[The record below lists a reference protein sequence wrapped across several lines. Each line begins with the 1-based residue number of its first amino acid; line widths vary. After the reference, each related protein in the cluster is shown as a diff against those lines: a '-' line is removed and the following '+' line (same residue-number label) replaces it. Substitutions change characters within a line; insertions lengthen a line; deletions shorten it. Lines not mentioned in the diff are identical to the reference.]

1 MFKDKVKVT
10 VVALVMVLLM
20 VLSITTD
27 LFVGL
32 ADVFRAKA
40 EEATPTDATPVTRD
54 VTVYKELNDSDK
66 DKNLA
71 GAVIKVFKDSAC
83 TESITEFVLSYDGK
97 SYGGDDRVVYK
108 SLEERANANASKAIA
123 KLQEDTYYYQLDKKL
138 FRSNDD
144 YSKTGYDYNN
154 TVGSFSI
161 VAGDG
166 VQEIKLDNNMFRP
179 TEKVAT
185 PTDASSEVSTEVT
198 TEAVT
203 EPDTQV
209 ATTSDASSE
218 ETEAT
223 TQIATPT
230 DSIPEV
236 KPVATLASVMRA
248 AGASYWIYGD
258 YSGMS
263 SGDYHVSTDKDNV
276 PMSGN
281 ASRVFCGTASKQ
293 GPGKPYYGSSQGY
306 TRRVVN
312 NSSTVKVLSYYYDV
326 LAKQSDHSA
335 NWQNHVTQTAH
346 ALSYI
351 NGYGASYKP
360 SWWSAAMARPV
371 YSMSETQI
379 YVGSNTTTSV
389 VNYTSSEIH
398 RGNREA
404 SDGLHTLYN
413 VQWTAVKTVSGT
425 SLKNYFTVKVPSNVR
440 IYVKRN
446 NGKWGSATN
455 TDVNLYSGDKFFFT
469 TSKLTDR
476 TTTIANSKAALTGFT
491 AYAYD
496 PVNTKNQTMYGNGVS
511 ETRSIQ
517 FSIPWKDVYHKL
529 TLDKL
534 VCVGGNYK
542 VDAST
547 AGTQYT
553 VYWVDKTTNS
563 NRFGKIAVFEI
574 QTNGKGKVK
583 YLRQNNYGTTFKPS
597 GFGTYTLDGLPT
609 GVYRIVETKTNDG
622 FETAKP
628 CRINFSNGAA
638 VDAEGNASGESKHF
652 EIAFKTNDNVKN
664 QVANFTSFEQKESGD
679 PLAIKI
685 QKIDADTK
693 ETVGL
698 GSGSLA
704 GAEFTI
710 KYYEDAE
717 GVGTIGISVP
727 TGTPTARWV
736 IKTDE
741 DGYASLANDEY
752 IVSKPS
758 KLPDSVK
765 IVKGKYNICKPG
777 TIVITESEA
786 PKNYNKFSK
795 VTTQAGT
802 STDVDNVV
810 IRADYND
817 KGEIKLYSCKK
828 DQSGK
833 LVKFGAS
840 MTGSAIKI
848 YEPVKRYN
856 LRLQKT
862 DGYEHPM
869 ANVAFVITCRET
881 GESHVMLTDSDGI
894 LDTSRVVTSGGKFK
908 VNANDDLYEQALT
921 DNSIIPEYVQTSVF
935 FNDDSDVAVTASRH
949 SEGALYAGT
958 YIIRELHR
966 QYVTVDGE
974 KCKLSEVYKIPA
986 AIKVTVP
993 GTDNNAVGEHDTKDA
1008 GTMTNIRIPSI
1019 SSVAMDADSATKMS
1033 ITSKDAKFRDIVTIH
1048 NPELDKTYTL
1058 MSIAVDTATGLAY
1071 VGADGQYVR
1080 TTEYL
1085 GKGSGLIGAD
1095 VPLELTANTTG
1106 TEVNQLTFFEYLVE
1120 GKTTNL
1126 VGVDSDG
1133 KPVEPAKCVAKD
1145 ASVSNK
1151 AQTVNVISLE
1161 TEVLVNSTKTNE
1173 SPAAISTVTDTVT
1186 THGLIAGESFTINS
1200 TIKVDGKS
1208 IGVQSTDFTADG
1220 KDKEVSVVF
1229 KDLDLSKLA
1238 NKRLSIVT
1246 ELIYKNKVI
1255 LTHNDDGKD
1264 LNEEFYTPE
1273 MHSNAIDVDTLT
1285 KMSKTS
1291 ETAKFKDTVDIK
1303 NLSAAT
1309 QYTLQSIAVDTA
1321 TGLAYKDAS
1330 GKYVVG
1336 HETFT
1341 TKTSK
1346 DNDRVGATAD
1356 IEFTA
1361 NTKDTNVTQITFY
1374 EYLVR
1379 GSVDSD
1385 ISVDENGYPVRPA
1398 NWIAE
1403 DASTSNVDQTLNL
1416 VNLETKVLVDSTKTN
1431 VAPADKKVD
1440 VTDTV
1445 TLHNLVAGTKFTL
1458 VGKVSDGENIK
1469 VENEVEFTAKGGDE
1483 TVSVPFKSLD
1493 LTKYAGK
1500 SLYVI
1505 CELKYDGEVIATHN
1519 EDGTDPDEV
1528 FYVPAVET
1536 NAIDATTNTQYSILD
1551 KTQIIDS
1558 VKYSNLPTEYEYEL
1572 ETTFVDST
1580 TGEEIKKTEIEKDP
1594 YWGMLR
1600 DLGYVTDETSSDS
1613 TGDSVAE
1620 DTGKIVSEVGKAFKR
1635 TQVLKPEK
1643 MDDMINVAFDID
1655 PRSFNLEGK
1664 TITIQQVIKL
1674 NGVVVAK
1681 HTDKDAESQQI
1692 SFPTGST
1699 LAVDNTSHN
1708 HTIAPTKNA
1717 DVVDTIFCKNLATGI
1732 SVDFYGI
1739 AIDKDTNKPV
1749 ELNGKPVVVK
1759 QNETISKADQEVQL
1773 HYVVDGTKLKGKRL
1787 TSFVFAVYNG
1797 KIVFKHTDLNSAEQ
1811 SFSFSSL
1818 RTKFLDDKNGTHA
1831 TMLTEDVHQTDT
1843 VTLDG
1848 LTKGEGF
1855 TLKGVVY
1862 NKSTRKPML
1871 VNGKQVTNSI
1881 DFTAKGNS
1889 EEVALK
1895 YQYNGLKSDAYHKDK
1910 NDDLVSFVYL
1920 YKDGVLIDKEED
1932 FDSFDQTI
1940 KLPSCGTSASD
1951 GITKLHVGYASKTAI
1966 FRDSVDYYNL
1976 IVGDWYSTTLTLH
1989 LNKNGKDAGPLKDAN
2004 GNLITATVKFQ
2015 AKTTDGSVKVEVKYD
2030 ASLLAGETI
2039 TAFETIRTKGY
2050 EVCGHTE
2057 ITDKGQQI
2065 HYPELKTS
2073 AKNSKDNS
2081 QHVKEGEVAKIVD
2094 TVNYSKLDSSVAYK
2108 VVTEA
2113 WDYNTQQ
2120 IVVSDGKKVRKVT
2133 ELHVDS
2139 KKPENG
2145 SFDVSMSFKTDG
2157 LGKHKV
2163 VIFEYV
2169 YDNKGNLISKEADFD
2184 AESQTIYIDKT
2195 PNKTG
2200 DRTAMFLSI
2209 LVGMLGLGV
2218 VTLFVTRRKKK

>member
-32 ADVFRAKA
+32 ADIFRAKA

-66 DKNLA
+66 DRNLA

-83 TESITEFVLSYDGK
+83 AESITEFVLSYDGK

-154 TVGSFSI
+154 TVGSFSV

-179 TEKVAT
+179 TEKVTT

-198 TEAVT
+198 TETTT

-218 ETEAT
+218 ETETT
-223 TQIATPT
+223 TQVATPT
-230 DSIPEV
+230 DSIPEA
-236 KPVATLASVMRA
+236 KPVATLASVFRMAKAATTTAVSRGTGYGYGGGTISYIFYINKGLTYNNTGYAFCMEEGKTGPTSGTGTVSSIGKSNITKALYYSFAGPGAGSYGGAPSSGGLNGNNVMALSCILNYYYTGYWDSGDFGAAYDDAILYEKWLKGKDMPNTLADTAFSIAGKSDDFTASRA
-248 AGASYWIYGD
+248 AYNI
-258 YSGMS
+258 
-263 SGDYHVSTDKDNV
+263 TDKTQTTNEWAVVSKKSVTVTIPTGVTMHKTDSNGKK
-276 PMSGN
+276 STHG
-281 ASRVFCGTASKQ
+281 AGTA
-293 GPGKPYYGSSQGY
+293 
-306 TRRVVN
+306 
-312 NSSTVKVLSYYYDV
+312 TVSNGDKIYFSASI
-326 LAKQSDHSA
+326 AKGGTSD
-335 NWQNHVTQTAH
+335 
-346 ALSYI
+346 I
-351 NGYGASYKP
+351 KF
-360 SWWSAAMARPV
+360 
-371 YSMSETQI
+371 
-379 YVGSNTTTSV
+379 TSV
-389 VNYTSSEIH
+389 KGYSAYKADFGAKLQVLGFLGEPTDKEFTAKLQWNSPNFSLRKTDSKTKQPVEGAEYLVYCAQDNEKVNVVRFKTNSNGVGEITSVNPTQASGEVGKTVVKLKAGVRYYIVETKAPEHYKLNKNKQVAIGGEKYPYEAHIGVNATDGHVDYTSITGATFSTTAT
-398 RGNREA
+398 GVTY
-404 SDGLHTLYN
+404 HT
-413 VQWTAVKTVSGT
+413 VDKVAHDPVSIVIRKIDSVSGRAVPAGT
-425 SLKNYFTVKVPSNVR
+425 AALAGAVFKMEYFK
-440 IYVKRN
+440 
-446 NGKWGSATN
+446 GKDSVSGSATN
-455 TDVNLYSGDKFFFT
+455 TWYLQTKLADGRYVARFARGYLYSDSTHKSDAAPAEVDASGVYELEAGCMRITEVIAPSGYEKVTADNAGWIKLGGSIDRLTESASITVKIGNGNIYYGNTAVKDGVVEIGEQKERYDFKLKKVDSYGNPMAGVAFLVTASNGDQHVVVTDKNGEFDSSKLDYTNVNGNDATLAKAMADTTLYPTYKETNVFFT
-469 TSKLTDR
+469 TPGSGKTAAAEIKEETVDG
-476 TTTIANSKAALTGFT
+476 KAPRPL
-491 AYAYD
+491 Y
-496 PVNTKNQTMYGNGVS
+496 
-511 ETRSIQ
+511 
-517 FSIPWKDVYHKL
+517 KD
-529 TLDKL
+529 
-534 VCVGGNYK
+534 
-542 VDAST
+542 
-547 AGTQYT
+547 
-553 VYWVDKTTNS
+553 
-563 NRFGKIAVFEI
+563 
-574 QTNGKGKVK
+574 
-583 YLRQNNYGTTFKPS
+583 
-597 GFGTYTLDGLPT
+597 TYT
-609 GVYRIVETKTNDG
+609 
-622 FETAKP
+622 
-628 CRINFSNGAA
+628 
-638 VDAEGNASGESKHF
+638 
-652 EIAFKTNDNVKN
+652 
-664 QVANFTSFEQKESGD
+664 
-679 PLAIKI
+679 
-685 QKIDADTK
+685 
-693 ETVGL
+693 
-698 GSGSLA
+698 
-704 GAEFTI
+704 
-710 KYYEDAE
+710 
-717 GVGTIGISVP
+717 
-727 TGTPTARWV
+727 
-736 IKTDE
+736 
-741 DGYASLANDEY
+741 
-752 IVSKPS
+752 
-758 KLPDSVK
+758 
-765 IVKGKYNICKPG
+765 
-777 TIVITESEA
+777 
-786 PKNYNKFSK
+786 
-795 VTTQAGT
+795 
-802 STDVDNVV
+802 
-810 IRADYND
+810 
-817 KGEIKLYSCKK
+817 
-828 DQSGK
+828 
-833 LVKFGAS
+833 
-840 MTGSAIKI
+840 
-848 YEPVKRYN
+848 
-856 LRLQKT
+856 
-862 DGYEHPM
+862 
-869 ANVAFVITCRET
+869 
-881 GESHVMLTDSDGI
+881 
-894 LDTSRVVTSGGKFK
+894 
-908 VNANDDLYEQALT
+908 
-921 DNSIIPEYVQTSVF
+921 
-935 FNDDSDVAVTASRH
+935 
-949 SEGALYAGT
+949 
-958 YIIRELHR
+958 IREIHR
-966 QYVTVDGE
+966 QYVTIDG
-974 KCKLSEVYKIPA
+974 KKYKLTQVYDLGPAQKI
-986 AIKVTVP
+986 TV
-993 GTDNNAVGEHDTKDA
+993 
-1008 GTMTNIRIPSI
+1008 S
-1019 SSVAMDADSATKMS
+1019 DSAKNGAVIDFGTYTNTAIPKMTSSAISTDTNTKMS
-1033 ITSKDAKFRDIVTIH
+1033 VAGKNSSFKDSVKATNLKALT
-1048 NPELDKTYTL
+1048 KYTL
-1058 MSIAVDTATGLAY
+1058 MSVAVDANTGKAY
-1071 VGADGQYVR
+1071 KDADGKYVAKNV
-1080 TTEYL
+1080 EF
-1085 GKGSGLIGAD
+1085 
-1095 VPLELTANTTG
+1095 TTG
-1106 TEVNQLTFFEYLVE
+1106 AVKKGTVFPETTASVTFTGVNTSNVKSRKLVFYEYLVE
-1120 GKTTNL
+1120 GSVTKTVSL
-1126 VGVDSDG
+1126 DSAG
-1133 KPVEPAKCVAKD
+1133 KPVEPANCVAKD

-1161 TEVLVNSTKTNE
+1161 T
-1173 SPAAISTVTDTVT
+1173 
-1186 THGLIAGESFTINS
+1186 
-1200 TIKVDGKS
+1200 
-1208 IGVQSTDFTADG
+1208 
-1220 KDKEVSVVF
+1220 
-1229 KDLDLSKLA
+1229 
-1238 NKRLSIVT
+1238 
-1246 ELIYKNKVI
+1246 
-1255 LTHNDDGKD
+1255 
-1264 LNEEFYTPE
+1264 
-1273 MHSNAIDVDTLT
+1273 
-1285 KMSKTS
+1285 
-1291 ETAKFKDTVDIK
+1291 
-1303 NLSAAT
+1303 
-1309 QYTLQSIAVDTA
+1309 
-1321 TGLAYKDAS
+1321 
-1330 GKYVVG
+1330 
-1336 HETFT
+1336 
-1341 TKTSK
+1341 
-1346 DNDRVGATAD
+1346 
-1356 IEFTA
+1356 
-1361 NTKDTNVTQITFY
+1361 
-1374 EYLVR
+1374 
-1379 GSVDSD
+1379 
-1385 ISVDENGYPVRPA
+1385 
-1398 NWIAE
+1398 
-1403 DASTSNVDQTLNL
+1403 
-1416 VNLETKVLVDSTKTN
+1416 KVLVDSTKTN
-1431 VAPADKKVD
+1431 VAPADEKVD

-1445 TLHNLVAGTKFTL
+1445 TLHNLVAETKFTL

-1469 VENEVEFTAKGGDE
+1469 VENEVEFTAKGDDE
-1483 TVSVPFKSLD
+1483 TVSVPLKGLN
-1493 LTKYAGK
+1493 LTEYAGK

-1519 EDGTDPDEV
+1519 EDGTDPDEK

-1572 ETTFVDST
+1572 ETTFVDSA
-1580 TGEEIKKTEIEKDP
+1580 TGEEIKKIEIEKDP
-1594 YWGMLR
+1594 YWNMLK

-1643 MDDMINVAFDID
+1643 MDDTVNVTFDID

-1664 TITIQQVIKL
+1664 TITIRQVIKL
-1674 NGVVVAK
+1674 NGVAVAK

-1708 HTIAPTKNA
+1708 HTIAPTKDA

-1759 QNETISKADQEVQL
+1759 QSETISKADQEVQL

-1797 KIVFKHTDLNSAEQ
+1797 KIVFKHTDPNSAEQ

-1848 LTKGEGF
+1848 LTKGERF

-1871 VNGKQVTNSI
+1871 VDGKQVTNSI

-1920 YKDGVLIDKEED
+1920 YKDGILIDKEED

-1989 LNKNGKDAGPLKDAN
+1989 LNKDGKDAGPLKDAN

-2057 ITDKGQQI
+2057 ITDEGQQI

-2157 LGKHKV
+2157 LGKHRI

-2200 DRTAMFLSI
+2200 DRTVMFLSI
-2209 LVGMLGLGV
+2209 LAGMLGLGV
-2218 VTLFVTRRKKK
+2218 VTLFVTKRKKK

>member
-66 DKNLA
+66 DRNLA

-108 SLEERANANASKAIA
+108 NLEERANANASKAIA
-123 KLQEDTYYYQLDKKL
+123 KLQEDTYYYQLDEKL

-185 PTDASSEVSTEVT
+185 STDASSEVSTEVT
-198 TEAVT
+198 TEAIT

-218 ETEAT
+218 ETETT
-223 TQIATPT
+223 TQVATPT

-236 KPVATLASVMRA
+236 KPVATLASVFRTAVADVYVWGTETQGCGNYHKTSSSANSANMSLDGDIGSRMFCVDW
-248 AGASYWIYGD
+248 GA
-258 YSGMS
+258 
-263 SGDYHVSTDKDNV
+263 N
-276 PMSGN
+276 
-281 ASRVFCGTASKQ
+281 
-293 GPGKPYYGSSQGY
+293 GPSLANGY
-306 TRRVVN
+306 TRPVKYSRGGGADVSLRKVVA
-312 NSSTVKVLSYYYDV
+312 YYYEV
-326 LAKQSDHSA
+326 LAKTSGNLAATEHYLSLL
-335 NWQNHVTQTAH
+335 NHKKGTTPTWA
-346 ALSYI
+346 
-351 NGYGASYKP
+351 
-360 SWWSAAMARPV
+360 SAAMKYTALASGEETISIDKTKPSMTYYKSYSFKANGEVFHKSTNVFVSEPV
-371 YSMSETQI
+371 TVTAEKSEQYFTASVPKDCAVYVYNYNSETKKYQWTRYGSTDNLKLKNGDKFRIVLPKSFANKTVSLSGTARYGGWDVYYYNLNDPAWLDCQQMVLATETDKPEFSLSVKTGNVPPDHDPINI
-379 YVGSNTTTSV
+379 YIRKIDSVSGKAVPAGKAALAGAVFKMEYFKGKDSASGSTTNTWYLQTVKNSKGDYEAKFARGYLYSDSTHKSDAAPTEVDASGVYELEAGCMRITEVIAPSGYEKVTADNAGYVKLFGSTTKITDSASITV
-389 VNYTSSEIH
+389 KISAGKVTY
-398 RGNREA
+398 GN
-404 SDGLHTLYN
+404 
-413 VQWTAVKTVSGT
+413 TAVKDGVVEIGEQKERYDFK
-425 SLKNYFTVKVPSNVR
+425 LKKVDSYGNPMAGVAFLVTASNGDQHV
-440 IYVKRN
+440 VVTDK
-446 NGKWGSATN
+446 NGEFDSSKLDYTNVNGNDATLAKAMAD
-455 TDVNLYSGDKFFFT
+455 TTLYPTYKETNVFFT
-469 TSKLTDR
+469 TPGSGKTAAAEIKEETVDG
-476 TTTIANSKAALTGFT
+476 KAPRPL
-491 AYAYD
+491 Y
-496 PVNTKNQTMYGNGVS
+496 
-511 ETRSIQ
+511 
-517 FSIPWKDVYHKL
+517 KD
-529 TLDKL
+529 
-534 VCVGGNYK
+534 
-542 VDAST
+542 
-547 AGTQYT
+547 
-553 VYWVDKTTNS
+553 
-563 NRFGKIAVFEI
+563 
-574 QTNGKGKVK
+574 
-583 YLRQNNYGTTFKPS
+583 
-597 GFGTYTLDGLPT
+597 TYT
-609 GVYRIVETKTNDG
+609 
-622 FETAKP
+622 
-628 CRINFSNGAA
+628 
-638 VDAEGNASGESKHF
+638 
-652 EIAFKTNDNVKN
+652 
-664 QVANFTSFEQKESGD
+664 
-679 PLAIKI
+679 
-685 QKIDADTK
+685 
-693 ETVGL
+693 
-698 GSGSLA
+698 
-704 GAEFTI
+704 
-710 KYYEDAE
+710 
-717 GVGTIGISVP
+717 
-727 TGTPTARWV
+727 
-736 IKTDE
+736 
-741 DGYASLANDEY
+741 
-752 IVSKPS
+752 
-758 KLPDSVK
+758 
-765 IVKGKYNICKPG
+765 
-777 TIVITESEA
+777 
-786 PKNYNKFSK
+786 
-795 VTTQAGT
+795 
-802 STDVDNVV
+802 
-810 IRADYND
+810 
-817 KGEIKLYSCKK
+817 
-828 DQSGK
+828 
-833 LVKFGAS
+833 
-840 MTGSAIKI
+840 
-848 YEPVKRYN
+848 
-856 LRLQKT
+856 
-862 DGYEHPM
+862 
-869 ANVAFVITCRET
+869 
-881 GESHVMLTDSDGI
+881 
-894 LDTSRVVTSGGKFK
+894 
-908 VNANDDLYEQALT
+908 
-921 DNSIIPEYVQTSVF
+921 
-935 FNDDSDVAVTASRH
+935 
-949 SEGALYAGT
+949 
-958 YIIRELHR
+958 IREIHR
-966 QYVTVDGE
+966 QYVTIDG
-974 KCKLSEVYKIPA
+974 KKYKLTQVYDLGPAQKI
-986 AIKVTVP
+986 TV
-993 GTDNNAVGEHDTKDA
+993 
-1008 GTMTNIRIPSI
+1008 S
-1019 SSVAMDADSATKMS
+1019 DSAKNGAVIDFGTYTNTAIPKMTSSAISTDTNTKMS
-1033 ITSKDAKFRDIVTIH
+1033 VEGKNSSFKDSVKATNLKAST
-1048 NPELDKTYTL
+1048 KYTL
-1058 MSIAVDTATGLAY
+1058 MSVAVDANTGKAY
-1071 VGADGQYVR
+1071 KDADGKYVAKNV
-1080 TTEYL
+1080 EF
-1085 GKGSGLIGAD
+1085 
-1095 VPLELTANTTG
+1095 TTG
-1106 TEVNQLTFFEYLVE
+1106 AVKKGTVFPETTASVTFTGVNTSNVKSRKLVFYEYLVE
-1120 GKTTNL
+1120 GSVTKTVSL
-1126 VGVDSDG
+1126 DSAG
-1133 KPVEPAKCVAKD
+1133 KPVEPANCVAKD

-1161 TEVLVNSTKTNE
+1161 T
-1173 SPAAISTVTDTVT
+1173 
-1186 THGLIAGESFTINS
+1186 
-1200 TIKVDGKS
+1200 
-1208 IGVQSTDFTADG
+1208 
-1220 KDKEVSVVF
+1220 
-1229 KDLDLSKLA
+1229 
-1238 NKRLSIVT
+1238 
-1246 ELIYKNKVI
+1246 
-1255 LTHNDDGKD
+1255 
-1264 LNEEFYTPE
+1264 
-1273 MHSNAIDVDTLT
+1273 
-1285 KMSKTS
+1285 
-1291 ETAKFKDTVDIK
+1291 
-1303 NLSAAT
+1303 
-1309 QYTLQSIAVDTA
+1309 
-1321 TGLAYKDAS
+1321 
-1330 GKYVVG
+1330 
-1336 HETFT
+1336 
-1341 TKTSK
+1341 
-1346 DNDRVGATAD
+1346 
-1356 IEFTA
+1356 
-1361 NTKDTNVTQITFY
+1361 
-1374 EYLVR
+1374 
-1379 GSVDSD
+1379 
-1385 ISVDENGYPVRPA
+1385 
-1398 NWIAE
+1398 
-1403 DASTSNVDQTLNL
+1403 
-1416 VNLETKVLVDSTKTN
+1416 KVLVDSTKTN
-1431 VAPADKKVD
+1431 VAPADEKVD

-1469 VENEVEFTAKGGDE
+1469 VENEVEFTAKGDDE
-1483 TVSVPFKSLD
+1483 TVSVPLKGLN
-1493 LTKYAGK
+1493 LTEYAGK

-1519 EDGTDPDEV
+1519 EDGTDPDEK

-1572 ETTFVDST
+1572 ETTFVDSA

-1594 YWGMLR
+1594 YWNMLK

-1643 MDDMINVAFDID
+1643 MDDTVNVTFDID

-1664 TITIQQVIKL
+1664 TITIRQVIKL
-1674 NGVVVAK
+1674 NGVAVAK

-1708 HTIAPTKNA
+1708 HTIAPTKDA

-1759 QNETISKADQEVQL
+1759 QSETISKADQEVQL

-1797 KIVFKHTDLNSAEQ
+1797 KIVFKHTDPNSAEQ

-1818 RTKFLDDKNGTHA
+1818 RTKFLDNKNGTHA

-1848 LTKGEGF
+1848 LTKGERF

-1871 VNGKQVTNSI
+1871 VDGKQVTNSI

-1920 YKDGVLIDKEED
+1920 YKDGILIDKEED

-1989 LNKNGKDAGPLKDAN
+1989 LNKDGKDAGPLKDAN

-2057 ITDKGQQI
+2057 ITDEGQQI

-2157 LGKHKV
+2157 LGKHRI

-2200 DRTAMFLSI
+2200 DRTVMFLSI
-2209 LVGMLGLGV
+2209 LAGMLGLGV

>member
-66 DKNLA
+66 DRNLA

-154 TVGSFSI
+154 IVGSFSI

-185 PTDASSEVSTEVT
+185 STDASSEVSTEVT
-198 TEAVT
+198 TETTT
-203 EPDTQV
+203 ESDTQV

-218 ETEAT
+218 ETETT
-223 TQIATPT
+223 TQVATPT

-236 KPVATLASVMRA
+236 KPVATLASVFRMAKA
-248 AGASYWIYGD
+248 AKAAFANNVWVNGSFGAGYGNYHIVASEYTD
-258 YSGMS
+258 GPSGTN
-263 SGDYHVSTDKDNV
+263 GDMGT
-276 PMSGN
+276 
-281 ASRVFCGTASKQ
+281 RVFCVQKDKYGPCSSNTGKGGVLYSKENI
-293 GPGKPYYGSSQGY
+293 GSEP
-306 TRRVVN
+306 TEIVMK
-312 NSSTVKVLSYYYDV
+312 KVLAYYYDE
-326 LAKQSDHSA
+326 LPKNGTTLKETEHY
-335 NWQNHVTQTAH
+335 
-346 ALSYI
+346 LSLLYS
-351 NGYGASYKP
+351 NSGETP
-360 SWWSAAMARPV
+360 SWAKAAKEHPLYTAAQAKISFTVDSTAAETKSYSSISFRNETYTNVFVSKRFIVTTSATKQYCTLTVPKGVTLWIRRASDNSTVTGKADTTVTLYKGDTVRLV
-371 YSMSETQI
+371 TSKSKHGSETTLSGTGHYGEWSFCYYI
-379 YVGSNTTTSV
+379 PNDIRYVGFQKLLTGSRT
-389 VNYTSSEIH
+389 
-398 RGNREA
+398 
-404 SDGLHTLYN
+404 
-413 VQWTAVKTVSGT
+413 QPTVSLSVT
-425 SLKNYFTVKVPSNVR
+425 WP
-440 IYVKRN
+440 
-446 NGKWGSATN
+446 
-455 TDVNLYSGDKFFFT
+455 
-469 TSKLTDR
+469 
-476 TTTIANSKAALTGFT
+476 
-491 AYAYD
+491 AYD
-496 PVNTKNQTMYGNGVS
+496 PINI
-511 ETRSIQ
+511 EI
-517 FSIPWKDVYHKL
+517 D
-529 TLDKL
+529 
-534 VCVGGNYK
+534 K
-542 VDAST
+542 VDSIRED
-547 AGTQYT
+547 GTQ
-553 VYWVDKTTNS
+553 VGKT
-563 NRFGKIAVFEI
+563 
-574 QTNGKGKVK
+574 
-583 YLRQNNYGTTFKPS
+583 
-597 GFGTYTLDGLPT
+597 
-609 GVYRIVETKTNDG
+609 
-622 FETAKP
+622 
-628 CRINFSNGAA
+628 
-638 VDAEGNASGESKHF
+638 
-652 EIAFKTNDNVKN
+652 
-664 QVANFTSFEQKESGD
+664 
-679 PLAIKI
+679 
-685 QKIDADTK
+685 
-693 ETVGL
+693 
-698 GSGSLA
+698 SLA
-704 GAEFTI
+704 GAIFKMEYFKGKTT
-710 KYYEDAE
+710 AS
-717 GVGTIGISVP
+717 GAP
-727 TGTPTARWV
+727 TNTWY
-736 IKTDE
+736 IKTVKNGSHYRAAFSKTCLVTGNKNYPSDAAPETVSNTGIYELE
-741 DGYASLANDEY
+741 DGAMR
-752 IVSKPS
+752 
-758 KLPDSVK
+758 
-765 IVKGKYNICKPG
+765 
-777 TIVITESEA
+777 ITEVKA
-786 PKNYNKFSK
+786 PSGYKVVDGKNKGFFKVKQTK
-795 VTTQAGT
+795 VTGSSITVRVTGGRTIYAGAEIT
-802 STDVDNVV
+802 ADAFKQYEQKERYDFRLKKVDSYGN
-810 IRADYND
+810 
-817 KGEIKLYSCKK
+817 
-828 DQSGK
+828 
-833 LVKFGAS
+833 
-840 MTGSAIKI
+840 
-848 YEPVKRYN
+848 
-856 LRLQKT
+856 
-862 DGYEHPM
+862 PM
-869 ANVAFVITCRET
+869 AGVAF
-881 GESHVMLTDSDGI
+881 L
-894 LDTSRVVTSGGKFK
+894 
-908 VNANDDLYEQALT
+908 
-921 DNSIIPEYVQTSVF
+921 
-935 FNDDSDVAVTASRH
+935 VTASNGDQH
-949 SEGALYAGT
+949 VVVTDKNGEFDSSKLGYTNVNGNDATLAKAIADTTLYPTYKETNVFFTTPGSGKTAAAEIKEETVGT
-958 YIIRELHR
+958 TAPRPLYKDTYTVREIHR
-966 QYVTVDGE
+966 QYVTIDG
-974 KCKLSEVYKIPA
+974 KKYKLTQVYDLGPAQKITVSDSA
-986 AIKVTVP
+986 KNGAVIDFGTYTNTAIPKMTSSAIS
-993 GTDNNAVGEHDTKDA
+993 TDTNTK
-1008 GTMTNIRIPSI
+1008 I
-1019 SSVAMDADSATKMS
+1019 SVAGKNASFKDSIKATNLKAS
-1033 ITSKDAKFRDIVTIH
+1033 TK
-1048 NPELDKTYTL
+1048 YTL
-1058 MSIAVDTATGLAY
+1058 MSVAVDANTGKAY
-1071 VGADGQYVR
+1071 KDADGKYVAKNV
-1080 TTEYL
+1080 EF
-1085 GKGSGLIGAD
+1085 
-1095 VPLELTANTTG
+1095 TTG
-1106 TEVNQLTFFEYLVE
+1106 AVKNGTVFPETTASVTFTGVNTSNVKSRKLVFYEYLVE
-1120 GKTTNL
+1120 GSVTKTVSL
-1126 VGVDSDG
+1126 DSAG
-1133 KPVEPAKCVAKD
+1133 KPVEPANCVAKD

-1161 TEVLVNSTKTNE
+1161 T
-1173 SPAAISTVTDTVT
+1173 
-1186 THGLIAGESFTINS
+1186 
-1200 TIKVDGKS
+1200 
-1208 IGVQSTDFTADG
+1208 
-1220 KDKEVSVVF
+1220 
-1229 KDLDLSKLA
+1229 
-1238 NKRLSIVT
+1238 
-1246 ELIYKNKVI
+1246 
-1255 LTHNDDGKD
+1255 
-1264 LNEEFYTPE
+1264 
-1273 MHSNAIDVDTLT
+1273 
-1285 KMSKTS
+1285 
-1291 ETAKFKDTVDIK
+1291 
-1303 NLSAAT
+1303 
-1309 QYTLQSIAVDTA
+1309 
-1321 TGLAYKDAS
+1321 
-1330 GKYVVG
+1330 
-1336 HETFT
+1336 
-1341 TKTSK
+1341 
-1346 DNDRVGATAD
+1346 
-1356 IEFTA
+1356 
-1361 NTKDTNVTQITFY
+1361 
-1374 EYLVR
+1374 
-1379 GSVDSD
+1379 
-1385 ISVDENGYPVRPA
+1385 
-1398 NWIAE
+1398 
-1403 DASTSNVDQTLNL
+1403 
-1416 VNLETKVLVDSTKTN
+1416 KVLVDSTKTN
-1431 VAPADKKVD
+1431 VAPADEKVD

-1469 VENEVEFTAKGGDE
+1469 VENEVEFTAKGDDE
-1483 TVSVPFKSLD
+1483 TVSVPLKGLN
-1493 LTKYAGK
+1493 LTEYAGK

-1572 ETTFVDST
+1572 ETTFVDSA

-1594 YWGMLR
+1594 YWSMLK

-1643 MDDMINVAFDID
+1643 MDDTVNVTFDID

-1664 TITIQQVIKL
+1664 TITIRQVIKL
-1674 NGVVVAK
+1674 NGVAVAK

-1708 HTIAPTKNA
+1708 HTIAPTKDA

-1759 QNETISKADQEVQL
+1759 QSETISKADQEVQL

-1797 KIVFKHTDLNSAEQ
+1797 KIVFKHTDPNSAEQ

-1848 LTKGEGF
+1848 LTKGERF

-1871 VNGKQVTNSI
+1871 VDGKQVTNSI

-1920 YKDGVLIDKEED
+1920 YKDGILIDKEED

-1989 LNKNGKDAGPLKDAN
+1989 LNKDGKDAGPLKDAN

-2057 ITDKGQQI
+2057 ITDEGQQI

-2157 LGKHKV
+2157 LGKHRI

-2200 DRTAMFLSI
+2200 DRTVMFLSI
-2209 LVGMLGLGV
+2209 LAGMLGLGV
-2218 VTLFVTRRKKK
+2218 VTLFVTKRKKK

>member
-66 DKNLA
+66 DRNLA

-97 SYGGDDRVVYK
+97 AYGGDDRVVYK
-108 SLEERANANASKAIA
+108 NLEERVNANASKAIA
-123 KLQEDTYYYQLDKKL
+123 KLQEDTYYYQLDEKL

-185 PTDASSEVSTEVT
+185 PTDASSEVSTEVSTEAT
-198 TEAVT
+198 TES
-203 EPDTQV
+203 DTQV

-218 ETEAT
+218 ETKAT
-223 TQIATPT
+223 TQVATPT

-236 KPVATLASVMRA
+236 KPIATLASVFRTAVADVYVWGTETQGCGNYHKTSSSANSANMSLDGDIGSRMFCVDW
-248 AGASYWIYGD
+248 GA
-258 YSGMS
+258 
-263 SGDYHVSTDKDNV
+263 N
-276 PMSGN
+276 
-281 ASRVFCGTASKQ
+281 
-293 GPGKPYYGSSQGY
+293 GPSLANGY
-306 TRRVVN
+306 TRPVKYSRGGGADVSLRKVVA
-312 NSSTVKVLSYYYDV
+312 YYYEV
-326 LAKQSDHSA
+326 LAKTSGNLAATEHYLSLL
-335 NWQNHVTQTAH
+335 NHKKGTTPTWA
-346 ALSYI
+346 
-351 NGYGASYKP
+351 
-360 SWWSAAMARPV
+360 SAAMKYTALASGEETINIDKTKPSMTYYKSYSFKANGEVFHTSTNVFVSEPV
-371 YSMSETQI
+371 TVTAEKSEQYFTASVPKDCAVYVYNYNSETKK
-379 YVGSNTTTSV
+379 Y
-389 VNYTSSEIH
+389 
-398 RGNREA
+398 
-404 SDGLHTLYN
+404 
-413 VQWTAVKTVSGT
+413 QWTRYGSTDNLKLKNGDKFRIVLPKSFANKTVSLSGT
-425 SLKNYFTVKVPSNVR
+425 AR
-440 IYVKRN
+440 
-446 NGKWGSATN
+446 
-455 TDVNLYSGDKFFFT
+455 
-469 TSKLTDR
+469 
-476 TTTIANSKAALTGFT
+476 
-491 AYAYD
+491 
-496 PVNTKNQTMYGNGVS
+496 YGG
-511 ETRSIQ
+511 
-517 FSIPWKDVYHKL
+517 WDVYYYNPNDPAW
-529 TLDKL
+529 LDCQQMVLATETDKPEFSL
-534 VCVGGNYK
+534 SVKTGNVPPEFDPINIVIDK
-542 VDAST
+542 VDSVRED
-547 AGTQYT
+547 GTQ
-553 VYWVDKTTNS
+553 VGKT
-563 NRFGKIAVFEI
+563 
-574 QTNGKGKVK
+574 
-583 YLRQNNYGTTFKPS
+583 
-597 GFGTYTLDGLPT
+597 
-609 GVYRIVETKTNDG
+609 
-622 FETAKP
+622 
-628 CRINFSNGAA
+628 
-638 VDAEGNASGESKHF
+638 
-652 EIAFKTNDNVKN
+652 
-664 QVANFTSFEQKESGD
+664 
-679 PLAIKI
+679 
-685 QKIDADTK
+685 
-693 ETVGL
+693 
-698 GSGSLA
+698 SLA
-704 GAEFTI
+704 GAIFKME
-710 KYYEDAE
+710 YYQGKTTA
-717 GVGTIGISVP
+717 S
-727 TGTPTARWV
+727 GTPTNTWYL
-736 IKTDE
+736 KTVKVGNQYKASFSKTCLVTGNKDYPSDAAPDTLQGDTYELE
-741 DGYASLANDEY
+741 DGAMR
-752 IVSKPS
+752 
-758 KLPDSVK
+758 
-765 IVKGKYNICKPG
+765 
-777 TIVITESEA
+777 ITEVKA
-786 PKNYNKFSK
+786 PSGYKVVDGKNKGFFKVKQTK
-795 VTTQAGT
+795 VTGSSITVRVTGGRTIYAGAEIT
-802 STDVDNVV
+802 ADAFKQYEQKERYDFRLKKVDSYGN
-810 IRADYND
+810 
-817 KGEIKLYSCKK
+817 
-828 DQSGK
+828 
-833 LVKFGAS
+833 
-840 MTGSAIKI
+840 
-848 YEPVKRYN
+848 
-856 LRLQKT
+856 
-862 DGYEHPM
+862 PM
-869 ANVAFVITCRET
+869 AGVAF
-881 GESHVMLTDSDGI
+881 L
-894 LDTSRVVTSGGKFK
+894 
-908 VNANDDLYEQALT
+908 
-921 DNSIIPEYVQTSVF
+921 
-935 FNDDSDVAVTASRH
+935 VTASNGDQH
-949 SEGALYAGT
+949 VVVTDKNGEFDSSKLGYTNVNGNDATLAKAIADTTLYPT
-958 YIIRELHR
+958 YKETNVFFTTPGSGKTAAAEIKEETVDGKAPRPLYKDTYTIREIHR
-966 QYVTVDGE
+966 QYVTIDG
-974 KCKLSEVYKIPA
+974 KKYKLTQVYDLGPAQKI
-986 AIKVTVP
+986 TV
-993 GTDNNAVGEHDTKDA
+993 
-1008 GTMTNIRIPSI
+1008 S
-1019 SSVAMDADSATKMS
+1019 DSAKNGAVIDFGTYTNTAIPKMTSSAISTDTNTKMS
-1033 ITSKDAKFRDIVTIH
+1033 VAGKNSSFKDSVKATNLKAST
-1048 NPELDKTYTL
+1048 KYTL
-1058 MSIAVDTATGLAY
+1058 MSVAVDANTGKAY
-1071 VGADGQYVR
+1071 KDADGKYVAKNV
-1080 TTEYL
+1080 EF
-1085 GKGSGLIGAD
+1085 
-1095 VPLELTANTTG
+1095 TTG
-1106 TEVNQLTFFEYLVE
+1106 AVKKGTVFPETTASVTFTGVNTSNVKSRKLVFYEYLVE
-1120 GKTTNL
+1120 GSVTKTVSL
-1126 VGVDSDG
+1126 DSAG
-1133 KPVEPAKCVAKD
+1133 KPVEPANCVAKD

-1161 TEVLVNSTKTNE
+1161 T
-1173 SPAAISTVTDTVT
+1173 
-1186 THGLIAGESFTINS
+1186 
-1200 TIKVDGKS
+1200 
-1208 IGVQSTDFTADG
+1208 
-1220 KDKEVSVVF
+1220 
-1229 KDLDLSKLA
+1229 
-1238 NKRLSIVT
+1238 
-1246 ELIYKNKVI
+1246 
-1255 LTHNDDGKD
+1255 
-1264 LNEEFYTPE
+1264 
-1273 MHSNAIDVDTLT
+1273 
-1285 KMSKTS
+1285 
-1291 ETAKFKDTVDIK
+1291 
-1303 NLSAAT
+1303 
-1309 QYTLQSIAVDTA
+1309 
-1321 TGLAYKDAS
+1321 
-1330 GKYVVG
+1330 
-1336 HETFT
+1336 
-1341 TKTSK
+1341 
-1346 DNDRVGATAD
+1346 
-1356 IEFTA
+1356 
-1361 NTKDTNVTQITFY
+1361 
-1374 EYLVR
+1374 
-1379 GSVDSD
+1379 
-1385 ISVDENGYPVRPA
+1385 
-1398 NWIAE
+1398 
-1403 DASTSNVDQTLNL
+1403 
-1416 VNLETKVLVDSTKTN
+1416 KVLVDSTKTN
-1431 VAPADKKVD
+1431 VAPADEKVD

-1469 VENEVEFTAKGGDE
+1469 VENEVEFTAKGDDE
-1483 TVSVPFKSLD
+1483 TVSVPLKGLN
-1493 LTKYAGK
+1493 LTEYAGK

-1519 EDGTDPDEV
+1519 EDGTDPDEK

-1572 ETTFVDST
+1572 ETTFVDSA

-1594 YWGMLR
+1594 YWNMLK
-1600 DLGYVTDETSSDS
+1600 DLGYVTDETSSDG

-1643 MDDMINVAFDID
+1643 MDDTVNVTFDID

-1664 TITIQQVIKL
+1664 TITIRQVIKL
-1674 NGVVVAK
+1674 NGVAVAK

-1708 HTIAPTKNA
+1708 HTIAPTKDA

-1759 QNETISKADQEVQL
+1759 QSETISKADQEVQL

-1797 KIVFKHTDLNSAEQ
+1797 KIVFKHTDPNSAEQ

-1848 LTKGEGF
+1848 LTKGERF

-1871 VNGKQVTNSI
+1871 VDGKQVTNSI

-1920 YKDGVLIDKEED
+1920 YKDGILIDKEED

-1989 LNKNGKDAGPLKDAN
+1989 LNKDGKDAGPLKDAN

-2057 ITDKGQQI
+2057 ITDEGQQI

-2157 LGKHKV
+2157 LGKHRI

-2200 DRTAMFLSI
+2200 DRTVMFLSI
-2209 LVGMLGLGV
+2209 LAGMLGLGV
-2218 VTLFVTRRKKK
+2218 VTLFVTKRKKK

>member
-66 DKNLA
+66 DRNLA

-108 SLEERANANASKAIA
+108 NLEERANANASKAIA
-123 KLQEDTYYYQLDKKL
+123 KLQEDTYYYQLDEKL

-185 PTDASSEVSTEVT
+185 STDASSEVSTEVT
-198 TEAVT
+198 TEVTT

-218 ETEAT
+218 ETETT
-223 TQIATPT
+223 TQVATPT

-236 KPVATLASVMRA
+236 KPVATLASVFRMAKA
-248 AGASYWIYGD
+248 AKIAEDVYIYGSEED
-258 YSGMS
+258 GC
-263 SGDYHVSTDKDNV
+263 GNYHITAEN
-276 PMSGN
+276 GN
-281 ASRVFCGTASKQ
+281 ANPSLNGDIGSRMFCVDWGAN
-293 GPGKPYYGSSQGY
+293 GPSLANGY
-306 TRRVVN
+306 TRPVKYSRGGGADVSLRKVVA
-312 NSSTVKVLSYYYDV
+312 YYYEV
-326 LAKQSDHSA
+326 LAKTSGNLAATEHYLSLL
-335 NWQNHVTQTAH
+335 NHKKGTTPTWA
-346 ALSYI
+346 
-351 NGYGASYKP
+351 
-360 SWWSAAMARPV
+360 SAAMKYTALASGEETINIDKTKPSMTYYKSYSFKANGEVFHTSTNVFVSEPV
-371 YSMSETQI
+371 TVTAEKSEQYFTASVPKDCAVYVYNYNSETKK
-379 YVGSNTTTSV
+379 Y
-389 VNYTSSEIH
+389 
-398 RGNREA
+398 
-404 SDGLHTLYN
+404 
-413 VQWTAVKTVSGT
+413 QWTRYGSTDNLKLKNGDKFRIVLPKSFANKTVSLSGT
-425 SLKNYFTVKVPSNVR
+425 ARYGGWDVYYYNPNDPTWLDCQQMVLATETDKPEFSLSVKTGNVPPDHDPVNVEIRKIDSVSGKAVPAGTAALAGAVFKMEYFK
-440 IYVKRN
+440 
-446 NGKWGSATN
+446 GKDSVSGSATN
-455 TDVNLYSGDKFFFT
+455 TWYLQTAYDSSIKGYVAKFARGYLYSDSTHKSDAAPAEVDASGVYELEAGCMRITEVIAPSGYEKVTASNKGWIKLGGSIDRLTGSASITVKIGNGNIYYGNTAVKDGVVDIGEQKERYDFKLKKVDSYGNPMAGVAFLVTASNGDQHVVVTDKNGEFDSSKLDYKDVNGNDATLAKAMADTTLYPTYKETNVFFT
-469 TSKLTDR
+469 TPGSGKT
-476 TTTIANSKAALTGFT
+476 AAAEIKEDTVDGKTPRPL
-491 AYAYD
+491 Y
-496 PVNTKNQTMYGNGVS
+496 
-511 ETRSIQ
+511 
-517 FSIPWKDVYHKL
+517 KD
-529 TLDKL
+529 
-534 VCVGGNYK
+534 
-542 VDAST
+542 
-547 AGTQYT
+547 
-553 VYWVDKTTNS
+553 
-563 NRFGKIAVFEI
+563 
-574 QTNGKGKVK
+574 
-583 YLRQNNYGTTFKPS
+583 
-597 GFGTYTLDGLPT
+597 TYT
-609 GVYRIVETKTNDG
+609 
-622 FETAKP
+622 
-628 CRINFSNGAA
+628 
-638 VDAEGNASGESKHF
+638 
-652 EIAFKTNDNVKN
+652 
-664 QVANFTSFEQKESGD
+664 
-679 PLAIKI
+679 
-685 QKIDADTK
+685 
-693 ETVGL
+693 
-698 GSGSLA
+698 
-704 GAEFTI
+704 
-710 KYYEDAE
+710 
-717 GVGTIGISVP
+717 
-727 TGTPTARWV
+727 
-736 IKTDE
+736 
-741 DGYASLANDEY
+741 
-752 IVSKPS
+752 
-758 KLPDSVK
+758 
-765 IVKGKYNICKPG
+765 
-777 TIVITESEA
+777 
-786 PKNYNKFSK
+786 
-795 VTTQAGT
+795 
-802 STDVDNVV
+802 
-810 IRADYND
+810 
-817 KGEIKLYSCKK
+817 
-828 DQSGK
+828 
-833 LVKFGAS
+833 
-840 MTGSAIKI
+840 
-848 YEPVKRYN
+848 
-856 LRLQKT
+856 
-862 DGYEHPM
+862 
-869 ANVAFVITCRET
+869 
-881 GESHVMLTDSDGI
+881 
-894 LDTSRVVTSGGKFK
+894 
-908 VNANDDLYEQALT
+908 
-921 DNSIIPEYVQTSVF
+921 
-935 FNDDSDVAVTASRH
+935 
-949 SEGALYAGT
+949 
-958 YIIRELHR
+958 IREIHR
-966 QYVTVDGE
+966 QYVTIDD
-974 KCKLSEVYKIPA
+974 KKYKLTQVYDLGPAQKI
-986 AIKVTVP
+986 TV
-993 GTDNNAVGEHDTKDA
+993 
-1008 GTMTNIRIPSI
+1008 S
-1019 SSVAMDADSATKMS
+1019 DSAKNGAVIDFGTYTNTAIPKMTSSAISTDTNTKMS
-1033 ITSKDAKFRDIVTIH
+1033 VAGKNSSFKDSVKATNLKAST
-1048 NPELDKTYTL
+1048 KYTL
-1058 MSIAVDTATGLAY
+1058 MSVAVDANTGKAY
-1071 VGADGQYVR
+1071 KDADGKYVAKNV
-1080 TTEYL
+1080 EF
-1085 GKGSGLIGAD
+1085 
-1095 VPLELTANTTG
+1095 TTG
-1106 TEVNQLTFFEYLVE
+1106 AVKKGTVFPETTASVTFTGVNTSNVKSRKLVFYEYLVE
-1120 GKTTNL
+1120 GSVTKTVSL
-1126 VGVDSDG
+1126 DSAG
-1133 KPVEPAKCVAKD
+1133 KPVEPANCVAKD

-1161 TEVLVNSTKTNE
+1161 T
-1173 SPAAISTVTDTVT
+1173 
-1186 THGLIAGESFTINS
+1186 
-1200 TIKVDGKS
+1200 
-1208 IGVQSTDFTADG
+1208 
-1220 KDKEVSVVF
+1220 
-1229 KDLDLSKLA
+1229 
-1238 NKRLSIVT
+1238 
-1246 ELIYKNKVI
+1246 
-1255 LTHNDDGKD
+1255 
-1264 LNEEFYTPE
+1264 
-1273 MHSNAIDVDTLT
+1273 
-1285 KMSKTS
+1285 
-1291 ETAKFKDTVDIK
+1291 
-1303 NLSAAT
+1303 
-1309 QYTLQSIAVDTA
+1309 
-1321 TGLAYKDAS
+1321 
-1330 GKYVVG
+1330 
-1336 HETFT
+1336 
-1341 TKTSK
+1341 
-1346 DNDRVGATAD
+1346 
-1356 IEFTA
+1356 
-1361 NTKDTNVTQITFY
+1361 
-1374 EYLVR
+1374 
-1379 GSVDSD
+1379 
-1385 ISVDENGYPVRPA
+1385 
-1398 NWIAE
+1398 
-1403 DASTSNVDQTLNL
+1403 
-1416 VNLETKVLVDSTKTN
+1416 KVLVDSTKTN
-1431 VAPADKKVD
+1431 VAPADKKAD

-1572 ETTFVDST
+1572 ETTFVDSA
-1580 TGEEIKKTEIEKDP
+1580 TGEEMKKTEIEKDP
-1594 YWGMLR
+1594 YWSMLK

-1635 TQVLKPEK
+1635 TQILKPEK

-1773 HYVVDGTKLKGKRL
+1773 HYIVDGTKLKGKRL

-1881 DFTAKGNS
+1881 DFTANGNS

-1920 YKDGVLIDKEED
+1920 YKDGILIDKEED

-1989 LNKNGKDAGPLKDAN
+1989 LNKDGKDAGPLKDAN

-2057 ITDKGQQI
+2057 ITDEGQQI

-2157 LGKHKV
+2157 LGKHRI

-2200 DRTAMFLSI
+2200 DRTVMFLSI
-2209 LVGMLGLGV
+2209 LAGMLGLGV

>member
-66 DKNLA
+66 DRNLA

-108 SLEERANANASKAIA
+108 NLEERADANASKAIA
-123 KLQEDTYYYQLDKKL
+123 KLQEDTYYYQLDEKL

-185 PTDASSEVSTEVT
+185 STDASSEVSTEVN
-198 TEAVT
+198 TEATT

-218 ETEAT
+218 ETETT

-236 KPVATLASVMRA
+236 KPVATLASVFRMAKAAKAATTTAVSRGTGYGYDGGTISYIFYINKGLTYNNTGYAFCMEEDKTGPTSGTGTVSSIGKSNITKALYYSFAGPGAGSYDGAPSSGGLNGDNVMTLSCILDYYYTGYWDSGDFGTAYDNAISYEKWLKGKDMPNTLADTAFSIAGKSDDFTASRA
-248 AGASYWIYGD
+248 AYNI
-258 YSGMS
+258 
-263 SGDYHVSTDKDNV
+263 TDKTQTTNEWAVVSKKSVTVTIPTGVTMHKTD
-276 PMSGN
+276 SKGKKSTHG
-281 ASRVFCGTASKQ
+281 AGTA
-293 GPGKPYYGSSQGY
+293 
-306 TRRVVN
+306 
-312 NSSTVKVLSYYYDV
+312 TVSNGDKIYFSASI
-326 LAKQSDHSA
+326 AKGGTSD
-335 NWQNHVTQTAH
+335 
-346 ALSYI
+346 I
-351 NGYGASYKP
+351 KF
-360 SWWSAAMARPV
+360 
-371 YSMSETQI
+371 
-379 YVGSNTTTSV
+379 TSV
-389 VNYTSSEIH
+389 KGYSAYKADFGAKLQVLGFLGEPTDKEFTAKLQWNSPNFSLRKTDSKTKQPVEGAEYLVYCAQDNEKVNVVRFKTNSNGVGEITSVNPTQASGEVGKTVVKLKAGVRYYIVETKAPEHYKLNKNKQVAIGGEKYPYEAHIGVNAIDGHVDYTSITGATFSTTAT
-398 RGNREA
+398 GVTY
-404 SDGLHTLYN
+404 HT
-413 VQWTAVKTVSGT
+413 VDKVAHDPVSIVIRKIDSVSGRAVPAGT
-425 SLKNYFTVKVPSNVR
+425 AALAGAVFKMEYFK
-440 IYVKRN
+440 
-446 NGKWGSATN
+446 GKDSVSGSATN
-455 TDVNLYSGDKFFFT
+455 TWYLQTKLADGRYVARFARGYLYSDSTHKSDAAPAEVDASGVYELEAGCMRITEVIAPSGYEKVTADNAGWIKLGGSIDRLTESASITVKIGNGNIYYGNTAVKDGVVEIGEQKERYDFKLKKVDSYGNPMAGVAFLVTASNGDQHVVVTDKNGEFDSSKLDYTNVNGNDATLAKAMADTTLYPTYKETNVFFT
-469 TSKLTDR
+469 TPGSGKTAAAEIKEETVDG
-476 TTTIANSKAALTGFT
+476 KAPRPL
-491 AYAYD
+491 Y
-496 PVNTKNQTMYGNGVS
+496 
-511 ETRSIQ
+511 
-517 FSIPWKDVYHKL
+517 KD
-529 TLDKL
+529 
-534 VCVGGNYK
+534 
-542 VDAST
+542 
-547 AGTQYT
+547 
-553 VYWVDKTTNS
+553 
-563 NRFGKIAVFEI
+563 
-574 QTNGKGKVK
+574 
-583 YLRQNNYGTTFKPS
+583 
-597 GFGTYTLDGLPT
+597 TYT
-609 GVYRIVETKTNDG
+609 
-622 FETAKP
+622 
-628 CRINFSNGAA
+628 
-638 VDAEGNASGESKHF
+638 
-652 EIAFKTNDNVKN
+652 
-664 QVANFTSFEQKESGD
+664 
-679 PLAIKI
+679 
-685 QKIDADTK
+685 
-693 ETVGL
+693 
-698 GSGSLA
+698 
-704 GAEFTI
+704 
-710 KYYEDAE
+710 
-717 GVGTIGISVP
+717 
-727 TGTPTARWV
+727 
-736 IKTDE
+736 
-741 DGYASLANDEY
+741 
-752 IVSKPS
+752 
-758 KLPDSVK
+758 
-765 IVKGKYNICKPG
+765 
-777 TIVITESEA
+777 
-786 PKNYNKFSK
+786 
-795 VTTQAGT
+795 
-802 STDVDNVV
+802 
-810 IRADYND
+810 
-817 KGEIKLYSCKK
+817 
-828 DQSGK
+828 
-833 LVKFGAS
+833 
-840 MTGSAIKI
+840 
-848 YEPVKRYN
+848 
-856 LRLQKT
+856 
-862 DGYEHPM
+862 
-869 ANVAFVITCRET
+869 
-881 GESHVMLTDSDGI
+881 
-894 LDTSRVVTSGGKFK
+894 
-908 VNANDDLYEQALT
+908 
-921 DNSIIPEYVQTSVF
+921 
-935 FNDDSDVAVTASRH
+935 
-949 SEGALYAGT
+949 
-958 YIIRELHR
+958 IREIHR
-966 QYVTVDGE
+966 QYVTIDG
-974 KCKLSEVYKIPA
+974 KKYKLTQVYDLGPAQKI
-986 AIKVTVP
+986 TV
-993 GTDNNAVGEHDTKDA
+993 
-1008 GTMTNIRIPSI
+1008 S
-1019 SSVAMDADSATKMS
+1019 DSAKNGAVIDFGTYTNTAIPKMTSSAISTDTNTKMS
-1033 ITSKDAKFRDIVTIH
+1033 VAGKNSSFKDSVKATNLKAST
-1048 NPELDKTYTL
+1048 KYTL
-1058 MSIAVDTATGLAY
+1058 MSVAVDANTGKAY
-1071 VGADGQYVR
+1071 KDADGKYVAKNV
-1080 TTEYL
+1080 EF
-1085 GKGSGLIGAD
+1085 
-1095 VPLELTANTTG
+1095 TTG
-1106 TEVNQLTFFEYLVE
+1106 AVKKGTVFPETTASVTFTGVNTSNVKSRKLVFYEYLVE
-1120 GKTTNL
+1120 GSVTKTVSL
-1126 VGVDSDG
+1126 DSAG
-1133 KPVEPAKCVAKD
+1133 KPVEPANCVAKD

-1161 TEVLVNSTKTNE
+1161 T
-1173 SPAAISTVTDTVT
+1173 
-1186 THGLIAGESFTINS
+1186 
-1200 TIKVDGKS
+1200 
-1208 IGVQSTDFTADG
+1208 
-1220 KDKEVSVVF
+1220 
-1229 KDLDLSKLA
+1229 
-1238 NKRLSIVT
+1238 
-1246 ELIYKNKVI
+1246 
-1255 LTHNDDGKD
+1255 
-1264 LNEEFYTPE
+1264 
-1273 MHSNAIDVDTLT
+1273 
-1285 KMSKTS
+1285 
-1291 ETAKFKDTVDIK
+1291 
-1303 NLSAAT
+1303 
-1309 QYTLQSIAVDTA
+1309 
-1321 TGLAYKDAS
+1321 
-1330 GKYVVG
+1330 
-1336 HETFT
+1336 
-1341 TKTSK
+1341 
-1346 DNDRVGATAD
+1346 
-1356 IEFTA
+1356 
-1361 NTKDTNVTQITFY
+1361 
-1374 EYLVR
+1374 
-1379 GSVDSD
+1379 
-1385 ISVDENGYPVRPA
+1385 
-1398 NWIAE
+1398 
-1403 DASTSNVDQTLNL
+1403 
-1416 VNLETKVLVDSTKTN
+1416 KVLVDSTKTN
-1431 VAPADKKVD
+1431 VAPADEKVD

-1445 TLHNLVAGTKFTL
+1445 TLHNLVAETKFTL

-1469 VENEVEFTAKGGDE
+1469 VENEVEFTAKGDDE
-1483 TVSVPFKSLD
+1483 TVSVPLKGLN
-1493 LTKYAGK
+1493 LTEYAGK

-1519 EDGTDPDEV
+1519 EDGTDPDEK

-1572 ETTFVDST
+1572 ETTFVDSA

-1594 YWGMLR
+1594 YWNMLK

-1643 MDDMINVAFDID
+1643 MDDTVNVTFDID

-1664 TITIQQVIKL
+1664 TITIRQVIKL
-1674 NGVVVAK
+1674 NGVAVAK

-1708 HTIAPTKNA
+1708 HTIAPTKDA

-1759 QNETISKADQEVQL
+1759 QSETISKADQEVQL

-1797 KIVFKHTDLNSAEQ
+1797 KIVFKHTDPNSAEQ

-1848 LTKGEGF
+1848 LTKGERF

-1871 VNGKQVTNSI
+1871 VDGKQVTNSI

-1920 YKDGVLIDKEED
+1920 YKDGILIDKEED

-1989 LNKNGKDAGPLKDAN
+1989 LNKDGKDAGPLKDAN

-2057 ITDKGQQI
+2057 ITDEGQQI

-2157 LGKHKV
+2157 LGKHRI

-2200 DRTAMFLSI
+2200 DRTVMFLSI
-2209 LVGMLGLGV
+2209 LAGMLGLGV
-2218 VTLFVTRRKKK
+2218 VTLFVTKRKKK

>member
-66 DKNLA
+66 DRNLA

-108 SLEERANANASKAIA
+108 NLEERADANASKAIA
-123 KLQEDTYYYQLDKKL
+123 KLQEDTYYYQLDEKL

-185 PTDASSEVSTEVT
+185 STDASSEVSTEVN
-198 TEAVT
+198 TEATT

-218 ETEAT
+218 ETETT

-236 KPVATLASVMRA
+236 KPVATLASVFRMAKAAKAATTTAVSRGTGYGYDGGTISYIFYINKGLTYNNTGYAFCMEEGKTGPTSGTGTVSSIGKSNITKALYYSFAGPGAGSYDGAPSSGGLNGDNVMTLSCILDYYYTGYWDSGDFGTAYDNAISYEKWLKGKDMPNTLADTAFSIAGKSDDFTASRA
-248 AGASYWIYGD
+248 AYNI
-258 YSGMS
+258 
-263 SGDYHVSTDKDNV
+263 TDKTQTTNEWAVVSKKSVTVTIPTGVTMHKTD
-276 PMSGN
+276 SKGKKSTHG
-281 ASRVFCGTASKQ
+281 AGTA
-293 GPGKPYYGSSQGY
+293 
-306 TRRVVN
+306 
-312 NSSTVKVLSYYYDV
+312 TVSNGDKIYFSASI
-326 LAKQSDHSA
+326 AKGGTSD
-335 NWQNHVTQTAH
+335 
-346 ALSYI
+346 I
-351 NGYGASYKP
+351 KF
-360 SWWSAAMARPV
+360 
-371 YSMSETQI
+371 
-379 YVGSNTTTSV
+379 TSV
-389 VNYTSSEIH
+389 KGYSAYKADFGAKLQVLGFLGEPTDKEFTAKLQWNSPNFSLRKTDSKTKQPVEGAEYLVYCAQDNEKVNVVRFKTNSNGVGEITSVNPTQASGEVGKTVVKLKAGVRYYIVETKAPEHYKLNKNKQVAIGGEKYPYEAHIGVNATDGHVDYTSITGATFSTTAT
-398 RGNREA
+398 GVTY
-404 SDGLHTLYN
+404 HT
-413 VQWTAVKTVSGT
+413 VDKVAHDPVSIVIRKIDSVSGRAVPAGT
-425 SLKNYFTVKVPSNVR
+425 AALAGAVFKMEYFK
-440 IYVKRN
+440 
-446 NGKWGSATN
+446 GKDSVSGSATN
-455 TDVNLYSGDKFFFT
+455 TWYLQTKLADGRYVARFARGYLYSDSTHKSDAAPAEVDASGVYELEAGCMRITEVIAPSGYEKVTADNAGWIKLGGSIDRLTESASITVKIGNGNIYYGNTAVKDGVVEIGEQKERYDFKLKKVDSYGNPMAGVAFLVTASNGDQHVVVTDKNGEFDSSKLDYTNVNGNDATLAKAMADTTLYPTYKETNVFFT
-469 TSKLTDR
+469 TPGSGKTAAAEIKEETVDG
-476 TTTIANSKAALTGFT
+476 KAPRPL
-491 AYAYD
+491 Y
-496 PVNTKNQTMYGNGVS
+496 
-511 ETRSIQ
+511 
-517 FSIPWKDVYHKL
+517 KD
-529 TLDKL
+529 
-534 VCVGGNYK
+534 
-542 VDAST
+542 
-547 AGTQYT
+547 
-553 VYWVDKTTNS
+553 
-563 NRFGKIAVFEI
+563 
-574 QTNGKGKVK
+574 
-583 YLRQNNYGTTFKPS
+583 
-597 GFGTYTLDGLPT
+597 TYT
-609 GVYRIVETKTNDG
+609 
-622 FETAKP
+622 
-628 CRINFSNGAA
+628 
-638 VDAEGNASGESKHF
+638 
-652 EIAFKTNDNVKN
+652 
-664 QVANFTSFEQKESGD
+664 
-679 PLAIKI
+679 
-685 QKIDADTK
+685 
-693 ETVGL
+693 
-698 GSGSLA
+698 
-704 GAEFTI
+704 
-710 KYYEDAE
+710 
-717 GVGTIGISVP
+717 
-727 TGTPTARWV
+727 
-736 IKTDE
+736 
-741 DGYASLANDEY
+741 
-752 IVSKPS
+752 
-758 KLPDSVK
+758 
-765 IVKGKYNICKPG
+765 
-777 TIVITESEA
+777 
-786 PKNYNKFSK
+786 
-795 VTTQAGT
+795 
-802 STDVDNVV
+802 
-810 IRADYND
+810 
-817 KGEIKLYSCKK
+817 
-828 DQSGK
+828 
-833 LVKFGAS
+833 
-840 MTGSAIKI
+840 
-848 YEPVKRYN
+848 
-856 LRLQKT
+856 
-862 DGYEHPM
+862 
-869 ANVAFVITCRET
+869 
-881 GESHVMLTDSDGI
+881 
-894 LDTSRVVTSGGKFK
+894 
-908 VNANDDLYEQALT
+908 
-921 DNSIIPEYVQTSVF
+921 
-935 FNDDSDVAVTASRH
+935 
-949 SEGALYAGT
+949 
-958 YIIRELHR
+958 IREIHR
-966 QYVTVDGE
+966 QYVTIDG
-974 KCKLSEVYKIPA
+974 KKYKLTQVYDLGPAQKI
-986 AIKVTVP
+986 TV
-993 GTDNNAVGEHDTKDA
+993 
-1008 GTMTNIRIPSI
+1008 S
-1019 SSVAMDADSATKMS
+1019 DSAKNGAVIDFGTYTNTAIPKMTSSAISTDTNTKMS
-1033 ITSKDAKFRDIVTIH
+1033 VAGKNSSFKDSVKATNLKAST
-1048 NPELDKTYTL
+1048 KYTL
-1058 MSIAVDTATGLAY
+1058 MSVAVDANTGKAY
-1071 VGADGQYVR
+1071 KDADGKYVAKNV
-1080 TTEYL
+1080 EF
-1085 GKGSGLIGAD
+1085 
-1095 VPLELTANTTG
+1095 TTG
-1106 TEVNQLTFFEYLVE
+1106 AVKKGTVFPETTASVTFTGVNTSNVKSRKLVFYEYLVE
-1120 GKTTNL
+1120 GSVTKTVSL
-1126 VGVDSDG
+1126 DSAG
-1133 KPVEPAKCVAKD
+1133 KPVEPANCVAKD

-1161 TEVLVNSTKTNE
+1161 T
-1173 SPAAISTVTDTVT
+1173 
-1186 THGLIAGESFTINS
+1186 
-1200 TIKVDGKS
+1200 
-1208 IGVQSTDFTADG
+1208 
-1220 KDKEVSVVF
+1220 
-1229 KDLDLSKLA
+1229 
-1238 NKRLSIVT
+1238 
-1246 ELIYKNKVI
+1246 
-1255 LTHNDDGKD
+1255 
-1264 LNEEFYTPE
+1264 
-1273 MHSNAIDVDTLT
+1273 
-1285 KMSKTS
+1285 
-1291 ETAKFKDTVDIK
+1291 
-1303 NLSAAT
+1303 
-1309 QYTLQSIAVDTA
+1309 
-1321 TGLAYKDAS
+1321 
-1330 GKYVVG
+1330 
-1336 HETFT
+1336 
-1341 TKTSK
+1341 
-1346 DNDRVGATAD
+1346 
-1356 IEFTA
+1356 
-1361 NTKDTNVTQITFY
+1361 
-1374 EYLVR
+1374 
-1379 GSVDSD
+1379 
-1385 ISVDENGYPVRPA
+1385 
-1398 NWIAE
+1398 
-1403 DASTSNVDQTLNL
+1403 
-1416 VNLETKVLVDSTKTN
+1416 KVLVDSTKTN
-1431 VAPADKKVD
+1431 VAPADEKVD

-1445 TLHNLVAGTKFTL
+1445 TLHNLVAETKFTL

-1469 VENEVEFTAKGGDE
+1469 VENEVEFTAKGDDE
-1483 TVSVPFKSLD
+1483 TVSVPLKGLN
-1493 LTKYAGK
+1493 LTEYAGK

-1519 EDGTDPDEV
+1519 EDGTDPDEK

-1572 ETTFVDST
+1572 ETTFVDSA

-1594 YWGMLR
+1594 YWNMLK

-1643 MDDMINVAFDID
+1643 MDDTVNVTFDID

-1664 TITIQQVIKL
+1664 TITIRQVIKL
-1674 NGVVVAK
+1674 NGVAVAK

-1708 HTIAPTKNA
+1708 HTIAPTKDA

-1759 QNETISKADQEVQL
+1759 QSETISKADQEVQL

-1797 KIVFKHTDLNSAEQ
+1797 KIVFKHTDPNSAEQ

-1848 LTKGEGF
+1848 LTKGERF

-1871 VNGKQVTNSI
+1871 VDGKQVTNSI

-1920 YKDGVLIDKEED
+1920 YKDGILIDKEED

-1989 LNKNGKDAGPLKDAN
+1989 LNKDGKDAGPLKDAN

-2057 ITDKGQQI
+2057 ITDEGQQI
-2065 HYPELKTS
+2065 HYPKLKTS

-2139 KKPENG
+2139 KKPENS

-2157 LGKHKV
+2157 LGKHRI

-2200 DRTAMFLSI
+2200 DRTVVFLSI
-2209 LVGMLGLGV
+2209 LAGMLGLGV

>member
-32 ADVFRAKA
+32 ADIFRAKA

-66 DKNLA
+66 DRNLA

-123 KLQEDTYYYQLDKKL
+123 KLQEDTYYYQLDEKL

-144 YSKTGYDYNN
+144 YGKTGYDYNN

-185 PTDASSEVSTEVT
+185 PTDASSGVTTEVT
-198 TEAVT
+198 T

-218 ETEAT
+218 ETETT
-223 TQIATPT
+223 TQVATST
-230 DSIPEV
+230 DSISEV
-236 KPVATLASVMRA
+236 KPVATLASVFRMAKAAKAATTTAVSRGTGYGYGGETISYIFYINKGLTYNSTGYAFCMEEGKTGPTSGTGTVSSIGKGNITKALYYSFAGPGAGSYDGAPSSGGLNGDNVMTLSCILDYYYTGYWDSGDFGAAYDDAILYEKWLKGKDMPNTLADTAFSIAGKSDDFTASRA
-248 AGASYWIYGD
+248 AYNI
-258 YSGMS
+258 
-263 SGDYHVSTDKDNV
+263 TDKTQTTNEWAVVSKKSVTVTIPTGVTMHKTDSNGKK
-276 PMSGN
+276 STHG
-281 ASRVFCGTASKQ
+281 AGTA
-293 GPGKPYYGSSQGY
+293 
-306 TRRVVN
+306 
-312 NSSTVKVLSYYYDV
+312 TVSNGDKIYFSASI
-326 LAKQSDHSA
+326 AKGGTSD
-335 NWQNHVTQTAH
+335 
-346 ALSYI
+346 I
-351 NGYGASYKP
+351 KF
-360 SWWSAAMARPV
+360 
-371 YSMSETQI
+371 
-379 YVGSNTTTSV
+379 TSV
-389 VNYTSSEIH
+389 KGYSAYKADFGAKLQVLGFLGEPTDKEFTAKLQWNSPNFSLRKTDSKTKQPVEGAEYLVYCAQDNEKVNVVRFKTNSNGVGEITSVNPTQASGEVGKTVVKLKAGVRYYIVETKAPEHYKLNKNKQVAIGGEKYPYEAHIGVNATDGHVDYTSITGATFSTTAT
-398 RGNREA
+398 GVTY
-404 SDGLHTLYN
+404 HT
-413 VQWTAVKTVSGT
+413 VDKVAHDPVSIVIRKIDSVSGRAVPAGT
-425 SLKNYFTVKVPSNVR
+425 AALAGAVFKMEYFK
-440 IYVKRN
+440 
-446 NGKWGSATN
+446 GKDSVSGSATN
-455 TDVNLYSGDKFFFT
+455 TWYLQTKLADGRYVARFARGYLYSDSTHKSDAAPAEVDASGVYELEAGCMRITEVIAPSGYEKVTADNAGWIKLGGSIDRLTESASITVKIGNGNIYYGNTAVKDGVVEIGEQKERYDFKLKKVDSYGNPMAGVAFLVTASNGDQHVVVTDKNGEFDSSKLDYTNVNGNDATLAKAMADTTLYPTYKETNVFFT
-469 TSKLTDR
+469 TPGSGKTAAAEIKEETVDG
-476 TTTIANSKAALTGFT
+476 KAPRPL
-491 AYAYD
+491 Y
-496 PVNTKNQTMYGNGVS
+496 
-511 ETRSIQ
+511 
-517 FSIPWKDVYHKL
+517 KD
-529 TLDKL
+529 
-534 VCVGGNYK
+534 
-542 VDAST
+542 
-547 AGTQYT
+547 
-553 VYWVDKTTNS
+553 
-563 NRFGKIAVFEI
+563 
-574 QTNGKGKVK
+574 
-583 YLRQNNYGTTFKPS
+583 
-597 GFGTYTLDGLPT
+597 TYT
-609 GVYRIVETKTNDG
+609 
-622 FETAKP
+622 
-628 CRINFSNGAA
+628 
-638 VDAEGNASGESKHF
+638 
-652 EIAFKTNDNVKN
+652 
-664 QVANFTSFEQKESGD
+664 
-679 PLAIKI
+679 
-685 QKIDADTK
+685 
-693 ETVGL
+693 
-698 GSGSLA
+698 
-704 GAEFTI
+704 
-710 KYYEDAE
+710 
-717 GVGTIGISVP
+717 
-727 TGTPTARWV
+727 
-736 IKTDE
+736 
-741 DGYASLANDEY
+741 
-752 IVSKPS
+752 
-758 KLPDSVK
+758 
-765 IVKGKYNICKPG
+765 
-777 TIVITESEA
+777 
-786 PKNYNKFSK
+786 
-795 VTTQAGT
+795 
-802 STDVDNVV
+802 
-810 IRADYND
+810 
-817 KGEIKLYSCKK
+817 
-828 DQSGK
+828 
-833 LVKFGAS
+833 
-840 MTGSAIKI
+840 
-848 YEPVKRYN
+848 
-856 LRLQKT
+856 
-862 DGYEHPM
+862 
-869 ANVAFVITCRET
+869 
-881 GESHVMLTDSDGI
+881 
-894 LDTSRVVTSGGKFK
+894 
-908 VNANDDLYEQALT
+908 
-921 DNSIIPEYVQTSVF
+921 
-935 FNDDSDVAVTASRH
+935 
-949 SEGALYAGT
+949 
-958 YIIRELHR
+958 IREIHR
-966 QYVTVDGE
+966 QYVTIDG
-974 KCKLSEVYKIPA
+974 KKYKLTQVYDLGPAQKI
-986 AIKVTVP
+986 TV
-993 GTDNNAVGEHDTKDA
+993 
-1008 GTMTNIRIPSI
+1008 S
-1019 SSVAMDADSATKMS
+1019 DSAKNGAVIDFGTYTNTAIPKMTSSAISTDTNTKMS
-1033 ITSKDAKFRDIVTIH
+1033 VAGKNSSFKDSVKATNLKAST
-1048 NPELDKTYTL
+1048 KYTL
-1058 MSIAVDTATGLAY
+1058 MSVAVDANTGKAY
-1071 VGADGQYVR
+1071 KDADGKYVAKNV
-1080 TTEYL
+1080 EF
-1085 GKGSGLIGAD
+1085 
-1095 VPLELTANTTG
+1095 TTG
-1106 TEVNQLTFFEYLVE
+1106 AVKKGTVFPETTASVTFTGVNTSNVKSRKLVFYEYLVE
-1120 GKTTNL
+1120 GSVTKTVSL
-1126 VGVDSDG
+1126 DSAG
-1133 KPVEPAKCVAKD
+1133 KPVEPANCVAKD

-1161 TEVLVNSTKTNE
+1161 T
-1173 SPAAISTVTDTVT
+1173 
-1186 THGLIAGESFTINS
+1186 
-1200 TIKVDGKS
+1200 
-1208 IGVQSTDFTADG
+1208 
-1220 KDKEVSVVF
+1220 
-1229 KDLDLSKLA
+1229 
-1238 NKRLSIVT
+1238 
-1246 ELIYKNKVI
+1246 
-1255 LTHNDDGKD
+1255 
-1264 LNEEFYTPE
+1264 
-1273 MHSNAIDVDTLT
+1273 
-1285 KMSKTS
+1285 
-1291 ETAKFKDTVDIK
+1291 
-1303 NLSAAT
+1303 
-1309 QYTLQSIAVDTA
+1309 
-1321 TGLAYKDAS
+1321 
-1330 GKYVVG
+1330 
-1336 HETFT
+1336 
-1341 TKTSK
+1341 
-1346 DNDRVGATAD
+1346 
-1356 IEFTA
+1356 
-1361 NTKDTNVTQITFY
+1361 
-1374 EYLVR
+1374 
-1379 GSVDSD
+1379 
-1385 ISVDENGYPVRPA
+1385 
-1398 NWIAE
+1398 
-1403 DASTSNVDQTLNL
+1403 
-1416 VNLETKVLVDSTKTN
+1416 KVLVDSTKTN
-1431 VAPADKKVD
+1431 VAPADEKVD

-1469 VENEVEFTAKGGDE
+1469 VENEVEFTAKGDDE
-1483 TVSVPFKSLD
+1483 TVSVPLKGLN
-1493 LTKYAGK
+1493 LTEYAGK

-1519 EDGTDPDEV
+1519 EDGTDPDEK

-1572 ETTFVDST
+1572 ETTFVDSA

-1594 YWGMLR
+1594 YWNMLK

-1643 MDDMINVAFDID
+1643 MDDTVNVTFDID

-1664 TITIQQVIKL
+1664 TITIRQVIKL
-1674 NGVVVAK
+1674 NGVAVAK

-1708 HTIAPTKNA
+1708 HTIAPTKDA

-1848 LTKGEGF
+1848 LTKGEKF

-1862 NKSTRKPML
+1862 NRSTRKPML
-1871 VNGKQVTNSI
+1871 VGGKQVTNSI

-1951 GITKLHVGYASKTAI
+1951 DITKLHVGYASKTAI

-1989 LNKNGKDAGPLKDAN
+1989 LNKDGKDAGPLKDAN

-2030 ASLLAGETI
+2030 ASLLVGETI

-2057 ITDKGQQI
+2057 ITDEGQQI

-2184 AESQTIYIDKT
+2184 AESQTIYIDK
-2195 PNKTG
+2195 PNQTG

-2209 LVGMLGLGV
+2209 LAGMLGLGV
-2218 VTLFVTRRKKK
+2218 ITLFVTRRKKK

>member
-66 DKNLA
+66 DRNLA

-108 SLEERANANASKAIA
+108 NLEERVNANASKAIA
-123 KLQEDTYYYQLDKKL
+123 KLQEDTYYYQLDEKL

-185 PTDASSEVSTEVT
+185 PTDASSEVSTEVS
-198 TEAVT
+198 TEATT

-218 ETEAT
+218 ETETT
-223 TQIATPT
+223 TQVATPT

-236 KPVATLASVMRA
+236 KPVATLASVFRTAVADVYVWGTETQGCGNYHKTSSSANSANMSLDGDIGSRMFCVDW
-248 AGASYWIYGD
+248 GA
-258 YSGMS
+258 
-263 SGDYHVSTDKDNV
+263 N
-276 PMSGN
+276 
-281 ASRVFCGTASKQ
+281 
-293 GPGKPYYGSSQGY
+293 GPSLANGY
-306 TRRVVN
+306 TRPVKYSRGGGADVSLRKVVA
-312 NSSTVKVLSYYYDV
+312 YYYEV
-326 LAKQSDHSA
+326 LAKTSGNLAATEHYLSLL
-335 NWQNHVTQTAH
+335 NHKKGTTPTWA
-346 ALSYI
+346 
-351 NGYGASYKP
+351 
-360 SWWSAAMARPV
+360 SAAMKYTALASGEETINIDKTKPSMTYYKSYSFKANGEVFHTSTNVFVSEPV
-371 YSMSETQI
+371 TVTAEKSEQYFTASVPKDCAVYVYNYNSETKKYQWTRYGSTDNLKLKNGDKFRIVLPKSFANKTVSLSGTARYGGWDVYYYNPNDPAWLDCQQMVLATETDKPEFSLSVKTGNVPPDHDPINI
-379 YVGSNTTTSV
+379 YIRKIDSVSGKAVPAGKAALAGAVFKMEYFKGKDSASGSTTNTWYLQTVKNSKGDYEAKFARGYLYSDSTHKSDAAPTEVDASGVYELEAGCMRITEVIAPSGYEKVTADNAGYVNLFGSTTKITDSASITV
-389 VNYTSSEIH
+389 KISAGKVTY
-398 RGNREA
+398 GN
-404 SDGLHTLYN
+404 
-413 VQWTAVKTVSGT
+413 TAVKDGVVEIGEQKERYDFK
-425 SLKNYFTVKVPSNVR
+425 LKKVDSYGNPMAGVAFLVTASNGDQHV
-440 IYVKRN
+440 VVTDK
-446 NGKWGSATN
+446 NGEFDSSKLDYTNVNGNDATLAKAMAD
-455 TDVNLYSGDKFFFT
+455 TTLYPTYKETNVFFT
-469 TSKLTDR
+469 TPGSGKTAAAEIKEETVDG
-476 TTTIANSKAALTGFT
+476 KAPRPL
-491 AYAYD
+491 Y
-496 PVNTKNQTMYGNGVS
+496 
-511 ETRSIQ
+511 
-517 FSIPWKDVYHKL
+517 KD
-529 TLDKL
+529 
-534 VCVGGNYK
+534 
-542 VDAST
+542 
-547 AGTQYT
+547 
-553 VYWVDKTTNS
+553 
-563 NRFGKIAVFEI
+563 
-574 QTNGKGKVK
+574 
-583 YLRQNNYGTTFKPS
+583 
-597 GFGTYTLDGLPT
+597 TYT
-609 GVYRIVETKTNDG
+609 
-622 FETAKP
+622 
-628 CRINFSNGAA
+628 
-638 VDAEGNASGESKHF
+638 
-652 EIAFKTNDNVKN
+652 
-664 QVANFTSFEQKESGD
+664 
-679 PLAIKI
+679 
-685 QKIDADTK
+685 
-693 ETVGL
+693 
-698 GSGSLA
+698 
-704 GAEFTI
+704 
-710 KYYEDAE
+710 
-717 GVGTIGISVP
+717 
-727 TGTPTARWV
+727 
-736 IKTDE
+736 
-741 DGYASLANDEY
+741 
-752 IVSKPS
+752 
-758 KLPDSVK
+758 
-765 IVKGKYNICKPG
+765 
-777 TIVITESEA
+777 
-786 PKNYNKFSK
+786 
-795 VTTQAGT
+795 
-802 STDVDNVV
+802 
-810 IRADYND
+810 
-817 KGEIKLYSCKK
+817 
-828 DQSGK
+828 
-833 LVKFGAS
+833 
-840 MTGSAIKI
+840 
-848 YEPVKRYN
+848 
-856 LRLQKT
+856 
-862 DGYEHPM
+862 
-869 ANVAFVITCRET
+869 
-881 GESHVMLTDSDGI
+881 
-894 LDTSRVVTSGGKFK
+894 
-908 VNANDDLYEQALT
+908 
-921 DNSIIPEYVQTSVF
+921 
-935 FNDDSDVAVTASRH
+935 
-949 SEGALYAGT
+949 
-958 YIIRELHR
+958 IREIHR
-966 QYVTVDGE
+966 QYVTIDG
-974 KCKLSEVYKIPA
+974 KKYKLTQVYDLGPAQKI
-986 AIKVTVP
+986 TV
-993 GTDNNAVGEHDTKDA
+993 
-1008 GTMTNIRIPSI
+1008 S
-1019 SSVAMDADSATKMS
+1019 DSAKNGAVIDFGTYTNTAIPKMTSSAISTDTNTKMS
-1033 ITSKDAKFRDIVTIH
+1033 VAGKNASFKDSIKATNLKAST
-1048 NPELDKTYTL
+1048 KYTL
-1058 MSIAVDTATGLAY
+1058 MSVAVDANTGKAY
-1071 VGADGQYVR
+1071 KDADGKYVA
-1080 TTEYL
+1080 
-1085 GKGSGLIGAD
+1085 KNVA
-1095 VPLELTANTTG
+1095 VTTG
-1106 TEVNQLTFFEYLVE
+1106 AVKKGTVFPETTASVTFTGVNTSNVKSRKLVFYEYLVE
-1120 GKTTNL
+1120 GSVTKTVSL
-1126 VGVDSDG
+1126 DSDG
-1133 KPVEPAKCVAKD
+1133 KPVEPANCVAKD

-1161 TEVLVNSTKTNE
+1161 T
-1173 SPAAISTVTDTVT
+1173 
-1186 THGLIAGESFTINS
+1186 
-1200 TIKVDGKS
+1200 
-1208 IGVQSTDFTADG
+1208 
-1220 KDKEVSVVF
+1220 
-1229 KDLDLSKLA
+1229 
-1238 NKRLSIVT
+1238 
-1246 ELIYKNKVI
+1246 
-1255 LTHNDDGKD
+1255 
-1264 LNEEFYTPE
+1264 
-1273 MHSNAIDVDTLT
+1273 
-1285 KMSKTS
+1285 
-1291 ETAKFKDTVDIK
+1291 
-1303 NLSAAT
+1303 
-1309 QYTLQSIAVDTA
+1309 
-1321 TGLAYKDAS
+1321 
-1330 GKYVVG
+1330 
-1336 HETFT
+1336 
-1341 TKTSK
+1341 
-1346 DNDRVGATAD
+1346 
-1356 IEFTA
+1356 
-1361 NTKDTNVTQITFY
+1361 
-1374 EYLVR
+1374 
-1379 GSVDSD
+1379 
-1385 ISVDENGYPVRPA
+1385 
-1398 NWIAE
+1398 
-1403 DASTSNVDQTLNL
+1403 
-1416 VNLETKVLVDSTKTN
+1416 KVLVDSTKTN
-1431 VAPADKKVD
+1431 VAPADEKVD
-1440 VTDTV
+1440 ITDTV

-1469 VENEVEFTAKGGDE
+1469 VENEVEFTAKGDDE
-1483 TVSVPFKSLD
+1483 TISVPLKGLN
-1493 LTKYAGK
+1493 LTEYAGK

-1519 EDGTDPDEV
+1519 EDGTDPDEK

-1572 ETTFVDST
+1572 ETTFVDSA

-1594 YWGMLR
+1594 YWNMLK

-1643 MDDMINVAFDID
+1643 MDDTVNVTFDID

-1664 TITIQQVIKL
+1664 TITIRQVIKL
-1674 NGVVVAK
+1674 NGVAVAK

-1708 HTIAPTKNA
+1708 HTIAPTKDA

-1759 QNETISKADQEVQL
+1759 QSETISKADQEVQL

-1797 KIVFKHTDLNSAEQ
+1797 KIVFKHTDPNSAEQ

-1848 LTKGEGF
+1848 LTKGERF

-1871 VNGKQVTNSI
+1871 VDGKQVTNSI

-1920 YKDGVLIDKEED
+1920 YKDGILIDKEED

-1989 LNKNGKDAGPLKDAN
+1989 LNKDGKDAGPLKDAN

-2057 ITDKGQQI
+2057 ITDEGQQI

-2157 LGKHKV
+2157 LGKHRI

-2200 DRTAMFLSI
+2200 DRTVMFLSI
-2209 LVGMLGLGV
+2209 LAGMLGLGV
-2218 VTLFVTRRKKK
+2218 VTLFVTKRKKK

>member
-66 DKNLA
+66 DRNLA

-154 TVGSFSI
+154 IVGSFSI

-185 PTDASSEVSTEVT
+185 STDASSEVSTEVT
-198 TEAVT
+198 TETTT
-203 EPDTQV
+203 ESGTQV

-218 ETEAT
+218 ETETT
-223 TQIATPT
+223 TQVATPT

-236 KPVATLASVMRA
+236 KPVATLASVFRMAKA
-248 AGASYWIYGD
+248 AKAAFANNVWVNGSFGAGYGNYHIVASEYTD
-258 YSGMS
+258 GPSGTN
-263 SGDYHVSTDKDNV
+263 GDMGT
-276 PMSGN
+276 
-281 ASRVFCGTASKQ
+281 RVFCVQKDKYGPCSSNTGKGGVLYSKENI
-293 GPGKPYYGSSQGY
+293 GSEP
-306 TRRVVN
+306 TEIVMK
-312 NSSTVKVLSYYYDV
+312 KVLAYYYDE
-326 LAKQSDHSA
+326 LPKNGTTLKETEHY
-335 NWQNHVTQTAH
+335 
-346 ALSYI
+346 LSLLYS
-351 NGYGASYKP
+351 NSGETP
-360 SWWSAAMARPV
+360 SWAKAAKEHPLYTAAQAKISFTVDSTAAETKSYSSISFRNETYTNVFVSKRFIVTTSATKQYCTLTVPKGVTLWIRRASDNSTVTGKADTTVTLYKGDTVRLV
-371 YSMSETQI
+371 TSKSKHGSETTLSGTGHYGEWSFCYYI
-379 YVGSNTTTSV
+379 PNDIRYVGFQKLLTGSRT
-389 VNYTSSEIH
+389 
-398 RGNREA
+398 
-404 SDGLHTLYN
+404 
-413 VQWTAVKTVSGT
+413 QPTVSLSVT
-425 SLKNYFTVKVPSNVR
+425 WP
-440 IYVKRN
+440 
-446 NGKWGSATN
+446 
-455 TDVNLYSGDKFFFT
+455 
-469 TSKLTDR
+469 
-476 TTTIANSKAALTGFT
+476 
-491 AYAYD
+491 AYD
-496 PVNTKNQTMYGNGVS
+496 PINI
-511 ETRSIQ
+511 EI
-517 FSIPWKDVYHKL
+517 D
-529 TLDKL
+529 
-534 VCVGGNYK
+534 K
-542 VDAST
+542 VDSIRED
-547 AGTQYT
+547 GTQ
-553 VYWVDKTTNS
+553 VGKT
-563 NRFGKIAVFEI
+563 
-574 QTNGKGKVK
+574 
-583 YLRQNNYGTTFKPS
+583 
-597 GFGTYTLDGLPT
+597 
-609 GVYRIVETKTNDG
+609 
-622 FETAKP
+622 
-628 CRINFSNGAA
+628 
-638 VDAEGNASGESKHF
+638 
-652 EIAFKTNDNVKN
+652 
-664 QVANFTSFEQKESGD
+664 
-679 PLAIKI
+679 
-685 QKIDADTK
+685 
-693 ETVGL
+693 
-698 GSGSLA
+698 SLA
-704 GAEFTI
+704 GAIFKMEYFKGKTT
-710 KYYEDAE
+710 AS
-717 GVGTIGISVP
+717 GAP
-727 TGTPTARWV
+727 TNTWY
-736 IKTDE
+736 IKTVKNGSHYRAEFSKTCLVTGNKNYPSDAAPETVSNTGIYELE
-741 DGYASLANDEY
+741 DGAMR
-752 IVSKPS
+752 
-758 KLPDSVK
+758 
-765 IVKGKYNICKPG
+765 
-777 TIVITESEA
+777 ITEVKA
-786 PKNYNKFSK
+786 PSGYKVVDGKNKGFFKVKQTK
-795 VTTQAGT
+795 VTGSSITVRVTGGRTIYAGAEIT
-802 STDVDNVV
+802 ADAFKQYEQKERYDFRLKKVDSYGN
-810 IRADYND
+810 
-817 KGEIKLYSCKK
+817 
-828 DQSGK
+828 
-833 LVKFGAS
+833 
-840 MTGSAIKI
+840 
-848 YEPVKRYN
+848 
-856 LRLQKT
+856 
-862 DGYEHPM
+862 PM
-869 ANVAFVITCRET
+869 AGVAF
-881 GESHVMLTDSDGI
+881 L
-894 LDTSRVVTSGGKFK
+894 
-908 VNANDDLYEQALT
+908 
-921 DNSIIPEYVQTSVF
+921 
-935 FNDDSDVAVTASRH
+935 VTASNGDQH
-949 SEGALYAGT
+949 VVVTDKNGEFDSSKLGYTNVNGNDATLAKAIADTTLYPT
-958 YIIRELHR
+958 YKETNVFFTTPGSGKTAAAEIKEETVDGKAPRPLYKDTYTIREIHR
-966 QYVTVDGE
+966 QYVTIDG
-974 KCKLSEVYKIPA
+974 KKYKLTQVYDLGPAQKITVSDSVKNGA
-986 AIKVTVP
+986 VIDFGTYTNTAIPKMTSSAIS
-993 GTDNNAVGEHDTKDA
+993 TD
-1008 GTMTNIRIPSI
+1008 TN
-1019 SSVAMDADSATKMS
+1019 TKMS
-1033 ITSKDAKFRDIVTIH
+1033 VAGKNASFKDSIKATNLKAST
-1048 NPELDKTYTL
+1048 KYTL
-1058 MSIAVDTATGLAY
+1058 MSVAVDANTGKAY
-1071 VGADGQYVR
+1071 KDADGKYVAKNV
-1080 TTEYL
+1080 EF
-1085 GKGSGLIGAD
+1085 
-1095 VPLELTANTTG
+1095 TTG
-1106 TEVNQLTFFEYLVE
+1106 AVKKGTVFPETTASVTFTGVNTSNVKSRKLVFYEYLVE
-1120 GKTTNL
+1120 GSVTKTVSL
-1126 VGVDSDG
+1126 DSAG
-1133 KPVEPAKCVAKD
+1133 KPVEPANCVAKD

-1161 TEVLVNSTKTNE
+1161 T
-1173 SPAAISTVTDTVT
+1173 
-1186 THGLIAGESFTINS
+1186 
-1200 TIKVDGKS
+1200 
-1208 IGVQSTDFTADG
+1208 
-1220 KDKEVSVVF
+1220 
-1229 KDLDLSKLA
+1229 
-1238 NKRLSIVT
+1238 
-1246 ELIYKNKVI
+1246 
-1255 LTHNDDGKD
+1255 
-1264 LNEEFYTPE
+1264 
-1273 MHSNAIDVDTLT
+1273 
-1285 KMSKTS
+1285 
-1291 ETAKFKDTVDIK
+1291 
-1303 NLSAAT
+1303 
-1309 QYTLQSIAVDTA
+1309 
-1321 TGLAYKDAS
+1321 
-1330 GKYVVG
+1330 
-1336 HETFT
+1336 
-1341 TKTSK
+1341 
-1346 DNDRVGATAD
+1346 
-1356 IEFTA
+1356 
-1361 NTKDTNVTQITFY
+1361 
-1374 EYLVR
+1374 
-1379 GSVDSD
+1379 
-1385 ISVDENGYPVRPA
+1385 
-1398 NWIAE
+1398 
-1403 DASTSNVDQTLNL
+1403 
-1416 VNLETKVLVDSTKTN
+1416 KVLVDSTKTN
-1431 VAPADKKVD
+1431 VAPADEKVD

-1469 VENEVEFTAKGGDE
+1469 VENEVEFTAKGDDE
-1483 TVSVPFKSLD
+1483 TVSVPLKGLN
-1493 LTKYAGK
+1493 LTEYAGK

-1519 EDGTDPDEV
+1519 EDGTDPDEK

-1572 ETTFVDST
+1572 ETTFVDSA

-1594 YWGMLR
+1594 YWNMLK

-1643 MDDMINVAFDID
+1643 MDDTVNVTFDID

-1664 TITIQQVIKL
+1664 TITIRQVIKL
-1674 NGVVVAK
+1674 NGVAVAK

-1708 HTIAPTKNA
+1708 HTIAPTKDA

-1759 QNETISKADQEVQL
+1759 QSETISKADQEVQL

-1797 KIVFKHTDLNSAEQ
+1797 KIVFKHTDPNSAEQ

-1848 LTKGEGF
+1848 LTKGERF

-1871 VNGKQVTNSI
+1871 VDGKQVTNSI

-1920 YKDGVLIDKEED
+1920 YKDGILIDKEED

-1989 LNKNGKDAGPLKDAN
+1989 LNKDGKDAGPLKDAN

-2057 ITDKGQQI
+2057 ITDEGQQI

-2157 LGKHKV
+2157 LGKHRI

-2200 DRTAMFLSI
+2200 DRTVMFLSI
-2209 LVGMLGLGV
+2209 LAGMLGLGV
-2218 VTLFVTRRKKK
+2218 VTLFVTKRKKK

>member
-66 DKNLA
+66 DRNLA

-108 SLEERANANASKAIA
+108 NLEERANANASKAIA
-123 KLQEDTYYYQLDKKL
+123 KLQEDTYYYQLDEKL

-185 PTDASSEVSTEVT
+185 STDASSEVSTEVT
-198 TEAVT
+198 TEAIT

-218 ETEAT
+218 ETETT
-223 TQIATPT
+223 TQVATPT

-236 KPVATLASVMRA
+236 KPVATLASVFRMAKAAKAATTTAVSRGTGYGYGGETISYIFYINKGLTYNNTGYAFCMEEGKTGPTSGTGTVSSIGKGNITKALYYSFAGPGAGSYDGAPSSGGLNGDNVMTLSCILDYYYTGYWDSGDFGTAYDNAISYEKWLKGKDMPNTLADTAFSIAGKSDDFTASRA
-248 AGASYWIYGD
+248 AYNI
-258 YSGMS
+258 
-263 SGDYHVSTDKDNV
+263 TDKTQTTNEWAVVSKKSVTVTIPTGVTMHKTDSNGKK
-276 PMSGN
+276 STHG
-281 ASRVFCGTASKQ
+281 AGTA
-293 GPGKPYYGSSQGY
+293 
-306 TRRVVN
+306 
-312 NSSTVKVLSYYYDV
+312 TVSNGDKIYFSASI
-326 LAKQSDHSA
+326 AKGGTSD
-335 NWQNHVTQTAH
+335 
-346 ALSYI
+346 I
-351 NGYGASYKP
+351 KF
-360 SWWSAAMARPV
+360 
-371 YSMSETQI
+371 
-379 YVGSNTTTSV
+379 TSV
-389 VNYTSSEIH
+389 KGY
-398 RGNREA
+398 
-404 SDGLHTLYN
+404 
-413 VQWTAVKTVSGT
+413 
-425 SLKNYFTVKVPSNVR
+425 
-440 IYVKRN
+440 
-446 NGKWGSATN
+446 SAYKADFGAELQVLGFLGEP
-455 TDVNLYSGDKFFFT
+455 TDKE
-469 TSKLTDR
+469 
-476 TTTIANSKAALTGFT
+476 FT
-491 AYAYD
+491 AKLQWNSPD
-496 PVNTKNQTMYGNGVS
+496 FSLRKTDSKTKQPVEGAEYL
-511 ETRSIQ
+511 
-517 FSIPWKDVYHKL
+517 VYCAQ
-529 TLDKL
+529 D
-534 VCVGGNYK
+534 NEK
-542 VDAST
+542 VN
-547 AGTQYT
+547 
-553 VYWVDKTTNS
+553 VVRFKTNS
-563 NRFGKIAVFEI
+563 NGVGEITSVNPTQASGEVGKTV
-574 QTNGKGKVK
+574 VK
-583 YLRQNNYGTTFKPS
+583 LKA
-597 GFGTYTLDGLPT
+597 
-609 GVYRIVETKTNDG
+609 GVRYYIVETKAPEHYKLN
-622 FETAKP
+622 
-628 CRINFSNGAA
+628 
-638 VDAEGNASGESKHF
+638 
-652 EIAFKTNDNVKN
+652 KN
-664 QVANFTSFEQKESGD
+664 KQVAIGGEKYPYEAHIGVNATGGHVDYTSITGATFSTTATGVTYHTVDKVAHD
-679 PLAIKI
+679 PINI
-685 QKIDADTK
+685 VIDKVDSIREDGTQ
-693 ETVGL
+693 VGKT
-698 GSGSLA
+698 SLA
-704 GAEFTI
+704 GAIFKME
-710 KYYEDAE
+710 YYQGKTTA
-717 GVGTIGISVP
+717 S
-727 TGTPTARWV
+727 GTPTNTWY
-736 IKTDE
+736 IKTVKNVAGDYKAKFAKGFIVNEGTYKSDAAPNVVDASGVYELE
-741 DGYASLANDEY
+741 DGAMR
-752 IVSKPS
+752 
-758 KLPDSVK
+758 
-765 IVKGKYNICKPG
+765 
-777 TIVITESEA
+777 ITEVKA
-786 PKNYNKFSK
+786 PSGYKVVDGKNKGFFKVKRTK
-795 VTTQAGT
+795 VTGSSITVQVMGGRTIYAGT
-802 STDVDNVV
+802 EITADAFKQYEQKERYDFKLKKVDSYGN
-810 IRADYND
+810 
-817 KGEIKLYSCKK
+817 
-828 DQSGK
+828 
-833 LVKFGAS
+833 
-840 MTGSAIKI
+840 
-848 YEPVKRYN
+848 
-856 LRLQKT
+856 
-862 DGYEHPM
+862 PM
-869 ANVAFVITCRET
+869 AGVAF
-881 GESHVMLTDSDGI
+881 L
-894 LDTSRVVTSGGKFK
+894 
-908 VNANDDLYEQALT
+908 
-921 DNSIIPEYVQTSVF
+921 
-935 FNDDSDVAVTASRH
+935 VTASNGNQH
-949 SEGALYAGT
+949 VVVTDKNGEFDSSKLDYTNVNDNDATLAKAMADTTLYPT
-958 YIIRELHR
+958 YKETNVFFTTPGSGKTAAAEIKEETVDGKAPRPLYKDTYTIREIHR
-966 QYVTVDGE
+966 QYVTIDG
-974 KCKLSEVYKIPA
+974 KKYKLTQVYDIGPA
-986 AIKVTVP
+986 QTITVP
-993 GTDNNAVGEHDTKDA
+993 
-1008 GTMTNIRIPSI
+1008 
-1019 SSVAMDADSATKMS
+1019 DSAKDGAVIDFGTYTNTAIPKMTSSAISTDTNTKMS
-1033 ITSKDAKFRDIVTIH
+1033 VVGKNASFKDSIKATNLKAST
-1048 NPELDKTYTL
+1048 KYTL
-1058 MSIAVDTATGLAY
+1058 MSVAVDANTGKAY
-1071 VGADGQYVR
+1071 KDADGKYVAKNV
-1080 TTEYL
+1080 EF
-1085 GKGSGLIGAD
+1085 
-1095 VPLELTANTTG
+1095 TTG
-1106 TEVNQLTFFEYLVE
+1106 AVKKGTVFPETTASVTFTGVNTSNVKSRKLVFYEYLVE
-1120 GKTTNL
+1120 GSVTKTVSL
-1126 VGVDSDG
+1126 DSAG
-1133 KPVEPAKCVAKD
+1133 KPVEPANCVAKD

-1161 TEVLVNSTKTNE
+1161 T
-1173 SPAAISTVTDTVT
+1173 
-1186 THGLIAGESFTINS
+1186 
-1200 TIKVDGKS
+1200 
-1208 IGVQSTDFTADG
+1208 
-1220 KDKEVSVVF
+1220 
-1229 KDLDLSKLA
+1229 
-1238 NKRLSIVT
+1238 
-1246 ELIYKNKVI
+1246 
-1255 LTHNDDGKD
+1255 
-1264 LNEEFYTPE
+1264 
-1273 MHSNAIDVDTLT
+1273 
-1285 KMSKTS
+1285 
-1291 ETAKFKDTVDIK
+1291 
-1303 NLSAAT
+1303 
-1309 QYTLQSIAVDTA
+1309 
-1321 TGLAYKDAS
+1321 
-1330 GKYVVG
+1330 
-1336 HETFT
+1336 
-1341 TKTSK
+1341 
-1346 DNDRVGATAD
+1346 
-1356 IEFTA
+1356 
-1361 NTKDTNVTQITFY
+1361 
-1374 EYLVR
+1374 
-1379 GSVDSD
+1379 
-1385 ISVDENGYPVRPA
+1385 
-1398 NWIAE
+1398 
-1403 DASTSNVDQTLNL
+1403 
-1416 VNLETKVLVDSTKTN
+1416 KVLVDSTKTN
-1431 VAPADKKVD
+1431 VAPADEKVD

-1445 TLHNLVAGTKFTL
+1445 TLHNLLAGTKFTL

-1469 VENEVEFTAKGGDE
+1469 VENEVEFTAKGDDE
-1483 TVSVPFKSLD
+1483 TVSVPLKGLD
-1493 LTKYAGK
+1493 LTEYAGK

-1519 EDGTDPDEV
+1519 EDGTDPDEK

-1572 ETTFVDST
+1572 ETTFVDSA

-1594 YWGMLR
+1594 YWNMLK

-1643 MDDMINVAFDID
+1643 MDDTVNVTFDID

-1664 TITIQQVIKL
+1664 TITIRQVIKL
-1674 NGVVVAK
+1674 NGVAVAK

-1699 LAVDNTSHN
+1699 LAADNTSHN

-1739 AIDKDTNKPV
+1739 AVDKDTNKPV
-1749 ELNGKPVVVK
+1749 EFNGKPVVVK

-1797 KIVFKHTDLNSAEQ
+1797 KIVFKHTDPNSAEQ

-1848 LTKGEGF
+1848 LTKGERF

-1920 YKDGVLIDKEED
+1920 YKDGILIDKEED

-1989 LNKNGKDAGPLKDAN
+1989 LNKDGKDAGPLKDAN

-2057 ITDKGQQI
+2057 ITDEGQQI

-2157 LGKHKV
+2157 LGKHRI

-2200 DRTAMFLSI
+2200 DRTVMFLSI
-2209 LVGMLGLGV
+2209 LAGMLGLGV
-2218 VTLFVTRRKKK
+2218 VTLFVTKRKKK

>member
-66 DKNLA
+66 DRNLA

-154 TVGSFSI
+154 IVGSFSI

-185 PTDASSEVSTEVT
+185 STDASSEVSTEVT
-198 TEAVT
+198 TETTT
-203 EPDTQV
+203 ESDTQV

-218 ETEAT
+218 ETETT
-223 TQIATPT
+223 TQVATPT

-236 KPVATLASVMRA
+236 KPVATLASVFRMAKA
-248 AGASYWIYGD
+248 AKAAFANNVWVNGSFGAGYGNYHIVASEYTD
-258 YSGMS
+258 GPSGTN
-263 SGDYHVSTDKDNV
+263 GDMGT
-276 PMSGN
+276 
-281 ASRVFCGTASKQ
+281 RVFCVQKDKYGPCSSNTGKGGVLYSKENI
-293 GPGKPYYGSSQGY
+293 GSEP
-306 TRRVVN
+306 TEIVMK
-312 NSSTVKVLSYYYDV
+312 KVLAYYYDE
-326 LAKQSDHSA
+326 LPKNGTTLKETEHY
-335 NWQNHVTQTAH
+335 
-346 ALSYI
+346 LSLLYS
-351 NGYGASYKP
+351 NSGETP
-360 SWWSAAMARPV
+360 SWAKAAKEHPLYTAAQAKISFTVDSTAAETKSYSSISFRNETYTNVFVSKRFIVTTSATKQYCTLTVPKGVTLWIRRASDNSTVTGKADTTVTLYKGDTVRLV
-371 YSMSETQI
+371 TSKSKHGSETTLSGTGHYGEWSFCYYI
-379 YVGSNTTTSV
+379 PNDIRYVGFQKLLTGSRT
-389 VNYTSSEIH
+389 
-398 RGNREA
+398 
-404 SDGLHTLYN
+404 
-413 VQWTAVKTVSGT
+413 QPTVSLSVT
-425 SLKNYFTVKVPSNVR
+425 WP
-440 IYVKRN
+440 
-446 NGKWGSATN
+446 
-455 TDVNLYSGDKFFFT
+455 
-469 TSKLTDR
+469 
-476 TTTIANSKAALTGFT
+476 
-491 AYAYD
+491 AYD
-496 PVNTKNQTMYGNGVS
+496 PINI
-511 ETRSIQ
+511 EI
-517 FSIPWKDVYHKL
+517 D
-529 TLDKL
+529 
-534 VCVGGNYK
+534 K
-542 VDAST
+542 VDSIRED
-547 AGTQYT
+547 GTQ
-553 VYWVDKTTNS
+553 VGKT
-563 NRFGKIAVFEI
+563 
-574 QTNGKGKVK
+574 
-583 YLRQNNYGTTFKPS
+583 
-597 GFGTYTLDGLPT
+597 
-609 GVYRIVETKTNDG
+609 
-622 FETAKP
+622 
-628 CRINFSNGAA
+628 
-638 VDAEGNASGESKHF
+638 
-652 EIAFKTNDNVKN
+652 
-664 QVANFTSFEQKESGD
+664 
-679 PLAIKI
+679 
-685 QKIDADTK
+685 
-693 ETVGL
+693 
-698 GSGSLA
+698 SLA
-704 GAEFTI
+704 GAIFKMEYFKGKTT
-710 KYYEDAE
+710 AS
-717 GVGTIGISVP
+717 GAP
-727 TGTPTARWV
+727 TNTWY
-736 IKTDE
+736 IKTVKNGSHYRAAFSKTCLVTGNKNYPSDAAPETVSNTGIYELE
-741 DGYASLANDEY
+741 DGAMR
-752 IVSKPS
+752 
-758 KLPDSVK
+758 
-765 IVKGKYNICKPG
+765 
-777 TIVITESEA
+777 ITEVKA
-786 PKNYNKFSK
+786 PSGYKVVDGKNKGFFKVKQTK
-795 VTTQAGT
+795 VTGSSITVRVTGGRTIYAGAEIT
-802 STDVDNVV
+802 ADAFKQYEQKERYDFRLKKVDSYGN
-810 IRADYND
+810 
-817 KGEIKLYSCKK
+817 
-828 DQSGK
+828 
-833 LVKFGAS
+833 
-840 MTGSAIKI
+840 
-848 YEPVKRYN
+848 
-856 LRLQKT
+856 
-862 DGYEHPM
+862 PM
-869 ANVAFVITCRET
+869 AGVAF
-881 GESHVMLTDSDGI
+881 L
-894 LDTSRVVTSGGKFK
+894 
-908 VNANDDLYEQALT
+908 
-921 DNSIIPEYVQTSVF
+921 
-935 FNDDSDVAVTASRH
+935 VTASNGDQH
-949 SEGALYAGT
+949 VVVTDKNGEFDSSKLGYTNVNGNDATLAKAIADTTLYPTYKETNVFFTTPGSGKTAAAEIKEETVGT
-958 YIIRELHR
+958 TAPRPLYKDTYTVREIHR
-966 QYVTVDGE
+966 QYVTIDG
-974 KCKLSEVYKIPA
+974 KKYKLTQVYDLGPAQKITVSDSA
-986 AIKVTVP
+986 KNGAVIDFGTYTNTAIPKMTSSAIS
-993 GTDNNAVGEHDTKDA
+993 TDTNTK
-1008 GTMTNIRIPSI
+1008 I
-1019 SSVAMDADSATKMS
+1019 SVAGKNASFKDSIKATNLKAS
-1033 ITSKDAKFRDIVTIH
+1033 TK
-1048 NPELDKTYTL
+1048 YTL
-1058 MSIAVDTATGLAY
+1058 MSVAVDANTGKAY
-1071 VGADGQYVR
+1071 KDADGKYVAKNV
-1080 TTEYL
+1080 EF
-1085 GKGSGLIGAD
+1085 
-1095 VPLELTANTTG
+1095 TTG
-1106 TEVNQLTFFEYLVE
+1106 AVKKGTVFPETTASVTFTGVNTSNVKSRKLVFYEYLVE
-1120 GKTTNL
+1120 GSVTKTVSL
-1126 VGVDSDG
+1126 DSAG
-1133 KPVEPAKCVAKD
+1133 KPVEPANCVAKD

-1161 TEVLVNSTKTNE
+1161 T
-1173 SPAAISTVTDTVT
+1173 
-1186 THGLIAGESFTINS
+1186 
-1200 TIKVDGKS
+1200 
-1208 IGVQSTDFTADG
+1208 
-1220 KDKEVSVVF
+1220 
-1229 KDLDLSKLA
+1229 
-1238 NKRLSIVT
+1238 
-1246 ELIYKNKVI
+1246 
-1255 LTHNDDGKD
+1255 
-1264 LNEEFYTPE
+1264 
-1273 MHSNAIDVDTLT
+1273 
-1285 KMSKTS
+1285 
-1291 ETAKFKDTVDIK
+1291 
-1303 NLSAAT
+1303 
-1309 QYTLQSIAVDTA
+1309 
-1321 TGLAYKDAS
+1321 
-1330 GKYVVG
+1330 
-1336 HETFT
+1336 
-1341 TKTSK
+1341 
-1346 DNDRVGATAD
+1346 
-1356 IEFTA
+1356 
-1361 NTKDTNVTQITFY
+1361 
-1374 EYLVR
+1374 
-1379 GSVDSD
+1379 
-1385 ISVDENGYPVRPA
+1385 
-1398 NWIAE
+1398 
-1403 DASTSNVDQTLNL
+1403 
-1416 VNLETKVLVDSTKTN
+1416 KVLVDSTKTN
-1431 VAPADKKVD
+1431 VAPADEKVD

-1469 VENEVEFTAKGGDE
+1469 VENEVEFTAKGDDE
-1483 TVSVPFKSLD
+1483 TVSVPLKGLN
-1493 LTKYAGK
+1493 LTEYAGK

-1519 EDGTDPDEV
+1519 EDGTDPDEK

-1572 ETTFVDST
+1572 ETTFVDSA

-1594 YWGMLR
+1594 YWNMLK

-1643 MDDMINVAFDID
+1643 MDDTVNVTFDID

-1664 TITIQQVIKL
+1664 TITIRQVIKL
-1674 NGVVVAK
+1674 NGVAVAK

-1708 HTIAPTKNA
+1708 HTIAPTKDA

-1759 QNETISKADQEVQL
+1759 QSETISKADQEVQL

-1797 KIVFKHTDLNSAEQ
+1797 KIVFKHTDPNSAEQ

-1848 LTKGEGF
+1848 LTKGERF

-1871 VNGKQVTNSI
+1871 VDGKQVTNSI

-1920 YKDGVLIDKEED
+1920 YKDGILIDKEED

-1989 LNKNGKDAGPLKDAN
+1989 LNKDGKDAGPLKDAN

-2057 ITDKGQQI
+2057 ITDEGQQI

-2157 LGKHKV
+2157 LGKHRI

-2200 DRTAMFLSI
+2200 DRTVMFLSI
-2209 LVGMLGLGV
+2209 LAGMLGLGV
-2218 VTLFVTRRKKK
+2218 VTLFVTKRKKK

>member
-66 DKNLA
+66 GRNLA

-108 SLEERANANASKAIA
+108 NLEERANANASKAIA
-123 KLQEDTYYYQLDKKL
+123 KLQEDTYYYQLDEKL

-185 PTDASSEVSTEVT
+185 STDASSEVSTEVT
-198 TEAVT
+198 TEAIT

-218 ETEAT
+218 ETETT
-223 TQIATPT
+223 TQVATPT

-236 KPVATLASVMRA
+236 KPVATLASVFRTAVADVYVWGTETQGCGNYHKTSSSANSANMSLDGDIGSRMFCVDW
-248 AGASYWIYGD
+248 GA
-258 YSGMS
+258 
-263 SGDYHVSTDKDNV
+263 N
-276 PMSGN
+276 
-281 ASRVFCGTASKQ
+281 
-293 GPGKPYYGSSQGY
+293 GPSLANGY
-306 TRRVVN
+306 TRPVKYSRGGGADVSLRKVVA
-312 NSSTVKVLSYYYDV
+312 YYYEV
-326 LAKQSDHSA
+326 LAKTSGNLAATEHYLSLL
-335 NWQNHVTQTAH
+335 NHKKGTTPTWA
-346 ALSYI
+346 
-351 NGYGASYKP
+351 
-360 SWWSAAMARPV
+360 SAAMKYTALASGEETISIDKTKPSMTYYKSYSFKANGEVFHKSTNVFVSEPV
-371 YSMSETQI
+371 TVTAEKSEQYFTASVPKDCAVYVYNYNSETKKYQWTRYGSTDNLKLKNGDKFRIVLPKSFANKTVSLSGTARYGGWDVYYYNLNDPAWLDCQQMVLATETDKPEFSLSVKTGNVPPDHDPINI
-379 YVGSNTTTSV
+379 YIRKIDSVSGKAVPAGKAALAGAVFKMEYFKGKDSASGSTTNTWYLQTVKNSKGDYEAKFARGYLYSDSTHKSDAAPTEVDASGVYELEAGCMRITEVIAPSGYEKVTADNAGYVKLFGSTTKITDSASITV
-389 VNYTSSEIH
+389 KISAGKVTY
-398 RGNREA
+398 GN
-404 SDGLHTLYN
+404 
-413 VQWTAVKTVSGT
+413 TAVKDGVVEIGEQKERYDFR
-425 SLKNYFTVKVPSNVR
+425 LKKVDSYGNPMAGVAFLVTASNGDQHV
-440 IYVKRN
+440 VVTDK
-446 NGKWGSATN
+446 NGEFDSSKLGYTNVNGNDATLAKAIAD
-455 TDVNLYSGDKFFFT
+455 TTLYPTYKETNVFFT
-469 TSKLTDR
+469 TPGSGKTAAAEIKEETVDG
-476 TTTIANSKAALTGFT
+476 KAPRPL
-491 AYAYD
+491 Y
-496 PVNTKNQTMYGNGVS
+496 
-511 ETRSIQ
+511 
-517 FSIPWKDVYHKL
+517 KD
-529 TLDKL
+529 
-534 VCVGGNYK
+534 
-542 VDAST
+542 
-547 AGTQYT
+547 
-553 VYWVDKTTNS
+553 
-563 NRFGKIAVFEI
+563 
-574 QTNGKGKVK
+574 
-583 YLRQNNYGTTFKPS
+583 
-597 GFGTYTLDGLPT
+597 TYT
-609 GVYRIVETKTNDG
+609 
-622 FETAKP
+622 
-628 CRINFSNGAA
+628 
-638 VDAEGNASGESKHF
+638 
-652 EIAFKTNDNVKN
+652 
-664 QVANFTSFEQKESGD
+664 
-679 PLAIKI
+679 
-685 QKIDADTK
+685 
-693 ETVGL
+693 
-698 GSGSLA
+698 
-704 GAEFTI
+704 
-710 KYYEDAE
+710 
-717 GVGTIGISVP
+717 
-727 TGTPTARWV
+727 
-736 IKTDE
+736 
-741 DGYASLANDEY
+741 
-752 IVSKPS
+752 
-758 KLPDSVK
+758 
-765 IVKGKYNICKPG
+765 
-777 TIVITESEA
+777 
-786 PKNYNKFSK
+786 
-795 VTTQAGT
+795 
-802 STDVDNVV
+802 
-810 IRADYND
+810 
-817 KGEIKLYSCKK
+817 
-828 DQSGK
+828 
-833 LVKFGAS
+833 
-840 MTGSAIKI
+840 
-848 YEPVKRYN
+848 
-856 LRLQKT
+856 
-862 DGYEHPM
+862 
-869 ANVAFVITCRET
+869 
-881 GESHVMLTDSDGI
+881 
-894 LDTSRVVTSGGKFK
+894 
-908 VNANDDLYEQALT
+908 
-921 DNSIIPEYVQTSVF
+921 
-935 FNDDSDVAVTASRH
+935 
-949 SEGALYAGT
+949 
-958 YIIRELHR
+958 IREIHR
-966 QYVTVDGE
+966 QYVTIDG
-974 KCKLSEVYKIPA
+974 KKYKLTQVYDLGPAQKITVSDSVKNGA
-986 AIKVTVP
+986 VIDFGTYTNTAIPKMTSSAIS
-993 GTDNNAVGEHDTKDA
+993 TD
-1008 GTMTNIRIPSI
+1008 TN
-1019 SSVAMDADSATKMS
+1019 TKMS
-1033 ITSKDAKFRDIVTIH
+1033 VAGKNASFKDSIKATNLKAST
-1048 NPELDKTYTL
+1048 KYTL
-1058 MSIAVDTATGLAY
+1058 MSVAVDANTGKAY
-1071 VGADGQYVR
+1071 KDADGKYVAKNV
-1080 TTEYL
+1080 EF
-1085 GKGSGLIGAD
+1085 
-1095 VPLELTANTTG
+1095 TTG
-1106 TEVNQLTFFEYLVE
+1106 AVKKGTVFPETTASVTFTGVNTSNVKSRKLVFYEYLVE
-1120 GKTTNL
+1120 GSVTKTVSL
-1126 VGVDSDG
+1126 DSAG
-1133 KPVEPAKCVAKD
+1133 KPVEPANCVAKD

-1161 TEVLVNSTKTNE
+1161 T
-1173 SPAAISTVTDTVT
+1173 
-1186 THGLIAGESFTINS
+1186 
-1200 TIKVDGKS
+1200 
-1208 IGVQSTDFTADG
+1208 
-1220 KDKEVSVVF
+1220 
-1229 KDLDLSKLA
+1229 
-1238 NKRLSIVT
+1238 
-1246 ELIYKNKVI
+1246 
-1255 LTHNDDGKD
+1255 
-1264 LNEEFYTPE
+1264 
-1273 MHSNAIDVDTLT
+1273 
-1285 KMSKTS
+1285 
-1291 ETAKFKDTVDIK
+1291 
-1303 NLSAAT
+1303 
-1309 QYTLQSIAVDTA
+1309 
-1321 TGLAYKDAS
+1321 
-1330 GKYVVG
+1330 
-1336 HETFT
+1336 
-1341 TKTSK
+1341 
-1346 DNDRVGATAD
+1346 
-1356 IEFTA
+1356 
-1361 NTKDTNVTQITFY
+1361 
-1374 EYLVR
+1374 
-1379 GSVDSD
+1379 
-1385 ISVDENGYPVRPA
+1385 
-1398 NWIAE
+1398 
-1403 DASTSNVDQTLNL
+1403 
-1416 VNLETKVLVDSTKTN
+1416 KVLVDSTKTN
-1431 VAPADKKVD
+1431 VAPADEKVD

-1469 VENEVEFTAKGGDE
+1469 VENEVEFIAKGGDE

-1519 EDGTDPDEV
+1519 EDGTDPDEK

-1572 ETTFVDST
+1572 ETTFVDSA

-1594 YWGMLR
+1594 YWNMLK

-1643 MDDMINVAFDID
+1643 MDDTVNVTFDID

-1664 TITIQQVIKL
+1664 TITIRQVIKL
-1674 NGVVVAK
+1674 NGVAVAK

-1708 HTIAPTKNA
+1708 HTIAPTKDA

-1759 QNETISKADQEVQL
+1759 QSETISKADQEVQL

-1797 KIVFKHTDLNSAEQ
+1797 KIVFKHTDPNSAEQ

-1848 LTKGEGF
+1848 LTKGERF

-1871 VNGKQVTNSI
+1871 VDGKQVTNSI

-1920 YKDGVLIDKEED
+1920 YKDGILIDKEED

-1989 LNKNGKDAGPLKDAN
+1989 LNKDGKDAGPLKDAN

-2057 ITDKGQQI
+2057 ITDEGQQI

-2157 LGKHKV
+2157 LGKHRI

-2200 DRTAMFLSI
+2200 DRTVMFLSI
-2209 LVGMLGLGV
+2209 LAGMLGLGV
-2218 VTLFVTRRKKK
+2218 VTLFVTKRKKK

>member
-66 DKNLA
+66 DRNLA

-154 TVGSFSI
+154 IVGSFSI

-185 PTDASSEVSTEVT
+185 STDASSEVSTEVT
-198 TEAVT
+198 TETTT
-203 EPDTQV
+203 ESDTQV

-218 ETEAT
+218 ETETT
-223 TQIATPT
+223 TQVATPT

-236 KPVATLASVMRA
+236 KPVATLASVFRMAKA
-248 AGASYWIYGD
+248 AKAAFANNVWVNGSFGAGYGNYHIVASEYTD
-258 YSGMS
+258 GPSGTN
-263 SGDYHVSTDKDNV
+263 GDMGT
-276 PMSGN
+276 
-281 ASRVFCGTASKQ
+281 RVFCVQKDKYGPCSSNTGKGGVLYSKENI
-293 GPGKPYYGSSQGY
+293 GSEP
-306 TRRVVN
+306 TEIVMK
-312 NSSTVKVLSYYYDV
+312 KVLAYYYDE
-326 LAKQSDHSA
+326 LPKNGTTLKETEHY
-335 NWQNHVTQTAH
+335 
-346 ALSYI
+346 LSLLYS
-351 NGYGASYKP
+351 NSGETP
-360 SWWSAAMARPV
+360 SWAKAAKEHPLYTAAQAKISFTVDSTAAETKSYSSISFRNETYTNVFVSKRFIVTTSATKQYCTLTVPKGVTLWIRRASDNSTVTGKADTTVTLYKGDTVRLV
-371 YSMSETQI
+371 TSKSKHGSETTLSGTGHYGEWSFCYYI
-379 YVGSNTTTSV
+379 PNDIRYVGFQKLLTGSRT
-389 VNYTSSEIH
+389 
-398 RGNREA
+398 
-404 SDGLHTLYN
+404 
-413 VQWTAVKTVSGT
+413 QPTVSLSVT
-425 SLKNYFTVKVPSNVR
+425 WP
-440 IYVKRN
+440 
-446 NGKWGSATN
+446 
-455 TDVNLYSGDKFFFT
+455 
-469 TSKLTDR
+469 
-476 TTTIANSKAALTGFT
+476 
-491 AYAYD
+491 AYD
-496 PVNTKNQTMYGNGVS
+496 PINI
-511 ETRSIQ
+511 EI
-517 FSIPWKDVYHKL
+517 D
-529 TLDKL
+529 
-534 VCVGGNYK
+534 K
-542 VDAST
+542 VDSIRED
-547 AGTQYT
+547 GTQ
-553 VYWVDKTTNS
+553 VGKT
-563 NRFGKIAVFEI
+563 
-574 QTNGKGKVK
+574 
-583 YLRQNNYGTTFKPS
+583 
-597 GFGTYTLDGLPT
+597 
-609 GVYRIVETKTNDG
+609 
-622 FETAKP
+622 
-628 CRINFSNGAA
+628 
-638 VDAEGNASGESKHF
+638 
-652 EIAFKTNDNVKN
+652 
-664 QVANFTSFEQKESGD
+664 
-679 PLAIKI
+679 
-685 QKIDADTK
+685 
-693 ETVGL
+693 
-698 GSGSLA
+698 SLA
-704 GAEFTI
+704 GAIFKMEYFKGKTT
-710 KYYEDAE
+710 AS
-717 GVGTIGISVP
+717 GAP
-727 TGTPTARWV
+727 TNTWY
-736 IKTDE
+736 IKTVKNGSHYRAAFSKTCLVTGNKNYPSDAAPETVSNTGIYELE
-741 DGYASLANDEY
+741 DGAMR
-752 IVSKPS
+752 
-758 KLPDSVK
+758 
-765 IVKGKYNICKPG
+765 
-777 TIVITESEA
+777 ITEVKA
-786 PKNYNKFSK
+786 PSGYKVVDGKNKGFFKVKQTK
-795 VTTQAGT
+795 VTGSSITVRVTGGRTIYAGAEIT
-802 STDVDNVV
+802 ADAFKQYEQKERYDFKLKKVDSYGN
-810 IRADYND
+810 
-817 KGEIKLYSCKK
+817 
-828 DQSGK
+828 
-833 LVKFGAS
+833 
-840 MTGSAIKI
+840 
-848 YEPVKRYN
+848 
-856 LRLQKT
+856 
-862 DGYEHPM
+862 PM
-869 ANVAFVITCRET
+869 AGVAF
-881 GESHVMLTDSDGI
+881 L
-894 LDTSRVVTSGGKFK
+894 
-908 VNANDDLYEQALT
+908 
-921 DNSIIPEYVQTSVF
+921 
-935 FNDDSDVAVTASRH
+935 VTASNGDQH
-949 SEGALYAGT
+949 VVVTDKNGEFDSSKLGYKDVNGNDATLAKAMADTTLYPTYKETNVFFTTPGSGKTAATEIKEETVGT
-958 YIIRELHR
+958 TAPRPLYKDTYTVREIHR
-966 QYVTVDGE
+966 QYVTIDG
-974 KCKLSEVYKIPA
+974 KKYKLTQVYNLGSAQTI
-986 AIKVTVP
+986 TVP
-993 GTDNNAVGEHDTKDA
+993 
-1008 GTMTNIRIPSI
+1008 
-1019 SSVAMDADSATKMS
+1019 DSAKDGAVIDFGTYTNTAIPKMTSSAISTDTNTKMS
-1033 ITSKDAKFRDIVTIH
+1033 VAGKNSSFKDSVKATNLKAST
-1048 NPELDKTYTL
+1048 KYTL
-1058 MSIAVDTATGLAY
+1058 MSVAVDANTGKAY
-1071 VGADGQYVR
+1071 KDADGKYVAKNV
-1080 TTEYL
+1080 EF
-1085 GKGSGLIGAD
+1085 
-1095 VPLELTANTTG
+1095 TTG
-1106 TEVNQLTFFEYLVE
+1106 AVKKGTVFPETTASVTFTGVNTSNVKSRKLVFYEYLVE
-1120 GKTTNL
+1120 GSVTKTVSL
-1126 VGVDSDG
+1126 DSAG
-1133 KPVEPAKCVAKD
+1133 KPVEPANCVAKD

-1161 TEVLVNSTKTNE
+1161 T
-1173 SPAAISTVTDTVT
+1173 
-1186 THGLIAGESFTINS
+1186 
-1200 TIKVDGKS
+1200 
-1208 IGVQSTDFTADG
+1208 
-1220 KDKEVSVVF
+1220 
-1229 KDLDLSKLA
+1229 
-1238 NKRLSIVT
+1238 
-1246 ELIYKNKVI
+1246 
-1255 LTHNDDGKD
+1255 
-1264 LNEEFYTPE
+1264 
-1273 MHSNAIDVDTLT
+1273 
-1285 KMSKTS
+1285 
-1291 ETAKFKDTVDIK
+1291 
-1303 NLSAAT
+1303 
-1309 QYTLQSIAVDTA
+1309 
-1321 TGLAYKDAS
+1321 
-1330 GKYVVG
+1330 
-1336 HETFT
+1336 
-1341 TKTSK
+1341 
-1346 DNDRVGATAD
+1346 
-1356 IEFTA
+1356 
-1361 NTKDTNVTQITFY
+1361 
-1374 EYLVR
+1374 
-1379 GSVDSD
+1379 
-1385 ISVDENGYPVRPA
+1385 
-1398 NWIAE
+1398 
-1403 DASTSNVDQTLNL
+1403 
-1416 VNLETKVLVDSTKTN
+1416 KVLVDSTKTN
-1431 VAPADKKVD
+1431 VAPADEKVD

-1469 VENEVEFTAKGGDE
+1469 VENEVEFTAKGDDE

-1519 EDGTDPDEV
+1519 EDGTDPNEV

-1572 ETTFVDST
+1572 ETTFVDSA

-1594 YWGMLR
+1594 YWSMLK

-1613 TGDSVAE
+1613 TGDSVSE

-1635 TQVLKPEK
+1635 TQILKPEK
-1643 MDDMINVAFDID
+1643 MNDMVNVAFDID

-1848 LTKGEGF
+1848 LTKGEKF

-1871 VNGKQVTNSI
+1871 VGGKQVTNSI

-1989 LNKNGKDAGPLKDAN
+1989 LNKDGKDAGPLKDAN

-2057 ITDKGQQI
+2057 ITDEGQQI

-2184 AESQTIYIDKT
+2184 AESQTIYIDK
-2195 PNKTG
+2195 PNQTG
-2200 DRTAMFLSI
+2200 DRTVMFLSI
-2209 LVGMLGLGV
+2209 LAGMLGLGV

>member
-66 DKNLA
+66 DRNLA

-97 SYGGDDRVVYK
+97 SYGVDDRVVYK
-108 SLEERANANASKAIA
+108 NLEERANANASKAIA
-123 KLQEDTYYYQLDKKL
+123 KLQEDTYYYQLDEKL

-144 YSKTGYDYNN
+144 YNKTGYDYNN

-185 PTDASSEVSTEVT
+185 PTDVSSEVSTEVS
-198 TEAVT
+198 TEATT

-218 ETEAT
+218 ETETT
-223 TQIATPT
+223 TQVATPT

-236 KPVATLASVMRA
+236 KPVATLASVFRMAKA
-248 AGASYWIYGD
+248 AKIAEDVYIYGSEED
-258 YSGMS
+258 GC
-263 SGDYHVSTDKDNV
+263 GNYHITAEN
-276 PMSGN
+276 GN
-281 ASRVFCGTASKQ
+281 ANPSLNGDMGSRTFCVDWGAN
-293 GPGKPYYGSSQGY
+293 GPSAKNNY
-306 TRRVVN
+306 TRP
-312 NSSTVKVLSYYYDV
+312 VKYRLGNGAKESMRKAVAYYYDV
-326 LAKQSDHSA
+326 LVPAADTKGKKVTALTETEHYLSSLKGNKGTTPSWASA
-335 NWQNHVTQTAH
+335 AQNHVALAKGDQAISISNSKPTVTCVDSKTFGTFTEKNVFVSEKLTVTAKSDEQYFNYEVPSGCTVYVH
-346 ALSYI
+346 RSKTW
-351 NGYGASYKP
+351 YKLT
-360 SWWSAAMARPV
+360 ADDK
-371 YSMSETQI
+371 T
-379 YVGSNTTTSV
+379 
-389 VNYTSSEIH
+389 
-398 RGNREA
+398 
-404 SDGLHTLYN
+404 HTLRKNDVFYVVTPKSN
-413 VQWTAVKTVSGT
+413 ANKTFSISGT
-425 SLKNYFTVKVPSNVR
+425 
-440 IYVKRN
+440 
-446 NGKWGSATN
+446 AA
-455 TDVNLYSGDKFFFT
+455 SG
-469 TSKLTDR
+469 
-476 TTTIANSKAALTGFT
+476 G
-491 AYAYD
+491 
-496 PVNTKNQTMYGNGVS
+496 
-511 ETRSIQ
+511 
-517 FSIPWKDVYHKL
+517 WDVYYYEPNDPAWLGCQEMMLAAETDKPKF
-529 TLDKL
+529 TLKFKTEELPDPI
-534 VCVGGNYK
+534 NIEIDK
-542 VDAST
+542 VDSVRED
-547 AGTQYT
+547 GTQ
-553 VYWVDKTTNS
+553 VGKT
-563 NRFGKIAVFEI
+563 
-574 QTNGKGKVK
+574 
-583 YLRQNNYGTTFKPS
+583 
-597 GFGTYTLDGLPT
+597 
-609 GVYRIVETKTNDG
+609 
-622 FETAKP
+622 
-628 CRINFSNGAA
+628 
-638 VDAEGNASGESKHF
+638 
-652 EIAFKTNDNVKN
+652 
-664 QVANFTSFEQKESGD
+664 
-679 PLAIKI
+679 
-685 QKIDADTK
+685 
-693 ETVGL
+693 
-698 GSGSLA
+698 SLA
-704 GAEFTI
+704 GAIFKMEYFKGKTT
-710 KYYEDAE
+710 A
-717 GVGTIGISVP
+717 S
-727 TGTPTARWV
+727 GTPTNTWY
-736 IKTDE
+736 IKTVK
-741 DGYASLANDEY
+741 DGSHYRAAFRKACLVTGDKNY
-752 IVSKPS
+752 PS
-758 KLPDSVK
+758 DTAPKDIDPTGLYELYD
-765 IVKGKYNICKPG
+765 GAMR
-777 TIVITESEA
+777 ITEVKA
-786 PKNYNKFSK
+786 PSGYKVVDGKNKGFFKVKQTK
-795 VTTQAGT
+795 VTGSSITVRVTGGKTIYAGAEIT
-802 STDVDNVV
+802 ADAFKQYEQKERYDFKLKKVDSYGN
-810 IRADYND
+810 
-817 KGEIKLYSCKK
+817 
-828 DQSGK
+828 
-833 LVKFGAS
+833 
-840 MTGSAIKI
+840 
-848 YEPVKRYN
+848 
-856 LRLQKT
+856 
-862 DGYEHPM
+862 PM
-869 ANVAFVITCRET
+869 AGVAF
-881 GESHVMLTDSDGI
+881 L
-894 LDTSRVVTSGGKFK
+894 
-908 VNANDDLYEQALT
+908 
-921 DNSIIPEYVQTSVF
+921 
-935 FNDDSDVAVTASRH
+935 VTASNGDQH
-949 SEGALYAGT
+949 VVVTDKNGEFDSSKLGYTNVNGNDATLAKAMADTTLYPTYKETNVFFTTPGSGKTAAAEIKEETVGT
-958 YIIRELHR
+958 TAPRPLYKDTYTIREIHR
-966 QYVTVDGE
+966 QYVTIDG
-974 KCKLSEVYKIPA
+974 KKYKLTQVYDLGPAQKI
-986 AIKVTVP
+986 TV
-993 GTDNNAVGEHDTKDA
+993 
-1008 GTMTNIRIPSI
+1008 S
-1019 SSVAMDADSATKMS
+1019 DSAKNGAVIDFGTYTNTAIPKMTSSAISTDTNTKMS
-1033 ITSKDAKFRDIVTIH
+1033 VAGKNSSFKDSVKATNLKAST
-1048 NPELDKTYTL
+1048 KYTL
-1058 MSIAVDTATGLAY
+1058 MSVAVDANTGKAY
-1071 VGADGQYVR
+1071 KDADGKYVAKNV
-1080 TTEYL
+1080 EF
-1085 GKGSGLIGAD
+1085 
-1095 VPLELTANTTG
+1095 TTG
-1106 TEVNQLTFFEYLVE
+1106 AVKKGTVFPETTASVTFTGVNTSNVKSRKLVFYEYLVE
-1120 GKTTNL
+1120 GSVTKTVSL
-1126 VGVDSDG
+1126 DSAG
-1133 KPVEPAKCVAKD
+1133 KPVEPANCVAKD

-1161 TEVLVNSTKTNE
+1161 T
-1173 SPAAISTVTDTVT
+1173 
-1186 THGLIAGESFTINS
+1186 
-1200 TIKVDGKS
+1200 
-1208 IGVQSTDFTADG
+1208 
-1220 KDKEVSVVF
+1220 
-1229 KDLDLSKLA
+1229 
-1238 NKRLSIVT
+1238 
-1246 ELIYKNKVI
+1246 
-1255 LTHNDDGKD
+1255 
-1264 LNEEFYTPE
+1264 
-1273 MHSNAIDVDTLT
+1273 
-1285 KMSKTS
+1285 
-1291 ETAKFKDTVDIK
+1291 
-1303 NLSAAT
+1303 
-1309 QYTLQSIAVDTA
+1309 
-1321 TGLAYKDAS
+1321 
-1330 GKYVVG
+1330 
-1336 HETFT
+1336 
-1341 TKTSK
+1341 
-1346 DNDRVGATAD
+1346 
-1356 IEFTA
+1356 
-1361 NTKDTNVTQITFY
+1361 
-1374 EYLVR
+1374 
-1379 GSVDSD
+1379 
-1385 ISVDENGYPVRPA
+1385 
-1398 NWIAE
+1398 
-1403 DASTSNVDQTLNL
+1403 
-1416 VNLETKVLVDSTKTN
+1416 KVLVDSTKTN
-1431 VAPADKKVD
+1431 VAPADEKVD

-1469 VENEVEFTAKGGDE
+1469 VENEVEFTAKGDDE
-1483 TVSVPFKSLD
+1483 TVSVPLKGLN
-1493 LTKYAGK
+1493 LTEYAGK

-1519 EDGTDPDEV
+1519 EDGTDPDEK

-1572 ETTFVDST
+1572 ETTFVDSA

-1594 YWGMLR
+1594 YWNMLK

-1635 TQVLKPEK
+1635 TQVIKPEK

-1708 HTIAPTKNA
+1708 HTIVPTKNA

-1759 QNETISKADQEVQL
+1759 QSETIGKADQEVQL

-1848 LTKGEGF
+1848 LTKGERF

-1871 VNGKQVTNSI
+1871 VDGKQVTNSI

-1920 YKDGVLIDKEED
+1920 YKDGILIDKEED

-2057 ITDKGQQI
+2057 ITDEGQQI

-2157 LGKHKV
+2157 LGKHRI

-2209 LVGMLGLGV
+2209 LAGMLGLGV

>member
-66 DKNLA
+66 DRNLA

-108 SLEERANANASKAIA
+108 NLEERANANASKAIA
-123 KLQEDTYYYQLDKKL
+123 KLQEDTYYYQLDEKL

-185 PTDASSEVSTEVT
+185 STDASSEVSTEVT
-198 TEAVT
+198 TEAIT

-218 ETEAT
+218 ETETT
-223 TQIATPT
+223 TQVATPT

-236 KPVATLASVMRA
+236 KPVATLASVFRTAVADVYVWGTETQGCGNYHKTSSSANSANMSLDGDIGSRMFCVDW
-248 AGASYWIYGD
+248 GA
-258 YSGMS
+258 
-263 SGDYHVSTDKDNV
+263 N
-276 PMSGN
+276 
-281 ASRVFCGTASKQ
+281 
-293 GPGKPYYGSSQGY
+293 GPSLANGY
-306 TRRVVN
+306 TRPVKYSRGGGADVSLRKVVA
-312 NSSTVKVLSYYYDV
+312 YYYEV
-326 LAKQSDHSA
+326 LAKTSGNLAATEHYLSLL
-335 NWQNHVTQTAH
+335 NHKKGTTPTWA
-346 ALSYI
+346 
-351 NGYGASYKP
+351 
-360 SWWSAAMARPV
+360 SAAMKYTALASGEETINIDKTKPSMTYYKSYSFKANGEVFHTSTNVFVSEPV
-371 YSMSETQI
+371 TVTAEKSEQYFTASVPKDCAVYVYNYNSETKK
-379 YVGSNTTTSV
+379 Y
-389 VNYTSSEIH
+389 
-398 RGNREA
+398 
-404 SDGLHTLYN
+404 
-413 VQWTAVKTVSGT
+413 QWTRYGSTDNLKLKNGDKFRIVLPKSFANKTVSLSGT
-425 SLKNYFTVKVPSNVR
+425 ARYGGWDIYYYNPNDPAWLDCQQMVLATETDKPEFSLSVKTGNVPPDHDPVNVEIRKIDSVSGKAVPAGTAALAGAVFKMEYFK
-440 IYVKRN
+440 
-446 NGKWGSATN
+446 GKDSVSGSATN
-455 TDVNLYSGDKFFFT
+455 TWYLQTAYDSSIKGYVAKFARGYLYSDSTHKSDAAPAEVDASGVYELEAGCMRITEVIAPSGYEKVTADNAGYVKLFGSTTKITDSASITVKISAGNVTYGNTAVKDGAIEIGEQKERYDFKLKKVDSYGNPMAGVAFLVTASNGDQHVVVTDKNGEFDSSKLGYKDVNGNDATLAKAMADTTLYPTYKETNVFFT
-469 TSKLTDR
+469 TPGSGKT
-476 TTTIANSKAALTGFT
+476 AAT
-491 AYAYD
+491 
-496 PVNTKNQTMYGNGVS
+496 
-511 ETRSIQ
+511 
-517 FSIPWKDVYHKL
+517 
-529 TLDKL
+529 
-534 VCVGGNYK
+534 
-542 VDAST
+542 
-547 AGTQYT
+547 
-553 VYWVDKTTNS
+553 
-563 NRFGKIAVFEI
+563 EI
-574 QTNGKGKVK
+574 
-583 YLRQNNYGTTFKPS
+583 
-597 GFGTYTLDGLPT
+597 
-609 GVYRIVETKTNDG
+609 
-622 FETAKP
+622 
-628 CRINFSNGAA
+628 
-638 VDAEGNASGESKHF
+638 
-652 EIAFKTNDNVKN
+652 
-664 QVANFTSFEQKESGD
+664 KE
-679 PLAIKI
+679 
-685 QKIDADTK
+685 
-693 ETVGL
+693 ETVG
-698 GSGSLA
+698 
-704 GAEFTI
+704 T
-710 KYYEDAE
+710 
-717 GVGTIGISVP
+717 
-727 TGTPTARWV
+727 TAPRPLYKDTYTV
-736 IKTDE
+736 
-741 DGYASLANDEY
+741 
-752 IVSKPS
+752 
-758 KLPDSVK
+758 
-765 IVKGKYNICKPG
+765 
-777 TIVITESEA
+777 
-786 PKNYNKFSK
+786 
-795 VTTQAGT
+795 
-802 STDVDNVV
+802 
-810 IRADYND
+810 R
-817 KGEIKLYSCKK
+817 EI
-828 DQSGK
+828 
-833 LVKFGAS
+833 
-840 MTGSAIKI
+840 
-848 YEPVKRYN
+848 
-856 LRLQKT
+856 
-862 DGYEHPM
+862 
-869 ANVAFVITCRET
+869 
-881 GESHVMLTDSDGI
+881 
-894 LDTSRVVTSGGKFK
+894 
-908 VNANDDLYEQALT
+908 
-921 DNSIIPEYVQTSVF
+921 
-935 FNDDSDVAVTASRH
+935 
-949 SEGALYAGT
+949 
-958 YIIRELHR
+958 HR
-966 QYVTVDGE
+966 QYVTIDG
-974 KCKLSEVYKIPA
+974 KKYKLTQVYNLGSAQTI
-986 AIKVTVP
+986 TVP
-993 GTDNNAVGEHDTKDA
+993 
-1008 GTMTNIRIPSI
+1008 
-1019 SSVAMDADSATKMS
+1019 DSAKDGAVIDFGTYTNTAIPKMTSSAISTDTNTKMS
-1033 ITSKDAKFRDIVTIH
+1033 VAGKNSSFKDSVKATNLKAST
-1048 NPELDKTYTL
+1048 KYTL
-1058 MSIAVDTATGLAY
+1058 MSVAVDANTGKAY
-1071 VGADGQYVR
+1071 KDADGKYVAKNV
-1080 TTEYL
+1080 EF
-1085 GKGSGLIGAD
+1085 
-1095 VPLELTANTTG
+1095 TTG
-1106 TEVNQLTFFEYLVE
+1106 AVKKGTVFPETTASVTFTGVNTSNVKSRKLVFYEYLVE
-1120 GKTTNL
+1120 GSVTKTVSL
-1126 VGVDSDG
+1126 DSAG
-1133 KPVEPAKCVAKD
+1133 KPVEPANCVAKD

-1161 TEVLVNSTKTNE
+1161 T
-1173 SPAAISTVTDTVT
+1173 
-1186 THGLIAGESFTINS
+1186 
-1200 TIKVDGKS
+1200 
-1208 IGVQSTDFTADG
+1208 
-1220 KDKEVSVVF
+1220 
-1229 KDLDLSKLA
+1229 
-1238 NKRLSIVT
+1238 
-1246 ELIYKNKVI
+1246 
-1255 LTHNDDGKD
+1255 
-1264 LNEEFYTPE
+1264 
-1273 MHSNAIDVDTLT
+1273 
-1285 KMSKTS
+1285 
-1291 ETAKFKDTVDIK
+1291 
-1303 NLSAAT
+1303 
-1309 QYTLQSIAVDTA
+1309 
-1321 TGLAYKDAS
+1321 
-1330 GKYVVG
+1330 
-1336 HETFT
+1336 
-1341 TKTSK
+1341 
-1346 DNDRVGATAD
+1346 
-1356 IEFTA
+1356 
-1361 NTKDTNVTQITFY
+1361 
-1374 EYLVR
+1374 
-1379 GSVDSD
+1379 
-1385 ISVDENGYPVRPA
+1385 
-1398 NWIAE
+1398 
-1403 DASTSNVDQTLNL
+1403 
-1416 VNLETKVLVDSTKTN
+1416 KVLVDSTKTN
-1431 VAPADKKVD
+1431 VAPADEKVD

-1469 VENEVEFTAKGGDE
+1469 VENEVEFTAKGDDE
-1483 TVSVPFKSLD
+1483 TVSVPLKGLN
-1493 LTKYAGK
+1493 LTEYAGK

-1572 ETTFVDST
+1572 ETTFVDSA

-1594 YWGMLR
+1594 YWNMLK
-1600 DLGYVTDETSSDS
+1600 DLGYVTDETSSNS
-1613 TGDSVAE
+1613 TGDSIAE

-1643 MDDMINVAFDID
+1643 MDDTVNVTFDID

-1664 TITIQQVIKL
+1664 TITIRQVIKL
-1674 NGVVVAK
+1674 NGVAVAK

-1708 HTIAPTKNA
+1708 HTIAPTKDA

-1787 TSFVFAVYNG
+1787 TSFVFVVYNG

-1932 FDSFDQTI
+1932 FDSFNQTI

-1989 LNKNGKDAGPLKDAN
+1989 LNKDGKDAGPLKDAN

-2057 ITDKGQQI
+2057 ITDEGQQI

-2184 AESQTIYIDKT
+2184 AESQTIYIDK
-2195 PNKTG
+2195 PNQTG
-2200 DRTAMFLSI
+2200 DRTVMFLSI
-2209 LVGMLGLGV
+2209 LAGMLGLGV

>member
-66 DKNLA
+66 DRNLA

-97 SYGGDDRVVYK
+97 AYGGDDRVVYK
-108 SLEERANANASKAIA
+108 NLEERVNANASKAIA
-123 KLQEDTYYYQLDKKL
+123 KLQEDTYYYQLDEKL

-185 PTDASSEVSTEVT
+185 PTDASSEVSTEVSTEAT
-198 TEAVT
+198 TES
-203 EPDTQV
+203 DTQV

-218 ETEAT
+218 ETKAT
-223 TQIATPT
+223 TQVATPT

-236 KPVATLASVMRA
+236 KPIATLASVFRMAKA
-248 AGASYWIYGD
+248 AKIAEDVYIYGSEED
-258 YSGMS
+258 GC
-263 SGDYHVSTDKDNV
+263 GNYHITAEN
-276 PMSGN
+276 GN
-281 ASRVFCGTASKQ
+281 ANPSLNGDMGSRTFCVDWGAN
-293 GPGKPYYGSSQGY
+293 GPSAKNNY
-306 TRRVVN
+306 TRP
-312 NSSTVKVLSYYYDV
+312 VKYRLGNGAKESMRKAVAYYYDV
-326 LAKQSDHSA
+326 LVPAADTKGKKVTALAETEHYLSSLKGNKGTTPSWASA
-335 NWQNHVTQTAH
+335 AQNHVALAKGDQAISISNSKPIVTCVDSKTFGTFTEKNVFVSEKLTVTAKSDEQYFNYEVPSGCTVYVH
-346 ALSYI
+346 R
-351 NGYGASYKP
+351 NKTWYKLT
-360 SWWSAAMARPV
+360 ADDK
-371 YSMSETQI
+371 T
-379 YVGSNTTTSV
+379 
-389 VNYTSSEIH
+389 
-398 RGNREA
+398 
-404 SDGLHTLYN
+404 HTLRKNDVFYVVTPKSN
-413 VQWTAVKTVSGT
+413 ANKTFSISGTAVSG
-425 SLKNYFTVKVPSNVR
+425 
-440 IYVKRN
+440 
-446 NGKWGSATN
+446 GW
-455 TDVNLYSGDKFFFT
+455 
-469 TSKLTDR
+469 
-476 TTTIANSKAALTGFT
+476 
-491 AYAYD
+491 
-496 PVNTKNQTMYGNGVS
+496 
-511 ETRSIQ
+511 
-517 FSIPWKDVYHKL
+517 DVYYYEPNDPAWLGCQEMMLAAETDKPKF
-529 TLDKL
+529 TLKFKTEELPDPINI
-534 VCVGGNYK
+534 VIDK
-542 VDAST
+542 VDSIRED
-547 AGTQYT
+547 GTQ
-553 VYWVDKTTNS
+553 VGKT
-563 NRFGKIAVFEI
+563 
-574 QTNGKGKVK
+574 
-583 YLRQNNYGTTFKPS
+583 
-597 GFGTYTLDGLPT
+597 
-609 GVYRIVETKTNDG
+609 
-622 FETAKP
+622 
-628 CRINFSNGAA
+628 
-638 VDAEGNASGESKHF
+638 
-652 EIAFKTNDNVKN
+652 
-664 QVANFTSFEQKESGD
+664 
-679 PLAIKI
+679 
-685 QKIDADTK
+685 
-693 ETVGL
+693 
-698 GSGSLA
+698 SLA
-704 GAEFTI
+704 GAIFKMEYFKGKT
-710 KYYEDAE
+710 AA
-717 GVGTIGISVP
+717 S
-727 TGTPTARWV
+727 GTPTNTWYLKTVKNAAGDYTARFD
-736 IKTDE
+736 KTCLVTGDKNYPSDTAPKDIDPTGLYE
-741 DGYASLANDEY
+741 LYDGAMR
-752 IVSKPS
+752 
-758 KLPDSVK
+758 
-765 IVKGKYNICKPG
+765 
-777 TIVITESEA
+777 ITEVKA
-786 PKNYNKFSK
+786 PSGYKVVDGKN
-795 VTTQAGT
+795 
-802 STDVDNVV
+802 
-810 IRADYND
+810 
-817 KGEIKLYSCKK
+817 KG
-828 DQSGK
+828 
-833 LVKFGAS
+833 
-840 MTGSAIKI
+840 
-848 YEPVKRYN
+848 
-856 LRLQKT
+856 
-862 DGYEHPM
+862 
-869 ANVAFVITCRET
+869 AFVIKGKVINQASVT
-881 GESHVMLTDSDGI
+881 V
-894 LDTSRVVTSGGKFK
+894 RVTGGKTIYAGAEITADAFK
-908 VNANDDLYEQALT
+908 QYEQKERYDFKLKK
-921 DNSIIPEYVQTSVF
+921 V
-935 FNDDSDVAVTASRH
+935 DSYGNPMAGVAFLVTASNGDQH
-949 SEGALYAGT
+949 VVVTDKNGEFDSSKLDYTNVNGNDATLAKAMADTTLYPT
-958 YIIRELHR
+958 YKETNVFFTTPGSGKTAAAEIKEETVDGKAPRPLYKDTYTIREIHR
-966 QYVTVDGE
+966 QYVTIDG
-974 KCKLSEVYKIPA
+974 KKYKLTQVYDLGPAQKI
-986 AIKVTVP
+986 TV
-993 GTDNNAVGEHDTKDA
+993 
-1008 GTMTNIRIPSI
+1008 S
-1019 SSVAMDADSATKMS
+1019 DSAKNGAVIDFGTYTNTAIPKMTSSAISTDTNTKMS
-1033 ITSKDAKFRDIVTIH
+1033 VAGKNSSFKDSVKATNLKAST
-1048 NPELDKTYTL
+1048 KYTL
-1058 MSIAVDTATGLAY
+1058 MSVAVDANTGKAY
-1071 VGADGQYVR
+1071 KDADGKYVAKNV
-1080 TTEYL
+1080 EF
-1085 GKGSGLIGAD
+1085 
-1095 VPLELTANTTG
+1095 TTG
-1106 TEVNQLTFFEYLVE
+1106 AVKKGTVFPETTASVTFTGVNTSNVKSRKLVFYEYLVE
-1120 GKTTNL
+1120 GSVTKTVSL
-1126 VGVDSDG
+1126 DSAG
-1133 KPVEPAKCVAKD
+1133 KPVEPANCVAKD

-1161 TEVLVNSTKTNE
+1161 T
-1173 SPAAISTVTDTVT
+1173 
-1186 THGLIAGESFTINS
+1186 
-1200 TIKVDGKS
+1200 
-1208 IGVQSTDFTADG
+1208 
-1220 KDKEVSVVF
+1220 
-1229 KDLDLSKLA
+1229 
-1238 NKRLSIVT
+1238 
-1246 ELIYKNKVI
+1246 
-1255 LTHNDDGKD
+1255 
-1264 LNEEFYTPE
+1264 
-1273 MHSNAIDVDTLT
+1273 
-1285 KMSKTS
+1285 
-1291 ETAKFKDTVDIK
+1291 
-1303 NLSAAT
+1303 
-1309 QYTLQSIAVDTA
+1309 
-1321 TGLAYKDAS
+1321 
-1330 GKYVVG
+1330 
-1336 HETFT
+1336 
-1341 TKTSK
+1341 
-1346 DNDRVGATAD
+1346 
-1356 IEFTA
+1356 
-1361 NTKDTNVTQITFY
+1361 
-1374 EYLVR
+1374 
-1379 GSVDSD
+1379 
-1385 ISVDENGYPVRPA
+1385 
-1398 NWIAE
+1398 
-1403 DASTSNVDQTLNL
+1403 
-1416 VNLETKVLVDSTKTN
+1416 KVLVDSTKTN
-1431 VAPADKKVD
+1431 VAPADEKVD

-1469 VENEVEFTAKGGDE
+1469 VENEVEFTAKGDDE
-1483 TVSVPFKSLD
+1483 TVSVPLKGLN
-1493 LTKYAGK
+1493 LTEYAGK

-1519 EDGTDPDEV
+1519 EDGTDPDEK

-1572 ETTFVDST
+1572 ETTFVDSA

-1594 YWGMLR
+1594 YWNMLK

-1643 MDDMINVAFDID
+1643 MDDTVNVTFDID

-1664 TITIQQVIKL
+1664 TITIRQVIKL
-1674 NGVVVAK
+1674 NGVAVAK

-1708 HTIAPTKNA
+1708 HTIAPTKDA

-1759 QNETISKADQEVQL
+1759 QSETISKADQEVQL

-1797 KIVFKHTDLNSAEQ
+1797 KIVFKHTDPNSAEQ

-1848 LTKGEGF
+1848 LTKGERF

-1871 VNGKQVTNSI
+1871 VDGKQVTNSI

-1920 YKDGVLIDKEED
+1920 YKDGILIDKEED

-1989 LNKNGKDAGPLKDAN
+1989 LNKDGKDAGPLKDAN

-2057 ITDKGQQI
+2057 ITDEGQQI

-2157 LGKHKV
+2157 LGKHRI

-2200 DRTAMFLSI
+2200 DRTVMFLSI
-2209 LVGMLGLGV
+2209 LAGMLGLGV

>member
-66 DKNLA
+66 DRNLA

-108 SLEERANANASKAIA
+108 NLEERANANASKAIA
-123 KLQEDTYYYQLDKKL
+123 KLQEDTYYYQFDEKL

-185 PTDASSEVSTEVT
+185 STDASSEVSTEAT
-198 TEAVT
+198 T

-218 ETEAT
+218 ETETT
-223 TQIATPT
+223 TQVATPT

-236 KPVATLASVMRA
+236 KPVATLASVFRMAKA
-248 AGASYWIYGD
+248 AKIAEDVYIYGSEED
-258 YSGMS
+258 GC
-263 SGDYHVSTDKDNV
+263 GNYHITAEN
-276 PMSGN
+276 GN
-281 ASRVFCGTASKQ
+281 ANPSLNGDMGSRTFCVDWGAN
-293 GPGKPYYGSSQGY
+293 GPSAKNNY
-306 TRRVVN
+306 TRP
-312 NSSTVKVLSYYYDV
+312 VKYRLGNGAKESMRKAVAYYYDV
-326 LAKQSDHSA
+326 LVPAADTKGKKVTALAETEHYLSSLKGNKGTTPSWASA
-335 NWQNHVTQTAH
+335 AQNHVALAKGDQAISISNSKPTVTCVDSKTFGTFTEKNVFVSEKLTVTAKSDEQYFNYEVPSGCTVYVH
-346 ALSYI
+346 R
-351 NGYGASYKP
+351 NKTWYKLT
-360 SWWSAAMARPV
+360 ADDK
-371 YSMSETQI
+371 T
-379 YVGSNTTTSV
+379 
-389 VNYTSSEIH
+389 
-398 RGNREA
+398 
-404 SDGLHTLYN
+404 HTLRKNDVFYVVTPKSN
-413 VQWTAVKTVSGT
+413 ANKTFSISGTAVSG
-425 SLKNYFTVKVPSNVR
+425 
-440 IYVKRN
+440 
-446 NGKWGSATN
+446 GW
-455 TDVNLYSGDKFFFT
+455 
-469 TSKLTDR
+469 
-476 TTTIANSKAALTGFT
+476 
-491 AYAYD
+491 
-496 PVNTKNQTMYGNGVS
+496 
-511 ETRSIQ
+511 
-517 FSIPWKDVYHKL
+517 DVYYYEPNDPAWLGCQEMMLAAETDKPKF
-529 TLDKL
+529 TLKFKTEELPDPINI
-534 VCVGGNYK
+534 VIDK
-542 VDAST
+542 VDSIRED
-547 AGTQYT
+547 GTQ
-553 VYWVDKTTNS
+553 VGKT
-563 NRFGKIAVFEI
+563 
-574 QTNGKGKVK
+574 
-583 YLRQNNYGTTFKPS
+583 
-597 GFGTYTLDGLPT
+597 
-609 GVYRIVETKTNDG
+609 
-622 FETAKP
+622 
-628 CRINFSNGAA
+628 
-638 VDAEGNASGESKHF
+638 
-652 EIAFKTNDNVKN
+652 
-664 QVANFTSFEQKESGD
+664 
-679 PLAIKI
+679 
-685 QKIDADTK
+685 
-693 ETVGL
+693 
-698 GSGSLA
+698 SLA
-704 GAEFTI
+704 GAIFKMEYFKGKT
-710 KYYEDAE
+710 AA
-717 GVGTIGISVP
+717 S
-727 TGTPTARWV
+727 GTPTNTWYLKTVKNAAGDYTARFD
-736 IKTDE
+736 KTCLVTGDKNYPSDTAPKDIDPTGLYE
-741 DGYASLANDEY
+741 LYDGAMR
-752 IVSKPS
+752 
-758 KLPDSVK
+758 
-765 IVKGKYNICKPG
+765 
-777 TIVITESEA
+777 ITEVKA
-786 PKNYNKFSK
+786 PSGYKVVDGKN
-795 VTTQAGT
+795 
-802 STDVDNVV
+802 
-810 IRADYND
+810 
-817 KGEIKLYSCKK
+817 KG
-828 DQSGK
+828 
-833 LVKFGAS
+833 
-840 MTGSAIKI
+840 
-848 YEPVKRYN
+848 
-856 LRLQKT
+856 
-862 DGYEHPM
+862 
-869 ANVAFVITCRET
+869 AFVIKGKVINQASVTVRVT
-881 GESHVMLTDSDGI
+881 GGRTIYAGAEITADA
-894 LDTSRVVTSGGKFK
+894 FK
-908 VNANDDLYEQALT
+908 QYEQKERYDFKLKK
-921 DNSIIPEYVQTSVF
+921 V
-935 FNDDSDVAVTASRH
+935 DSYGNPMAGVAFLVTASNGDQH
-949 SEGALYAGT
+949 VVVTDKNGEFDSSKLGYTDVNGNDATLAKAMADTTLYPT
-958 YIIRELHR
+958 YKETNVFFTTPGSGKTAAAEIKEETVDGKAPRPLYKDTYTIREIHR
-966 QYVTVDGE
+966 QYVTIDG
-974 KCKLSEVYKIPA
+974 KKYKLTQVYDIGQA
-986 AIKVTVP
+986 QTITVP
-993 GTDNNAVGEHDTKDA
+993 
-1008 GTMTNIRIPSI
+1008 
-1019 SSVAMDADSATKMS
+1019 DSAKDGAVINFGTYTNTAIPKMTSSAISTDTNTKMS
-1033 ITSKDAKFRDIVTIH
+1033 VAGKNSSFKDSVKATNLKAST
-1048 NPELDKTYTL
+1048 KYTL
-1058 MSIAVDTATGLAY
+1058 MSVAVDANTGKAY
-1071 VGADGQYVR
+1071 KDADGKYVAKNV
-1080 TTEYL
+1080 EF
-1085 GKGSGLIGAD
+1085 
-1095 VPLELTANTTG
+1095 TTG
-1106 TEVNQLTFFEYLVE
+1106 AVKKGTVFPETTASVTFTGVNTSNVKSRKLVFYEYLVE
-1120 GKTTNL
+1120 GSVTKTVSL
-1126 VGVDSDG
+1126 DSAG
-1133 KPVEPAKCVAKD
+1133 KPVEPANCVAKD

-1161 TEVLVNSTKTNE
+1161 T
-1173 SPAAISTVTDTVT
+1173 
-1186 THGLIAGESFTINS
+1186 
-1200 TIKVDGKS
+1200 
-1208 IGVQSTDFTADG
+1208 
-1220 KDKEVSVVF
+1220 
-1229 KDLDLSKLA
+1229 
-1238 NKRLSIVT
+1238 
-1246 ELIYKNKVI
+1246 
-1255 LTHNDDGKD
+1255 
-1264 LNEEFYTPE
+1264 
-1273 MHSNAIDVDTLT
+1273 
-1285 KMSKTS
+1285 
-1291 ETAKFKDTVDIK
+1291 
-1303 NLSAAT
+1303 
-1309 QYTLQSIAVDTA
+1309 
-1321 TGLAYKDAS
+1321 
-1330 GKYVVG
+1330 
-1336 HETFT
+1336 
-1341 TKTSK
+1341 
-1346 DNDRVGATAD
+1346 
-1356 IEFTA
+1356 
-1361 NTKDTNVTQITFY
+1361 
-1374 EYLVR
+1374 
-1379 GSVDSD
+1379 
-1385 ISVDENGYPVRPA
+1385 
-1398 NWIAE
+1398 
-1403 DASTSNVDQTLNL
+1403 
-1416 VNLETKVLVDSTKTN
+1416 KVLVDSTKTN
-1431 VAPADKKVD
+1431 VAPADEKVD

-1469 VENEVEFTAKGGDE
+1469 VENEVEFTAKGDDE
-1483 TVSVPFKSLD
+1483 TVSVPLKGLN
-1493 LTKYAGK
+1493 LTEYAGK

-1519 EDGTDPDEV
+1519 EDGTDPDEK

-1572 ETTFVDST
+1572 ETTFVDSA

-1594 YWGMLR
+1594 YWNMLK

-1643 MDDMINVAFDID
+1643 MDDTVNVTFDID

-1664 TITIQQVIKL
+1664 TITIRQVIKL
-1674 NGVVVAK
+1674 NGVAVAK

-1708 HTIAPTKNA
+1708 HTIAPTKDA

-1759 QNETISKADQEVQL
+1759 QSETISKADQEVQL

-1797 KIVFKHTDLNSAEQ
+1797 KIVFKHTDPNSAEQ

-1848 LTKGEGF
+1848 LTKGERF

-1871 VNGKQVTNSI
+1871 VDGKQVTNSI

-1920 YKDGVLIDKEED
+1920 YKDGILIDKEED

-2030 ASLLAGETI
+2030 ASLLAGETV

-2057 ITDKGQQI
+2057 ITDEGQQI

-2157 LGKHKV
+2157 LGKHRI

-2200 DRTAMFLSI
+2200 DRTVMFLSI
-2209 LVGMLGLGV
+2209 LAGMLGLGV
-2218 VTLFVTRRKKK
+2218 VILFVTRRKKK

>member
-66 DKNLA
+66 DRNLA

-97 SYGGDDRVVYK
+97 AYGGDDRVVYK
-108 SLEERANANASKAIA
+108 NLEERVNANASKAIA
-123 KLQEDTYYYQLDKKL
+123 KLQEDTYYYQLDEKL

-185 PTDASSEVSTEVT
+185 PTDASSEVSTEVSTEAT
-198 TEAVT
+198 TES
-203 EPDTQV
+203 DTQV

-218 ETEAT
+218 ETKAT
-223 TQIATPT
+223 TQVATPT

-236 KPVATLASVMRA
+236 KPIATLASVFRMAKAAKAATTTAVSRGTGYGYNGGTISYIFYINKDLTYNNTGYAFCMEEGKTGPTSGTGTVSSIGKGNITKALYYSFAGPGAGSYDGAPSSGGLNGDNVMTLSCILDYYYTGYWDSGDFGTAYDNAISYEKWLKGKDMPNTLADTAFSIAGKSDDFTASRA
-248 AGASYWIYGD
+248 AYNI
-258 YSGMS
+258 
-263 SGDYHVSTDKDNV
+263 TDKTQTTNEWAVVSKKSVTVTIPTGVTMHKTD
-276 PMSGN
+276 SKGKKSTHG
-281 ASRVFCGTASKQ
+281 AGTA
-293 GPGKPYYGSSQGY
+293 
-306 TRRVVN
+306 
-312 NSSTVKVLSYYYDV
+312 TVSNGDKIYFSASI
-326 LAKQSDHSA
+326 AKGGTSD
-335 NWQNHVTQTAH
+335 
-346 ALSYI
+346 I
-351 NGYGASYKP
+351 KF
-360 SWWSAAMARPV
+360 
-371 YSMSETQI
+371 
-379 YVGSNTTTSV
+379 TSV
-389 VNYTSSEIH
+389 KGYSAYKADFGAKLQVLGFLGEPTDKEFTAKLQWNSPNFSLRKTDSKTKQPVEGAEYLVYCAQDNEKVNVVRFKTNSNGVGEITSVNPTQASGEVGKTVVKLKAGVRYYIVETKAPEHYKLNKNKQVAIGGEKYPYEAHIGVNATDGHVDYTSITGATFSTTAT
-398 RGNREA
+398 GVTY
-404 SDGLHTLYN
+404 HT
-413 VQWTAVKTVSGT
+413 VDKVAHDPVSIVIRKIDSVSGRAVPAGT
-425 SLKNYFTVKVPSNVR
+425 AALAGAVFKMEYFK
-440 IYVKRN
+440 
-446 NGKWGSATN
+446 GKDSVSGSATN
-455 TDVNLYSGDKFFFT
+455 TWYLQTKLADGRYVARFARGYLYSDSTHKSDAAPAEVDASGVYELEAGCMRITEVIAPSGYEKVTADNAGWIKLGGSIDRLTESASITVKIGNGNIYYGNTAVKDGVVEIGEQKERYDFKLKKVDSYGNPMAGVAFLVTASNGDQHVVVTDKNGEFDSSKLDYTNVNGNDATLAKAMADTTLYPTYKETNVFFT
-469 TSKLTDR
+469 TPGSGKTAAAEIKEETVDG
-476 TTTIANSKAALTGFT
+476 KAPRPL
-491 AYAYD
+491 Y
-496 PVNTKNQTMYGNGVS
+496 
-511 ETRSIQ
+511 
-517 FSIPWKDVYHKL
+517 KD
-529 TLDKL
+529 
-534 VCVGGNYK
+534 
-542 VDAST
+542 
-547 AGTQYT
+547 
-553 VYWVDKTTNS
+553 
-563 NRFGKIAVFEI
+563 
-574 QTNGKGKVK
+574 
-583 YLRQNNYGTTFKPS
+583 
-597 GFGTYTLDGLPT
+597 TYT
-609 GVYRIVETKTNDG
+609 
-622 FETAKP
+622 
-628 CRINFSNGAA
+628 
-638 VDAEGNASGESKHF
+638 
-652 EIAFKTNDNVKN
+652 
-664 QVANFTSFEQKESGD
+664 
-679 PLAIKI
+679 
-685 QKIDADTK
+685 
-693 ETVGL
+693 
-698 GSGSLA
+698 
-704 GAEFTI
+704 
-710 KYYEDAE
+710 
-717 GVGTIGISVP
+717 
-727 TGTPTARWV
+727 
-736 IKTDE
+736 
-741 DGYASLANDEY
+741 
-752 IVSKPS
+752 
-758 KLPDSVK
+758 
-765 IVKGKYNICKPG
+765 
-777 TIVITESEA
+777 
-786 PKNYNKFSK
+786 
-795 VTTQAGT
+795 
-802 STDVDNVV
+802 
-810 IRADYND
+810 
-817 KGEIKLYSCKK
+817 
-828 DQSGK
+828 
-833 LVKFGAS
+833 
-840 MTGSAIKI
+840 
-848 YEPVKRYN
+848 
-856 LRLQKT
+856 
-862 DGYEHPM
+862 
-869 ANVAFVITCRET
+869 
-881 GESHVMLTDSDGI
+881 
-894 LDTSRVVTSGGKFK
+894 
-908 VNANDDLYEQALT
+908 
-921 DNSIIPEYVQTSVF
+921 
-935 FNDDSDVAVTASRH
+935 
-949 SEGALYAGT
+949 
-958 YIIRELHR
+958 IREIHR
-966 QYVTVDGE
+966 QYVTIDG
-974 KCKLSEVYKIPA
+974 KKYKLTQVYDLGPAQKI
-986 AIKVTVP
+986 TV
-993 GTDNNAVGEHDTKDA
+993 
-1008 GTMTNIRIPSI
+1008 S
-1019 SSVAMDADSATKMS
+1019 DSAKNGAVIDFGTYTNTAIPKMTSSAISTDTNTKMS
-1033 ITSKDAKFRDIVTIH
+1033 VAGKNSSFKDSVKATNLKAST
-1048 NPELDKTYTL
+1048 KYTL
-1058 MSIAVDTATGLAY
+1058 MSVAVDANTGKAY
-1071 VGADGQYVR
+1071 KDADGKYVAKNV
-1080 TTEYL
+1080 EF
-1085 GKGSGLIGAD
+1085 
-1095 VPLELTANTTG
+1095 TTG
-1106 TEVNQLTFFEYLVE
+1106 AVKKGTVFPETTASVTFTGVNTSNVKSRKLVFYEYLVE
-1120 GKTTNL
+1120 GSVTKTVSL
-1126 VGVDSDG
+1126 DSAG
-1133 KPVEPAKCVAKD
+1133 KPVEPANCVAKD

-1161 TEVLVNSTKTNE
+1161 T
-1173 SPAAISTVTDTVT
+1173 
-1186 THGLIAGESFTINS
+1186 
-1200 TIKVDGKS
+1200 
-1208 IGVQSTDFTADG
+1208 
-1220 KDKEVSVVF
+1220 
-1229 KDLDLSKLA
+1229 
-1238 NKRLSIVT
+1238 
-1246 ELIYKNKVI
+1246 
-1255 LTHNDDGKD
+1255 
-1264 LNEEFYTPE
+1264 
-1273 MHSNAIDVDTLT
+1273 
-1285 KMSKTS
+1285 
-1291 ETAKFKDTVDIK
+1291 
-1303 NLSAAT
+1303 
-1309 QYTLQSIAVDTA
+1309 
-1321 TGLAYKDAS
+1321 
-1330 GKYVVG
+1330 
-1336 HETFT
+1336 
-1341 TKTSK
+1341 
-1346 DNDRVGATAD
+1346 
-1356 IEFTA
+1356 
-1361 NTKDTNVTQITFY
+1361 
-1374 EYLVR
+1374 
-1379 GSVDSD
+1379 
-1385 ISVDENGYPVRPA
+1385 
-1398 NWIAE
+1398 
-1403 DASTSNVDQTLNL
+1403 
-1416 VNLETKVLVDSTKTN
+1416 KVLVDSTKTN
-1431 VAPADKKVD
+1431 VAPADEKVD

-1469 VENEVEFTAKGGDE
+1469 VENEVEFTAKGDDE
-1483 TVSVPFKSLD
+1483 TVSVPLKGLN
-1493 LTKYAGK
+1493 LTEYAGK

-1519 EDGTDPDEV
+1519 EDGTDPDEK

-1572 ETTFVDST
+1572 ETTFVDSA

-1594 YWGMLR
+1594 YWNMLK

-1708 HTIAPTKNA
+1708 HTIAPTKDA

-1749 ELNGKPVVVK
+1749 ELNGRPVVVK
-1759 QNETISKADQEVQL
+1759 QSETISKADQEVQL

-1797 KIVFKHTDLNSAEQ
+1797 KIVFKHTDPNSAEQ

-1848 LTKGEGF
+1848 LTKGERF

-1871 VNGKQVTNSI
+1871 VDGKQVTNSI

-1920 YKDGVLIDKEED
+1920 YKDGILIDKEED

-1989 LNKNGKDAGPLKDAN
+1989 LNKDGKDAGPLKDAN

-2057 ITDKGQQI
+2057 ITDEGQQI

-2200 DRTAMFLSI
+2200 DRTVMFLSI
-2209 LVGMLGLGV
+2209 LAGMLGLGV
-2218 VTLFVTRRKKK
+2218 VTLFVTKRKKK

>member
-66 DKNLA
+66 DRNLA

-97 SYGGDDRVVYK
+97 AYGGDDRVVYK
-108 SLEERANANASKAIA
+108 NLEERVNANASKAIA
-123 KLQEDTYYYQLDKKL
+123 KLQEDTYYYQLDEKL

-185 PTDASSEVSTEVT
+185 PTDASSEVSTEVSTEAT
-198 TEAVT
+198 TES
-203 EPDTQV
+203 DTQV

-218 ETEAT
+218 ETKAT
-223 TQIATPT
+223 TQVATPT

-236 KPVATLASVMRA
+236 KPIATLASVFRTAVADVYVWGTETQGCGNYHKTSSSANSANM
-248 AGASYWIYGD
+248 SLDGD
-258 YSGMS
+258 IG
-263 SGDYHVSTDKDNV
+263 
-276 PMSGN
+276 
-281 ASRVFCGTASKQ
+281 SRMFCVDWGEN
-293 GPGKPYYGSSQGY
+293 GPSLANGY
-306 TRRVVN
+306 TRPVKYSRGGGADVSLRKVVA
-312 NSSTVKVLSYYYDV
+312 YYYEV
-326 LAKQSDHSA
+326 LAKTSGNLAATEHYLSLL
-335 NWQNHVTQTAH
+335 NHKKGTTPTWA
-346 ALSYI
+346 
-351 NGYGASYKP
+351 
-360 SWWSAAMARPV
+360 SAAMKYTALASGEETINIDKTKPSMTYYKSYSFKANGEVFHTSTNVFVSEPV
-371 YSMSETQI
+371 TVTAEKSEQYFTASVPKDCAVYVYNYNSETKK
-379 YVGSNTTTSV
+379 Y
-389 VNYTSSEIH
+389 
-398 RGNREA
+398 
-404 SDGLHTLYN
+404 
-413 VQWTAVKTVSGT
+413 QWTRYGSTDNLKLKNGDKFRIVLPKSFANKTVSLSGT
-425 SLKNYFTVKVPSNVR
+425 ARYGGWDIYYYNPNDPAWLDCQQMVLATETDKPEFSLSVKTGNVPPDHDPVNVEIRKIDSVSGKAVPAGTAALAGAVFKMEYFK
-440 IYVKRN
+440 
-446 NGKWGSATN
+446 GKDSVSGSATN
-455 TDVNLYSGDKFFFT
+455 TWYLQTAYDSSIKGYVAKFARGYLYSDSTHKSDAAPAEVDASGVYELEAGCMRITEVIAPSGYEKVTADNAGYVKLFGSTTKITDSASITVKISAGNVTYGNTAVKDGAIEIGEQKERYDFKLKKVDSYGNPMAGVAFLVTASNGDQHVVVTDKNGEFDSSKLGYKDVNGNDATLAKAMADTTLYPTYKETNVFFT
-469 TSKLTDR
+469 TPGSGKT
-476 TTTIANSKAALTGFT
+476 AAT
-491 AYAYD
+491 
-496 PVNTKNQTMYGNGVS
+496 
-511 ETRSIQ
+511 
-517 FSIPWKDVYHKL
+517 
-529 TLDKL
+529 
-534 VCVGGNYK
+534 
-542 VDAST
+542 
-547 AGTQYT
+547 
-553 VYWVDKTTNS
+553 
-563 NRFGKIAVFEI
+563 EI
-574 QTNGKGKVK
+574 
-583 YLRQNNYGTTFKPS
+583 
-597 GFGTYTLDGLPT
+597 
-609 GVYRIVETKTNDG
+609 
-622 FETAKP
+622 
-628 CRINFSNGAA
+628 
-638 VDAEGNASGESKHF
+638 
-652 EIAFKTNDNVKN
+652 
-664 QVANFTSFEQKESGD
+664 KE
-679 PLAIKI
+679 
-685 QKIDADTK
+685 
-693 ETVGL
+693 ETVG
-698 GSGSLA
+698 
-704 GAEFTI
+704 T
-710 KYYEDAE
+710 
-717 GVGTIGISVP
+717 
-727 TGTPTARWV
+727 TAPRPLYKDTYTV
-736 IKTDE
+736 
-741 DGYASLANDEY
+741 
-752 IVSKPS
+752 
-758 KLPDSVK
+758 
-765 IVKGKYNICKPG
+765 
-777 TIVITESEA
+777 
-786 PKNYNKFSK
+786 
-795 VTTQAGT
+795 
-802 STDVDNVV
+802 
-810 IRADYND
+810 R
-817 KGEIKLYSCKK
+817 EI
-828 DQSGK
+828 
-833 LVKFGAS
+833 
-840 MTGSAIKI
+840 
-848 YEPVKRYN
+848 
-856 LRLQKT
+856 
-862 DGYEHPM
+862 
-869 ANVAFVITCRET
+869 
-881 GESHVMLTDSDGI
+881 
-894 LDTSRVVTSGGKFK
+894 
-908 VNANDDLYEQALT
+908 
-921 DNSIIPEYVQTSVF
+921 
-935 FNDDSDVAVTASRH
+935 
-949 SEGALYAGT
+949 
-958 YIIRELHR
+958 HR
-966 QYVTVDGE
+966 QYVTIDG
-974 KCKLSEVYKIPA
+974 KKYKLTQVYNLGSAQTI
-986 AIKVTVP
+986 TVP
-993 GTDNNAVGEHDTKDA
+993 
-1008 GTMTNIRIPSI
+1008 
-1019 SSVAMDADSATKMS
+1019 DSAKDGAVIDFGTYTNTAIPKMTSSAISTDTNTKMS
-1033 ITSKDAKFRDIVTIH
+1033 VAGKNSSFKDSVKATNLKAST
-1048 NPELDKTYTL
+1048 KYTL
-1058 MSIAVDTATGLAY
+1058 MSVAVDANTGKAY
-1071 VGADGQYVR
+1071 KDADGKYVAKNV
-1080 TTEYL
+1080 EF
-1085 GKGSGLIGAD
+1085 
-1095 VPLELTANTTG
+1095 TTG
-1106 TEVNQLTFFEYLVE
+1106 AVKKGTVFPETTASVTFTGVNTSNVKSRKLVFYEYLVE
-1120 GKTTNL
+1120 GSVTKTVSL
-1126 VGVDSDG
+1126 DSAG
-1133 KPVEPAKCVAKD
+1133 KPVEPANCVAKD

-1161 TEVLVNSTKTNE
+1161 T
-1173 SPAAISTVTDTVT
+1173 
-1186 THGLIAGESFTINS
+1186 
-1200 TIKVDGKS
+1200 
-1208 IGVQSTDFTADG
+1208 
-1220 KDKEVSVVF
+1220 
-1229 KDLDLSKLA
+1229 
-1238 NKRLSIVT
+1238 
-1246 ELIYKNKVI
+1246 
-1255 LTHNDDGKD
+1255 
-1264 LNEEFYTPE
+1264 
-1273 MHSNAIDVDTLT
+1273 
-1285 KMSKTS
+1285 
-1291 ETAKFKDTVDIK
+1291 
-1303 NLSAAT
+1303 
-1309 QYTLQSIAVDTA
+1309 
-1321 TGLAYKDAS
+1321 
-1330 GKYVVG
+1330 
-1336 HETFT
+1336 
-1341 TKTSK
+1341 
-1346 DNDRVGATAD
+1346 
-1356 IEFTA
+1356 
-1361 NTKDTNVTQITFY
+1361 
-1374 EYLVR
+1374 
-1379 GSVDSD
+1379 
-1385 ISVDENGYPVRPA
+1385 
-1398 NWIAE
+1398 
-1403 DASTSNVDQTLNL
+1403 
-1416 VNLETKVLVDSTKTN
+1416 KVLVDSTKTN
-1431 VAPADKKVD
+1431 VAPADEKVD

-1469 VENEVEFTAKGGDE
+1469 VENEVEFTAKGDDE

-1519 EDGTDPDEV
+1519 EDGTDPNEV

-1572 ETTFVDST
+1572 ETTFVDSA
-1580 TGEEIKKTEIEKDP
+1580 TGEEMKKTEIEKDP
-1594 YWGMLR
+1594 YWNMLK

-1643 MDDMINVAFDID
+1643 MDDTVNVTFDID

-1664 TITIQQVIKL
+1664 TITIRQVIKL
-1674 NGVVVAK
+1674 NGVAVAK

-1708 HTIAPTKNA
+1708 HTIAPTKDA

-1759 QNETISKADQEVQL
+1759 QSETISKADQEVQL

-1797 KIVFKHTDLNSAEQ
+1797 KIVFKHTDPNSAEQ

-1848 LTKGEGF
+1848 LTKGERF

-1871 VNGKQVTNSI
+1871 VDGKQVTNSI

-1920 YKDGVLIDKEED
+1920 YKDGILIDKEED

-1989 LNKNGKDAGPLKDAN
+1989 LNKDGKDAGPLKDAN

-2057 ITDKGQQI
+2057 ITDEGQQI

-2157 LGKHKV
+2157 LGKHRI

-2200 DRTAMFLSI
+2200 DRTVMFLSI
-2209 LVGMLGLGV
+2209 LAGMLGLGV
-2218 VTLFVTRRKKK
+2218 VTLFVTKRKKK

>member
-66 DKNLA
+66 DRNLA

-123 KLQEDTYYYQLDKKL
+123 KLQEDTYYYQLDEKL

-185 PTDASSEVSTEVT
+185 PTDASSEVTTEVT
-198 TEAVT
+198 T

-209 ATTSDASSE
+209 TTTSDASSE
-218 ETEAT
+218 ETETT
-223 TQIATPT
+223 TQVATPT
-230 DSIPEV
+230 DSISEV
-236 KPVATLASVMRA
+236 KPVATLASVFRTAVADVYVWGTETQGCGNYHKTSSSANSANMSLDGDIGSRMFCVDW
-248 AGASYWIYGD
+248 GA
-258 YSGMS
+258 
-263 SGDYHVSTDKDNV
+263 N
-276 PMSGN
+276 
-281 ASRVFCGTASKQ
+281 
-293 GPGKPYYGSSQGY
+293 GPSLANGY
-306 TRRVVN
+306 TRPVKYSRGGGADVSLRKVVA
-312 NSSTVKVLSYYYDV
+312 YYYEV
-326 LAKQSDHSA
+326 LAKTSGNLAATEHYLSLL
-335 NWQNHVTQTAH
+335 NHKKGTTPTWA
-346 ALSYI
+346 
-351 NGYGASYKP
+351 
-360 SWWSAAMARPV
+360 SAAMKYTALASGEETINIDKTKPSMTYYKSYSFKANGEVFHTSTNVFVSEPV
-371 YSMSETQI
+371 TVTAEKSEQYFTASVPKDCAVYVYNYNSETKKYQWTRYGSTDNLKLKNGDKFRIVLPKSFANKTVSLSGTARYGGWDVYYYNPNDPAWLDCQQMVLATETDKPEFSLSVKTGNVPPDHDPINI
-379 YVGSNTTTSV
+379 YIRKIDSVSGKAVPAGKAALAGAVFKMEYFKGKDSASGSTTNTWYLQTVKNSKGD
-389 VNYTSSEIH
+389 YEAKFA
-398 RGNREA
+398 RGY
-404 SDGLHTLYN
+404 LYN
-413 VQWTAVKTVSGT
+413 DSTHKSDAAPAEVDASGVYELEAGCMRITEVIAPSGYEKVTADNAGYVKLFGSTTKITDSASITVKISAGKVTYGNTAVKDGVVEIGEQKERYDFK
-425 SLKNYFTVKVPSNVR
+425 LKKVDSYGNPMAGVAFLVTASNGDQHV
-440 IYVKRN
+440 IVTDK
-446 NGKWGSATN
+446 NGEFDSSKLGYTNVNGNDATLAKAMAD
-455 TDVNLYSGDKFFFT
+455 TTLYPTYKETNVFFT
-469 TSKLTDR
+469 TPGSGKT
-476 TTTIANSKAALTGFT
+476 AA
-491 AYAYD
+491 A
-496 PVNTKNQTMYGNGVS
+496 
-511 ETRSIQ
+511 
-517 FSIPWKDVYHKL
+517 
-529 TLDKL
+529 
-534 VCVGGNYK
+534 
-542 VDAST
+542 
-547 AGTQYT
+547 
-553 VYWVDKTTNS
+553 
-563 NRFGKIAVFEI
+563 EI
-574 QTNGKGKVK
+574 
-583 YLRQNNYGTTFKPS
+583 
-597 GFGTYTLDGLPT
+597 
-609 GVYRIVETKTNDG
+609 
-622 FETAKP
+622 
-628 CRINFSNGAA
+628 
-638 VDAEGNASGESKHF
+638 
-652 EIAFKTNDNVKN
+652 
-664 QVANFTSFEQKESGD
+664 KE
-679 PLAIKI
+679 
-685 QKIDADTK
+685 
-693 ETVGL
+693 ETVG
-698 GSGSLA
+698 
-704 GAEFTI
+704 T
-710 KYYEDAE
+710 
-717 GVGTIGISVP
+717 
-727 TGTPTARWV
+727 TAPRPLYKDTYTV
-736 IKTDE
+736 
-741 DGYASLANDEY
+741 
-752 IVSKPS
+752 
-758 KLPDSVK
+758 
-765 IVKGKYNICKPG
+765 
-777 TIVITESEA
+777 
-786 PKNYNKFSK
+786 
-795 VTTQAGT
+795 
-802 STDVDNVV
+802 
-810 IRADYND
+810 R
-817 KGEIKLYSCKK
+817 EI
-828 DQSGK
+828 
-833 LVKFGAS
+833 
-840 MTGSAIKI
+840 
-848 YEPVKRYN
+848 
-856 LRLQKT
+856 
-862 DGYEHPM
+862 
-869 ANVAFVITCRET
+869 
-881 GESHVMLTDSDGI
+881 
-894 LDTSRVVTSGGKFK
+894 
-908 VNANDDLYEQALT
+908 
-921 DNSIIPEYVQTSVF
+921 
-935 FNDDSDVAVTASRH
+935 
-949 SEGALYAGT
+949 
-958 YIIRELHR
+958 HR
-966 QYVTVDGE
+966 QYVTIDG
-974 KCKLSEVYKIPA
+974 KKYKLTQVYDLGPAQKI
-986 AIKVTVP
+986 TV
-993 GTDNNAVGEHDTKDA
+993 
-1008 GTMTNIRIPSI
+1008 S
-1019 SSVAMDADSATKMS
+1019 DSAKNGAVIDFGTYTNTAIPKMTSSAISTDTNTKMS
-1033 ITSKDAKFRDIVTIH
+1033 VAGKNSSFKDSVKATNLKAST
-1048 NPELDKTYTL
+1048 KYTL
-1058 MSIAVDTATGLAY
+1058 MSVAVDANTGKAY
-1071 VGADGQYVR
+1071 KDADGKYVAKNV
-1080 TTEYL
+1080 EF
-1085 GKGSGLIGAD
+1085 
-1095 VPLELTANTTG
+1095 TTG
-1106 TEVNQLTFFEYLVE
+1106 AVKKGTVFPETTASVTFTGVNTSNVKSRKLVFYEYLVE
-1120 GKTTNL
+1120 GSVTKTVSL
-1126 VGVDSDG
+1126 DSAG
-1133 KPVEPAKCVAKD
+1133 KPVEPANCVAKD

-1161 TEVLVNSTKTNE
+1161 T
-1173 SPAAISTVTDTVT
+1173 
-1186 THGLIAGESFTINS
+1186 
-1200 TIKVDGKS
+1200 
-1208 IGVQSTDFTADG
+1208 
-1220 KDKEVSVVF
+1220 
-1229 KDLDLSKLA
+1229 
-1238 NKRLSIVT
+1238 
-1246 ELIYKNKVI
+1246 
-1255 LTHNDDGKD
+1255 
-1264 LNEEFYTPE
+1264 
-1273 MHSNAIDVDTLT
+1273 
-1285 KMSKTS
+1285 
-1291 ETAKFKDTVDIK
+1291 
-1303 NLSAAT
+1303 
-1309 QYTLQSIAVDTA
+1309 
-1321 TGLAYKDAS
+1321 
-1330 GKYVVG
+1330 
-1336 HETFT
+1336 
-1341 TKTSK
+1341 
-1346 DNDRVGATAD
+1346 
-1356 IEFTA
+1356 
-1361 NTKDTNVTQITFY
+1361 
-1374 EYLVR
+1374 
-1379 GSVDSD
+1379 
-1385 ISVDENGYPVRPA
+1385 
-1398 NWIAE
+1398 
-1403 DASTSNVDQTLNL
+1403 
-1416 VNLETKVLVDSTKTN
+1416 KVLVDSTKTN
-1431 VAPADKKVD
+1431 VAPADEKVD
-1440 VTDTV
+1440 VIDTV

-1469 VENEVEFTAKGGDE
+1469 VENEVEFTAKGDDE
-1483 TVSVPFKSLD
+1483 TVSVPLKGLN
-1493 LTKYAGK
+1493 LTEYAGK

-1519 EDGTDPDEV
+1519 EDGTDPDEK

-1572 ETTFVDST
+1572 ETTFVDSA

-1594 YWGMLR
+1594 YWNMLK

-1643 MDDMINVAFDID
+1643 MDDTVNVTFDID

-1664 TITIQQVIKL
+1664 TITIRQVIKL
-1674 NGVVVAK
+1674 NGVAVAK

-1708 HTIAPTKNA
+1708 HTIAPTKDA

-1759 QNETISKADQEVQL
+1759 QSETISKADQEVQL

-1797 KIVFKHTDLNSAEQ
+1797 KIVFKHTDPNSAEQ

-1848 LTKGEGF
+1848 LTKGERF

-1871 VNGKQVTNSI
+1871 VDGKQVTNSI

-1920 YKDGVLIDKEED
+1920 YKDGILIDKEED

-1989 LNKNGKDAGPLKDAN
+1989 LNKDGKDAGPLKDAN

-2057 ITDKGQQI
+2057 ITDEGQQI

-2139 KKPENG
+2139 KKSENG

-2157 LGKHKV
+2157 LGKHRI

-2200 DRTAMFLSI
+2200 DRTVVFLSI
-2209 LVGMLGLGV
+2209 LAGMLGLGV

>member
-66 DKNLA
+66 DRNLA

-108 SLEERANANASKAIA
+108 NLEERANANASKAIA
-123 KLQEDTYYYQLDKKL
+123 KLQEDTYYYQLDEKL

-185 PTDASSEVSTEVT
+185 STDASSEVSTEVT
-198 TEAVT
+198 TEVTT

-218 ETEAT
+218 ETETT
-223 TQIATPT
+223 TQVATPT

-236 KPVATLASVMRA
+236 KPVATLASVFRMAKA
-248 AGASYWIYGD
+248 AKIAEDVYIYGSEED
-258 YSGMS
+258 GC
-263 SGDYHVSTDKDNV
+263 GNYHITAEN
-276 PMSGN
+276 GN
-281 ASRVFCGTASKQ
+281 ANPSLNGDIGSRMFCVDWGAN
-293 GPGKPYYGSSQGY
+293 GPSLANGY
-306 TRRVVN
+306 TRPVKYSRGGGADVSLRKVVA
-312 NSSTVKVLSYYYDV
+312 YYYEV
-326 LAKQSDHSA
+326 LAKTSGNLAATEHYLSLL
-335 NWQNHVTQTAH
+335 NHKKGTTPTWA
-346 ALSYI
+346 
-351 NGYGASYKP
+351 
-360 SWWSAAMARPV
+360 SAAMKYTALASGEETINIDKTKPSMTYYKSYSFKANGEVFHTSTNVFVSEPV
-371 YSMSETQI
+371 TVTAEKSEQYFTASVPKDCAVYVYNYNSETKK
-379 YVGSNTTTSV
+379 Y
-389 VNYTSSEIH
+389 
-398 RGNREA
+398 
-404 SDGLHTLYN
+404 
-413 VQWTAVKTVSGT
+413 QWTRYGSTDNLKLKNGDKFRIVLPKSFANKTVSLSGT
-425 SLKNYFTVKVPSNVR
+425 ARYGGWDVYYYNPNDPTWLDCQQMVLATETDKPEFSLSVKTGNVPPDHDPVSIVIRKIDSVSGKAVPAGTAALAGAVFKMEYFK
-440 IYVKRN
+440 
-446 NGKWGSATN
+446 GKDSVSGSATN
-455 TDVNLYSGDKFFFT
+455 TWYLQTKLADGRYVARFARGYLYSDSTHKSDAAPAEVDASGVYELEAGCMRITEVIAPSGYEKVTADNAGWIKLGGSIDRLTESASITVKIGNGNIYYGNTAVKDGVVEIGEQKERYDFKLKKVDSYGNPMAGVAFLVTASNGDQHVVVTDKNGEFDSSKLDYTNVNGNDATLAKAMADTTLYPTYKETNVFFT
-469 TSKLTDR
+469 TPGSGKTAAAEIKEETVDG
-476 TTTIANSKAALTGFT
+476 KAPRPL
-491 AYAYD
+491 Y
-496 PVNTKNQTMYGNGVS
+496 
-511 ETRSIQ
+511 
-517 FSIPWKDVYHKL
+517 KD
-529 TLDKL
+529 
-534 VCVGGNYK
+534 
-542 VDAST
+542 
-547 AGTQYT
+547 
-553 VYWVDKTTNS
+553 
-563 NRFGKIAVFEI
+563 
-574 QTNGKGKVK
+574 
-583 YLRQNNYGTTFKPS
+583 
-597 GFGTYTLDGLPT
+597 TYT
-609 GVYRIVETKTNDG
+609 
-622 FETAKP
+622 
-628 CRINFSNGAA
+628 
-638 VDAEGNASGESKHF
+638 
-652 EIAFKTNDNVKN
+652 
-664 QVANFTSFEQKESGD
+664 
-679 PLAIKI
+679 
-685 QKIDADTK
+685 
-693 ETVGL
+693 
-698 GSGSLA
+698 
-704 GAEFTI
+704 
-710 KYYEDAE
+710 
-717 GVGTIGISVP
+717 
-727 TGTPTARWV
+727 
-736 IKTDE
+736 
-741 DGYASLANDEY
+741 
-752 IVSKPS
+752 
-758 KLPDSVK
+758 
-765 IVKGKYNICKPG
+765 
-777 TIVITESEA
+777 
-786 PKNYNKFSK
+786 
-795 VTTQAGT
+795 
-802 STDVDNVV
+802 
-810 IRADYND
+810 
-817 KGEIKLYSCKK
+817 
-828 DQSGK
+828 
-833 LVKFGAS
+833 
-840 MTGSAIKI
+840 
-848 YEPVKRYN
+848 
-856 LRLQKT
+856 
-862 DGYEHPM
+862 
-869 ANVAFVITCRET
+869 
-881 GESHVMLTDSDGI
+881 
-894 LDTSRVVTSGGKFK
+894 
-908 VNANDDLYEQALT
+908 
-921 DNSIIPEYVQTSVF
+921 
-935 FNDDSDVAVTASRH
+935 
-949 SEGALYAGT
+949 
-958 YIIRELHR
+958 IREIHR
-966 QYVTVDGE
+966 QYVTIDG
-974 KCKLSEVYKIPA
+974 KKYKLTQVYDLGPAQKI
-986 AIKVTVP
+986 TV
-993 GTDNNAVGEHDTKDA
+993 
-1008 GTMTNIRIPSI
+1008 S
-1019 SSVAMDADSATKMS
+1019 DSAKNGAVIDFGTYTNTAIPKMTSSAISTDTNTKMS
-1033 ITSKDAKFRDIVTIH
+1033 VAGKNSSFKDSVKATNLKAST
-1048 NPELDKTYTL
+1048 KYTL
-1058 MSIAVDTATGLAY
+1058 MSVAVDANTGKAY
-1071 VGADGQYVR
+1071 KDADGKYVAKNV
-1080 TTEYL
+1080 EF
-1085 GKGSGLIGAD
+1085 
-1095 VPLELTANTTG
+1095 TTG
-1106 TEVNQLTFFEYLVE
+1106 AVKKGTVFPETTASVTFTGVNTSNVKSRKLVFYEYLVE
-1120 GKTTNL
+1120 GSVTKTVSL
-1126 VGVDSDG
+1126 DSAG
-1133 KPVEPAKCVAKD
+1133 KPVEPANCVAKD

-1161 TEVLVNSTKTNE
+1161 T
-1173 SPAAISTVTDTVT
+1173 
-1186 THGLIAGESFTINS
+1186 
-1200 TIKVDGKS
+1200 
-1208 IGVQSTDFTADG
+1208 
-1220 KDKEVSVVF
+1220 
-1229 KDLDLSKLA
+1229 
-1238 NKRLSIVT
+1238 
-1246 ELIYKNKVI
+1246 
-1255 LTHNDDGKD
+1255 
-1264 LNEEFYTPE
+1264 
-1273 MHSNAIDVDTLT
+1273 
-1285 KMSKTS
+1285 
-1291 ETAKFKDTVDIK
+1291 
-1303 NLSAAT
+1303 
-1309 QYTLQSIAVDTA
+1309 
-1321 TGLAYKDAS
+1321 
-1330 GKYVVG
+1330 
-1336 HETFT
+1336 
-1341 TKTSK
+1341 
-1346 DNDRVGATAD
+1346 
-1356 IEFTA
+1356 
-1361 NTKDTNVTQITFY
+1361 
-1374 EYLVR
+1374 
-1379 GSVDSD
+1379 
-1385 ISVDENGYPVRPA
+1385 
-1398 NWIAE
+1398 
-1403 DASTSNVDQTLNL
+1403 
-1416 VNLETKVLVDSTKTN
+1416 KVLVDSTKTN
-1431 VAPADKKVD
+1431 VAPADEKVD

-1445 TLHNLVAGTKFTL
+1445 TLHNLVAETKFTL

-1469 VENEVEFTAKGGDE
+1469 VENEVEFTAKGDDE
-1483 TVSVPFKSLD
+1483 TVSVPLKGLN
-1493 LTKYAGK
+1493 LTEYAGK

-1519 EDGTDPDEV
+1519 EDGTDPDEK

-1572 ETTFVDST
+1572 ETTFVDSA

-1594 YWGMLR
+1594 YWNMLK

-1643 MDDMINVAFDID
+1643 MDDTVNVTFDID

-1664 TITIQQVIKL
+1664 TITIRQVIKL
-1674 NGVVVAK
+1674 NGVAVAK

-1708 HTIAPTKNA
+1708 HTIAPTKDA

-1759 QNETISKADQEVQL
+1759 QSETISKADQEVQL

-1797 KIVFKHTDLNSAEQ
+1797 KIVFKHTDPNSAEQ

-1848 LTKGEGF
+1848 LTKGERF

-1871 VNGKQVTNSI
+1871 VDGKQVTNSI

-1920 YKDGVLIDKEED
+1920 YKDGILIDKEED

-1989 LNKNGKDAGPLKDAN
+1989 LNKDGKDAGPLKDAN

-2057 ITDKGQQI
+2057 ITDEGQQI

-2157 LGKHKV
+2157 LGKHRI

-2200 DRTAMFLSI
+2200 DRTVMFLSI
-2209 LVGMLGLGV
+2209 LAGMLGLGV

>member
-66 DKNLA
+66 DRNLA

-185 PTDASSEVSTEVT
+185 PTDASSEVSTEVS
-198 TEAVT
+198 TEATT

-218 ETEAT
+218 ETETT
-223 TQIATPT
+223 TQVATPT

-236 KPVATLASVMRA
+236 KPVATLASVFRTAVADVYVWGTETQGCGNYHKTSSSANSANMSLDGDIGSRMFCVDW
-248 AGASYWIYGD
+248 GA
-258 YSGMS
+258 
-263 SGDYHVSTDKDNV
+263 N
-276 PMSGN
+276 
-281 ASRVFCGTASKQ
+281 
-293 GPGKPYYGSSQGY
+293 GPSLANGY
-306 TRRVVN
+306 TRPVKYSRGGGADVSLRKVVA
-312 NSSTVKVLSYYYDV
+312 YYYEV
-326 LAKQSDHSA
+326 LAKTSGNLAATEHYLSLL
-335 NWQNHVTQTAH
+335 NHKKGTTPTWA
-346 ALSYI
+346 
-351 NGYGASYKP
+351 
-360 SWWSAAMARPV
+360 SAAMKYTALASGEETINIDKTKPSMTYYKSYSFKANGEVFHTSTNVFVSEPV
-371 YSMSETQI
+371 TVTAEKSEQYFTASVPKDCAVYVYNYNSETKK
-379 YVGSNTTTSV
+379 Y
-389 VNYTSSEIH
+389 
-398 RGNREA
+398 
-404 SDGLHTLYN
+404 
-413 VQWTAVKTVSGT
+413 QWTRYGSTDNLKLKNGDKFRIVLPKSFANKTVSLSGT
-425 SLKNYFTVKVPSNVR
+425 AR
-440 IYVKRN
+440 
-446 NGKWGSATN
+446 
-455 TDVNLYSGDKFFFT
+455 
-469 TSKLTDR
+469 
-476 TTTIANSKAALTGFT
+476 
-491 AYAYD
+491 
-496 PVNTKNQTMYGNGVS
+496 YGG
-511 ETRSIQ
+511 
-517 FSIPWKDVYHKL
+517 WDVYYYNPNDPAW
-529 TLDKL
+529 LDCQQMVLATETDKPEFSL
-534 VCVGGNYK
+534 SVKTGNVPPEFDPINIVIDK
-542 VDAST
+542 VDSIRED
-547 AGTQYT
+547 GTQ
-553 VYWVDKTTNS
+553 VGKT
-563 NRFGKIAVFEI
+563 
-574 QTNGKGKVK
+574 
-583 YLRQNNYGTTFKPS
+583 
-597 GFGTYTLDGLPT
+597 
-609 GVYRIVETKTNDG
+609 
-622 FETAKP
+622 
-628 CRINFSNGAA
+628 
-638 VDAEGNASGESKHF
+638 
-652 EIAFKTNDNVKN
+652 
-664 QVANFTSFEQKESGD
+664 
-679 PLAIKI
+679 
-685 QKIDADTK
+685 
-693 ETVGL
+693 
-698 GSGSLA
+698 SLA
-704 GAEFTI
+704 GAIFKMEYFKGKTT
-710 KYYEDAE
+710 A
-717 GVGTIGISVP
+717 S
-727 TGTPTARWV
+727 GTPTNTWY
-736 IKTDE
+736 IKTVKNAAGDYTARFDKTCLVTGDKNYPSDAAPTNTNAAGVYELE
-741 DGYASLANDEY
+741 DGAMR
-752 IVSKPS
+752 
-758 KLPDSVK
+758 
-765 IVKGKYNICKPG
+765 
-777 TIVITESEA
+777 ITEVKA
-786 PKNYNKFSK
+786 PSGYKVVDGKNKGFFYIGSKK
-795 VTTQAGT
+795 VTGQASITVRVAGGKTILAGT
-802 STDVDNVV
+802 EISAEAFKQYEQKERYDFKLKKVDSYGN
-810 IRADYND
+810 
-817 KGEIKLYSCKK
+817 
-828 DQSGK
+828 
-833 LVKFGAS
+833 
-840 MTGSAIKI
+840 
-848 YEPVKRYN
+848 
-856 LRLQKT
+856 
-862 DGYEHPM
+862 PM
-869 ANVAFVITCRET
+869 AGVAF
-881 GESHVMLTDSDGI
+881 L
-894 LDTSRVVTSGGKFK
+894 
-908 VNANDDLYEQALT
+908 
-921 DNSIIPEYVQTSVF
+921 
-935 FNDDSDVAVTASRH
+935 VTASNGDQH
-949 SEGALYAGT
+949 VVVTDKNGEFDSSKLGYINVNGNDATLAKAMADTTLYPTYKETNVFFTTPGSGKTAATEIKEETVGT
-958 YIIRELHR
+958 TAPRPLYKDTYTVREIHR
-966 QYVTVDGE
+966 QYVTIDG
-974 KCKLSEVYKIPA
+974 KKYKLTQVYNLGSAQTI
-986 AIKVTVP
+986 TVP
-993 GTDNNAVGEHDTKDA
+993 
-1008 GTMTNIRIPSI
+1008 
-1019 SSVAMDADSATKMS
+1019 DSAKDGAVIDFGTYTNTAIPKMTSSAISTDTNTKMS
-1033 ITSKDAKFRDIVTIH
+1033 VAGKNSSFKDSVKATNLKAST
-1048 NPELDKTYTL
+1048 KYTL
-1058 MSIAVDTATGLAY
+1058 MSVAVDANTGKAY
-1071 VGADGQYVR
+1071 KDADGKYVAKNV
-1080 TTEYL
+1080 EF
-1085 GKGSGLIGAD
+1085 
-1095 VPLELTANTTG
+1095 TTG
-1106 TEVNQLTFFEYLVE
+1106 AVKKGTVFPETTASVTFTGVNTSNIKSRKLVFYEYLVE
-1120 GKTTNL
+1120 GSVTKTVSL
-1126 VGVDSDG
+1126 DSAG
-1133 KPVEPAKCVAKD
+1133 KPVEPANCVAKD

-1161 TEVLVNSTKTNE
+1161 T
-1173 SPAAISTVTDTVT
+1173 
-1186 THGLIAGESFTINS
+1186 
-1200 TIKVDGKS
+1200 
-1208 IGVQSTDFTADG
+1208 
-1220 KDKEVSVVF
+1220 
-1229 KDLDLSKLA
+1229 
-1238 NKRLSIVT
+1238 
-1246 ELIYKNKVI
+1246 
-1255 LTHNDDGKD
+1255 
-1264 LNEEFYTPE
+1264 
-1273 MHSNAIDVDTLT
+1273 
-1285 KMSKTS
+1285 
-1291 ETAKFKDTVDIK
+1291 
-1303 NLSAAT
+1303 
-1309 QYTLQSIAVDTA
+1309 
-1321 TGLAYKDAS
+1321 
-1330 GKYVVG
+1330 
-1336 HETFT
+1336 
-1341 TKTSK
+1341 
-1346 DNDRVGATAD
+1346 
-1356 IEFTA
+1356 
-1361 NTKDTNVTQITFY
+1361 
-1374 EYLVR
+1374 
-1379 GSVDSD
+1379 
-1385 ISVDENGYPVRPA
+1385 
-1398 NWIAE
+1398 
-1403 DASTSNVDQTLNL
+1403 
-1416 VNLETKVLVDSTKTN
+1416 KVLVDSTKTN
-1431 VAPADKKVD
+1431 VAPADEKVD

-1469 VENEVEFTAKGGDE
+1469 VENEVEFTAKGDDE
-1483 TVSVPFKSLD
+1483 TVSVPLKGLD
-1493 LTKYAGK
+1493 LTEYAGK

-1519 EDGTDPDEV
+1519 EDGTDPDEK

-1572 ETTFVDST
+1572 ETTFVDSA

-1594 YWGMLR
+1594 YWNMLK

-1643 MDDMINVAFDID
+1643 MDDTVNVTFDID

-1664 TITIQQVIKL
+1664 TITIRQVIKL
-1674 NGVVVAK
+1674 NGVAVAK

-1708 HTIAPTKNA
+1708 HTIAPTKDA

-1759 QNETISKADQEVQL
+1759 QSETISKADQEVQL

-1797 KIVFKHTDLNSAEQ
+1797 KIVFKHTDPNSAEQ

-1848 LTKGEGF
+1848 LTKGERF

-1871 VNGKQVTNSI
+1871 VDGKQVTNSI

-1920 YKDGVLIDKEED
+1920 YKDGILIDKEED

-1989 LNKNGKDAGPLKDAN
+1989 LNKDGKDAGPLKDAN

-2057 ITDKGQQI
+2057 ITDEGQQI

-2157 LGKHKV
+2157 LGKHRI

-2200 DRTAMFLSI
+2200 DRTVVFLSI
-2209 LVGMLGLGV
+2209 LAGMLGLGV

>member
-66 DKNLA
+66 DRNLA

-108 SLEERANANASKAIA
+108 NLEERANANASKAIA
-123 KLQEDTYYYQLDKKL
+123 KLQEDTYYYQLDEKL

-185 PTDASSEVSTEVT
+185 PTDASSEVSTEAI
-198 TEAVT
+198 TES
-203 EPDTQV
+203 DTQV

-218 ETEAT
+218 ETETT
-223 TQIATPT
+223 TQVATPT

-236 KPVATLASVMRA
+236 KPVATLASVFRTAVADVYVWGTETQGCGNYHKTSSSANSANMSLDGDIGSRMFCVDW
-248 AGASYWIYGD
+248 GA
-258 YSGMS
+258 
-263 SGDYHVSTDKDNV
+263 N
-276 PMSGN
+276 
-281 ASRVFCGTASKQ
+281 
-293 GPGKPYYGSSQGY
+293 GPSLANGY
-306 TRRVVN
+306 TRPVKYSRGGGADVSLRKVVA
-312 NSSTVKVLSYYYDV
+312 YYYEV
-326 LAKQSDHSA
+326 LAKTSGNLAATEHYLSLL
-335 NWQNHVTQTAH
+335 NHKKGTTPTWA
-346 ALSYI
+346 
-351 NGYGASYKP
+351 
-360 SWWSAAMARPV
+360 SAAMKYTALASGEEIINIDKTKPSMTYYKSYSFKANGEVFHTSTNVFVSEPV
-371 YSMSETQI
+371 TVTAEKSEQYFTASVPKDCAVYVYNYNSETKK
-379 YVGSNTTTSV
+379 Y
-389 VNYTSSEIH
+389 
-398 RGNREA
+398 
-404 SDGLHTLYN
+404 
-413 VQWTAVKTVSGT
+413 QWTRYGSTDNLKLKNGDKFRIVLPKSFANKTVSLSGT
-425 SLKNYFTVKVPSNVR
+425 ARYGGWDVYYYNPNDPAWLDCQQMVLATETDKPEFSLSVKTGNVPPDHDPVNVEIRKIDSVSGKAVPAGTAALAGAVFKMEYFK
-440 IYVKRN
+440 
-446 NGKWGSATN
+446 GKDSVSGSATN
-455 TDVNLYSGDKFFFT
+455 TWYLQTAYDSSIKGYVAKFARGYLYSDSTHKSDAAPAEVDASGVYELEAGCMRITEVIAPSGYEKVTASNKGWIKLGGSIDRLTGSASITVKIGNGNIYYGNTAVKDGVVDIGEQKERYDFKLKKVDSYGNPMAGVAFLVTASNGDQHVVVTDKNGEFDSSKLDYKDVNGNDATLAKAMADTTLYPTYKETNVFFT
-469 TSKLTDR
+469 TPGSGKT
-476 TTTIANSKAALTGFT
+476 AAAEIKEDTVDGKTPRPL
-491 AYAYD
+491 Y
-496 PVNTKNQTMYGNGVS
+496 
-511 ETRSIQ
+511 
-517 FSIPWKDVYHKL
+517 KD
-529 TLDKL
+529 
-534 VCVGGNYK
+534 
-542 VDAST
+542 
-547 AGTQYT
+547 
-553 VYWVDKTTNS
+553 
-563 NRFGKIAVFEI
+563 
-574 QTNGKGKVK
+574 
-583 YLRQNNYGTTFKPS
+583 
-597 GFGTYTLDGLPT
+597 TYT
-609 GVYRIVETKTNDG
+609 
-622 FETAKP
+622 
-628 CRINFSNGAA
+628 
-638 VDAEGNASGESKHF
+638 
-652 EIAFKTNDNVKN
+652 
-664 QVANFTSFEQKESGD
+664 
-679 PLAIKI
+679 
-685 QKIDADTK
+685 
-693 ETVGL
+693 
-698 GSGSLA
+698 
-704 GAEFTI
+704 
-710 KYYEDAE
+710 
-717 GVGTIGISVP
+717 
-727 TGTPTARWV
+727 
-736 IKTDE
+736 
-741 DGYASLANDEY
+741 
-752 IVSKPS
+752 
-758 KLPDSVK
+758 
-765 IVKGKYNICKPG
+765 
-777 TIVITESEA
+777 
-786 PKNYNKFSK
+786 
-795 VTTQAGT
+795 
-802 STDVDNVV
+802 
-810 IRADYND
+810 
-817 KGEIKLYSCKK
+817 
-828 DQSGK
+828 
-833 LVKFGAS
+833 
-840 MTGSAIKI
+840 
-848 YEPVKRYN
+848 
-856 LRLQKT
+856 
-862 DGYEHPM
+862 
-869 ANVAFVITCRET
+869 
-881 GESHVMLTDSDGI
+881 
-894 LDTSRVVTSGGKFK
+894 
-908 VNANDDLYEQALT
+908 
-921 DNSIIPEYVQTSVF
+921 
-935 FNDDSDVAVTASRH
+935 
-949 SEGALYAGT
+949 
-958 YIIRELHR
+958 IREIHR
-966 QYVTVDGE
+966 QYVTIDG
-974 KCKLSEVYKIPA
+974 KKYKLTQVYDLGPAQKI
-986 AIKVTVP
+986 TV
-993 GTDNNAVGEHDTKDA
+993 
-1008 GTMTNIRIPSI
+1008 S
-1019 SSVAMDADSATKMS
+1019 DSAKNGAVIDFGTYTNTAIPKMTSSAISTDTNTKMS
-1033 ITSKDAKFRDIVTIH
+1033 VAGKNSSFKDSVKATNLKAST
-1048 NPELDKTYTL
+1048 KYTL
-1058 MSIAVDTATGLAY
+1058 MSVAVDANTGKAY
-1071 VGADGQYVR
+1071 KDADGKYVAKNV
-1080 TTEYL
+1080 EF
-1085 GKGSGLIGAD
+1085 
-1095 VPLELTANTTG
+1095 TTG
-1106 TEVNQLTFFEYLVE
+1106 AVKKGTVFPETTASVTFTGVNTSNVKSRKLVFYEYLVE
-1120 GKTTNL
+1120 GSVTKTVSL
-1126 VGVDSDG
+1126 DSAG
-1133 KPVEPAKCVAKD
+1133 KPVEPANCVAKD

-1161 TEVLVNSTKTNE
+1161 T
-1173 SPAAISTVTDTVT
+1173 
-1186 THGLIAGESFTINS
+1186 
-1200 TIKVDGKS
+1200 
-1208 IGVQSTDFTADG
+1208 
-1220 KDKEVSVVF
+1220 
-1229 KDLDLSKLA
+1229 
-1238 NKRLSIVT
+1238 
-1246 ELIYKNKVI
+1246 
-1255 LTHNDDGKD
+1255 
-1264 LNEEFYTPE
+1264 
-1273 MHSNAIDVDTLT
+1273 
-1285 KMSKTS
+1285 
-1291 ETAKFKDTVDIK
+1291 
-1303 NLSAAT
+1303 
-1309 QYTLQSIAVDTA
+1309 
-1321 TGLAYKDAS
+1321 
-1330 GKYVVG
+1330 
-1336 HETFT
+1336 
-1341 TKTSK
+1341 
-1346 DNDRVGATAD
+1346 
-1356 IEFTA
+1356 
-1361 NTKDTNVTQITFY
+1361 
-1374 EYLVR
+1374 
-1379 GSVDSD
+1379 
-1385 ISVDENGYPVRPA
+1385 
-1398 NWIAE
+1398 
-1403 DASTSNVDQTLNL
+1403 
-1416 VNLETKVLVDSTKTN
+1416 KVLVDSTKTN
-1431 VAPADKKVD
+1431 VAPADEKVD

-1469 VENEVEFTAKGGDE
+1469 VENEVEFTAKGDDE
-1483 TVSVPFKSLD
+1483 TVSVPLKGLN
-1493 LTKYAGK
+1493 LTEYAGK

-1519 EDGTDPDEV
+1519 EDGTDPDEK

-1572 ETTFVDST
+1572 ETTFVDSA
-1580 TGEEIKKTEIEKDP
+1580 TGEEIKKTEIEKDS
-1594 YWGMLR
+1594 YWNMLK

-1643 MDDMINVAFDID
+1643 MDDTVNVTFDID

-1664 TITIQQVIKL
+1664 TITIRQVIKL
-1674 NGVVVAK
+1674 NGVAVAK

-1708 HTIAPTKNA
+1708 HTIAPTKDA

-1759 QNETISKADQEVQL
+1759 QSETISKADQEVQL

-1797 KIVFKHTDLNSAEQ
+1797 KIVFKHTDPNSAEQ

-1848 LTKGEGF
+1848 LTKGERF

-1871 VNGKQVTNSI
+1871 VDGKQVTNSI

-1920 YKDGVLIDKEED
+1920 YKDGILIDKEED

-1989 LNKNGKDAGPLKDAN
+1989 LNKDGKDAGPLKDAN

-2057 ITDKGQQI
+2057 ITDEGQQI

-2157 LGKHKV
+2157 LGKHRI

-2200 DRTAMFLSI
+2200 DRTVMFLSI
-2209 LVGMLGLGV
+2209 LAGMLGLGV
-2218 VTLFVTRRKKK
+2218 VTLFVTKRKKK

>member
-66 DKNLA
+66 DRNLA

-97 SYGGDDRVVYK
+97 AYGGDDRVVYK
-108 SLEERANANASKAIA
+108 NLEERVNANASKAIA
-123 KLQEDTYYYQLDKKL
+123 KLQEDTYYYQLDEKL

-185 PTDASSEVSTEVT
+185 PTDASSEVSTEAT
-198 TEAVT
+198 TES
-203 EPDTQV
+203 DTQV

-218 ETEAT
+218 ETKAT
-223 TQIATPT
+223 TQVATPT

-236 KPVATLASVMRA
+236 KPIATLASVFRMAKA
-248 AGASYWIYGD
+248 AKIAEDVYIYGSEED
-258 YSGMS
+258 GC
-263 SGDYHVSTDKDNV
+263 GNYHITAEN
-276 PMSGN
+276 GN
-281 ASRVFCGTASKQ
+281 ANPSLNGDMGSRTFCVDWGAN
-293 GPGKPYYGSSQGY
+293 GPSAKNNY
-306 TRRVVN
+306 TRP
-312 NSSTVKVLSYYYDV
+312 VKYRLGNGAKESMRKAVAYYYDV
-326 LAKQSDHSA
+326 LVPAADTKGKKVTALAETEHYLSSLKGNKGTTPSWASA
-335 NWQNHVTQTAH
+335 AQNHVALAKGDQAISISNSKPIVTCVDSKTFGTFTEKNVFVSEKLTVTAKSDEQYFNYEVPSGCTVYVH
-346 ALSYI
+346 R
-351 NGYGASYKP
+351 NKTWYKLT
-360 SWWSAAMARPV
+360 ADDK
-371 YSMSETQI
+371 T
-379 YVGSNTTTSV
+379 
-389 VNYTSSEIH
+389 
-398 RGNREA
+398 
-404 SDGLHTLYN
+404 HTLRKNDVFYVVTPKSN
-413 VQWTAVKTVSGT
+413 ANKTFSISGTAVSG
-425 SLKNYFTVKVPSNVR
+425 
-440 IYVKRN
+440 
-446 NGKWGSATN
+446 GW
-455 TDVNLYSGDKFFFT
+455 
-469 TSKLTDR
+469 
-476 TTTIANSKAALTGFT
+476 
-491 AYAYD
+491 
-496 PVNTKNQTMYGNGVS
+496 
-511 ETRSIQ
+511 
-517 FSIPWKDVYHKL
+517 DVYYYEPNDPAWLGCQEMMLAAETDKPKF
-529 TLDKL
+529 TLKFKTEELPDPINI
-534 VCVGGNYK
+534 VIDK
-542 VDAST
+542 VDSIRED
-547 AGTQYT
+547 GTQ
-553 VYWVDKTTNS
+553 VGKT
-563 NRFGKIAVFEI
+563 
-574 QTNGKGKVK
+574 
-583 YLRQNNYGTTFKPS
+583 
-597 GFGTYTLDGLPT
+597 
-609 GVYRIVETKTNDG
+609 
-622 FETAKP
+622 
-628 CRINFSNGAA
+628 
-638 VDAEGNASGESKHF
+638 
-652 EIAFKTNDNVKN
+652 
-664 QVANFTSFEQKESGD
+664 
-679 PLAIKI
+679 
-685 QKIDADTK
+685 
-693 ETVGL
+693 
-698 GSGSLA
+698 SLA
-704 GAEFTI
+704 GAIFKMEYFKGKT
-710 KYYEDAE
+710 AA
-717 GVGTIGISVP
+717 S
-727 TGTPTARWV
+727 GTPTNTWYLKTVKNAAGDYTARFD
-736 IKTDE
+736 KTCLVTGDKNYPSDTAPKDIDPTGLYE
-741 DGYASLANDEY
+741 LYDGAMR
-752 IVSKPS
+752 
-758 KLPDSVK
+758 
-765 IVKGKYNICKPG
+765 
-777 TIVITESEA
+777 ITEVKA
-786 PKNYNKFSK
+786 PSGYKVVDGKN
-795 VTTQAGT
+795 
-802 STDVDNVV
+802 
-810 IRADYND
+810 
-817 KGEIKLYSCKK
+817 KG
-828 DQSGK
+828 
-833 LVKFGAS
+833 
-840 MTGSAIKI
+840 
-848 YEPVKRYN
+848 
-856 LRLQKT
+856 
-862 DGYEHPM
+862 
-869 ANVAFVITCRET
+869 AFVIKGKVINQASVT
-881 GESHVMLTDSDGI
+881 V
-894 LDTSRVVTSGGKFK
+894 RVTGGKTIYAGAEITADAFK
-908 VNANDDLYEQALT
+908 QYEQKERYDFKLKK
-921 DNSIIPEYVQTSVF
+921 V
-935 FNDDSDVAVTASRH
+935 DSYGNPMAGVAFLVTASNGDQH
-949 SEGALYAGT
+949 VVVTDKNGEFDSSKLGYTDVNGNDATLAKAMADTTLYPT
-958 YIIRELHR
+958 YKETNVFFTTPGSGKTAAAEIKEETVDGKAPRPLYKDTYTIREIHR
-966 QYVTVDGE
+966 QYVTIDG
-974 KCKLSEVYKIPA
+974 KKYKLTQVYDLGPAQKI
-986 AIKVTVP
+986 TV
-993 GTDNNAVGEHDTKDA
+993 
-1008 GTMTNIRIPSI
+1008 S
-1019 SSVAMDADSATKMS
+1019 DSAKNGAVIDFGTYTNTAIPKMTSSAISTDTNTKMS
-1033 ITSKDAKFRDIVTIH
+1033 VAGKNSSFKDSVKATNLKAST
-1048 NPELDKTYTL
+1048 KYTL
-1058 MSIAVDTATGLAY
+1058 MSVAVDANTGKAY
-1071 VGADGQYVR
+1071 KDADGKYVAKNV
-1080 TTEYL
+1080 EF
-1085 GKGSGLIGAD
+1085 
-1095 VPLELTANTTG
+1095 TTG
-1106 TEVNQLTFFEYLVE
+1106 AVKKGTVFPETTASVTFTGVNTSNVKSRKLVFYEYLVE
-1120 GKTTNL
+1120 GSVTKTVSL
-1126 VGVDSDG
+1126 DSAG
-1133 KPVEPAKCVAKD
+1133 KPVEPANCVAKD

-1161 TEVLVNSTKTNE
+1161 T
-1173 SPAAISTVTDTVT
+1173 
-1186 THGLIAGESFTINS
+1186 
-1200 TIKVDGKS
+1200 
-1208 IGVQSTDFTADG
+1208 
-1220 KDKEVSVVF
+1220 
-1229 KDLDLSKLA
+1229 
-1238 NKRLSIVT
+1238 
-1246 ELIYKNKVI
+1246 
-1255 LTHNDDGKD
+1255 
-1264 LNEEFYTPE
+1264 
-1273 MHSNAIDVDTLT
+1273 
-1285 KMSKTS
+1285 
-1291 ETAKFKDTVDIK
+1291 
-1303 NLSAAT
+1303 
-1309 QYTLQSIAVDTA
+1309 
-1321 TGLAYKDAS
+1321 
-1330 GKYVVG
+1330 
-1336 HETFT
+1336 
-1341 TKTSK
+1341 
-1346 DNDRVGATAD
+1346 
-1356 IEFTA
+1356 
-1361 NTKDTNVTQITFY
+1361 
-1374 EYLVR
+1374 
-1379 GSVDSD
+1379 
-1385 ISVDENGYPVRPA
+1385 
-1398 NWIAE
+1398 
-1403 DASTSNVDQTLNL
+1403 
-1416 VNLETKVLVDSTKTN
+1416 KVLVDSTKTN
-1431 VAPADKKVD
+1431 VAPADEKVD

-1469 VENEVEFTAKGGDE
+1469 VENEVEFTAKGDDE
-1483 TVSVPFKSLD
+1483 TVSVPLKGLN
-1493 LTKYAGK
+1493 LTEYAGK

-1519 EDGTDPDEV
+1519 EDGTDPDEK

-1572 ETTFVDST
+1572 ETTFVDSA

-1594 YWGMLR
+1594 YWNMLK

-1643 MDDMINVAFDID
+1643 MDDTVNVTFDID

-1664 TITIQQVIKL
+1664 TITIRQVIKL
-1674 NGVVVAK
+1674 NGVAVAK

-1708 HTIAPTKNA
+1708 HTIAPTKDA

-1759 QNETISKADQEVQL
+1759 QSETISKADQEVQL

-1797 KIVFKHTDLNSAEQ
+1797 KIVFKHTDPNSAEQ

-1848 LTKGEGF
+1848 LTKGERF

-1871 VNGKQVTNSI
+1871 VDGKQVTNSI

-1920 YKDGVLIDKEED
+1920 YKDGILIDKEED

-1989 LNKNGKDAGPLKDAN
+1989 LNKDGKDAGPLKDAN

-2057 ITDKGQQI
+2057 ITDEGQQI

-2157 LGKHKV
+2157 LGKHRI

-2200 DRTAMFLSI
+2200 DRTVMFLSI
-2209 LVGMLGLGV
+2209 LAGMLGLGV
-2218 VTLFVTRRKKK
+2218 VTLFVTKRKKK

>member
-66 DKNLA
+66 DRNLA
-71 GAVIKVFKDSAC
+71 GAVIKVFKDSEC

-108 SLEERANANASKAIA
+108 NLEERANANASKAIA
-123 KLQEDTYYYQLDKKL
+123 KLQEDTYYYQLDEKL

-144 YSKTGYDYNN
+144 YNKTGYDYNN

-185 PTDASSEVSTEVT
+185 PTDASSEVSTEAT
-198 TEAVT
+198 T

-218 ETEAT
+218 ETETT

-236 KPVATLASVMRA
+236 KPVATLASVFRMAKA
-248 AGASYWIYGD
+248 AKIAEDVYIYGSEED
-258 YSGMS
+258 GC
-263 SGDYHVSTDKDNV
+263 GNYHITAEN
-276 PMSGN
+276 GN
-281 ASRVFCGTASKQ
+281 ANPSLNGDMGSRTFCVDWGAN
-293 GPGKPYYGSSQGY
+293 GPSAKNNY
-306 TRRVVN
+306 TRP
-312 NSSTVKVLSYYYDV
+312 VKYRLGNGAKESMRKAVAYYYDV
-326 LAKQSDHSA
+326 LVPAADTKGKKVTALTETEHYLSSLKGNKGTTPSWASA
-335 NWQNHVTQTAH
+335 AQNHVALAKGDQAISISNSKPTVTCVDSKTFGTFTEKNVFVSEKLTVTAKSDEQYFNYEVPSECTVYVH
-346 ALSYI
+346 RSKTW
-351 NGYGASYKP
+351 YKLT
-360 SWWSAAMARPV
+360 ADDK
-371 YSMSETQI
+371 T
-379 YVGSNTTTSV
+379 
-389 VNYTSSEIH
+389 
-398 RGNREA
+398 
-404 SDGLHTLYN
+404 HTLRKNDVFYVVTPKSN
-413 VQWTAVKTVSGT
+413 ANKTFSISGT
-425 SLKNYFTVKVPSNVR
+425 
-440 IYVKRN
+440 
-446 NGKWGSATN
+446 AA
-455 TDVNLYSGDKFFFT
+455 SG
-469 TSKLTDR
+469 
-476 TTTIANSKAALTGFT
+476 G
-491 AYAYD
+491 
-496 PVNTKNQTMYGNGVS
+496 
-511 ETRSIQ
+511 
-517 FSIPWKDVYHKL
+517 WDVYYYEPNDPAWLGCQEMMLAAETDKPKF
-529 TLDKL
+529 TLKFKTEELPDPI
-534 VCVGGNYK
+534 NIEIDK
-542 VDAST
+542 VDSVRED
-547 AGTQYT
+547 GTQ
-553 VYWVDKTTNS
+553 VGKT
-563 NRFGKIAVFEI
+563 
-574 QTNGKGKVK
+574 
-583 YLRQNNYGTTFKPS
+583 
-597 GFGTYTLDGLPT
+597 
-609 GVYRIVETKTNDG
+609 
-622 FETAKP
+622 
-628 CRINFSNGAA
+628 
-638 VDAEGNASGESKHF
+638 
-652 EIAFKTNDNVKN
+652 
-664 QVANFTSFEQKESGD
+664 
-679 PLAIKI
+679 
-685 QKIDADTK
+685 
-693 ETVGL
+693 
-698 GSGSLA
+698 SLA
-704 GAEFTI
+704 GAIFKMEYFKGKTT
-710 KYYEDAE
+710 A
-717 GVGTIGISVP
+717 S
-727 TGTPTARWV
+727 GTPTNTWY
-736 IKTDE
+736 IKTVK
-741 DGYASLANDEY
+741 DGSHYRAAF
-752 IVSKPS
+752 SKACLVTGDKNYPS
-758 KLPDSVK
+758 DTAPKDIDPTGLYELYD
-765 IVKGKYNICKPG
+765 GAMR
-777 TIVITESEA
+777 ITEVKA
-786 PKNYNKFSK
+786 PSGYKVVDGKNKGFFYIGSKK
-795 VTTQAGT
+795 VTGQASITVRVTGGKTILAGT
-802 STDVDNVV
+802 EISAEAFKQYEQKERYDFKLKKVDSYGN
-810 IRADYND
+810 
-817 KGEIKLYSCKK
+817 
-828 DQSGK
+828 
-833 LVKFGAS
+833 
-840 MTGSAIKI
+840 
-848 YEPVKRYN
+848 
-856 LRLQKT
+856 
-862 DGYEHPM
+862 PM
-869 ANVAFVITCRET
+869 AGVAF
-881 GESHVMLTDSDGI
+881 L
-894 LDTSRVVTSGGKFK
+894 
-908 VNANDDLYEQALT
+908 
-921 DNSIIPEYVQTSVF
+921 
-935 FNDDSDVAVTASRH
+935 VTASNGDQH
-949 SEGALYAGT
+949 VVVTDKNGEFDSSKLGYTNVNGNDATLAKAMADTTLYPT
-958 YIIRELHR
+958 YKETNVFFTTPGSGKTAAAEIKEETVDGKAPRPLYKDTYTIREIHR
-966 QYVTVDGE
+966 QYVTIDG
-974 KCKLSEVYKIPA
+974 KKYKLTQVYDLGPAQKITVSDSVKNGA
-986 AIKVTVP
+986 VIDFGTYTNTAIPKMTSSAIS
-993 GTDNNAVGEHDTKDA
+993 TD
-1008 GTMTNIRIPSI
+1008 TN
-1019 SSVAMDADSATKMS
+1019 TKMS
-1033 ITSKDAKFRDIVTIH
+1033 VAGKNASFKDSIKATNLKAST
-1048 NPELDKTYTL
+1048 KYTL
-1058 MSIAVDTATGLAY
+1058 MSVAVDANTGKAY
-1071 VGADGQYVR
+1071 KDADGKYVA
-1080 TTEYL
+1080 
-1085 GKGSGLIGAD
+1085 KNVA
-1095 VPLELTANTTG
+1095 VTTG
-1106 TEVNQLTFFEYLVE
+1106 AVKKGTVFPETTASVTFTGVNTSNVKSRKLVFYEYLVE
-1120 GKTTNL
+1120 GSVTKTVSL
-1126 VGVDSDG
+1126 DSAG
-1133 KPVEPAKCVAKD
+1133 KPVEPANCVAKD

-1161 TEVLVNSTKTNE
+1161 T
-1173 SPAAISTVTDTVT
+1173 
-1186 THGLIAGESFTINS
+1186 
-1200 TIKVDGKS
+1200 
-1208 IGVQSTDFTADG
+1208 
-1220 KDKEVSVVF
+1220 
-1229 KDLDLSKLA
+1229 
-1238 NKRLSIVT
+1238 
-1246 ELIYKNKVI
+1246 
-1255 LTHNDDGKD
+1255 
-1264 LNEEFYTPE
+1264 
-1273 MHSNAIDVDTLT
+1273 
-1285 KMSKTS
+1285 
-1291 ETAKFKDTVDIK
+1291 
-1303 NLSAAT
+1303 
-1309 QYTLQSIAVDTA
+1309 
-1321 TGLAYKDAS
+1321 
-1330 GKYVVG
+1330 
-1336 HETFT
+1336 
-1341 TKTSK
+1341 
-1346 DNDRVGATAD
+1346 
-1356 IEFTA
+1356 
-1361 NTKDTNVTQITFY
+1361 
-1374 EYLVR
+1374 
-1379 GSVDSD
+1379 
-1385 ISVDENGYPVRPA
+1385 
-1398 NWIAE
+1398 
-1403 DASTSNVDQTLNL
+1403 
-1416 VNLETKVLVDSTKTN
+1416 KVLVDSTKTN
-1431 VAPADKKVD
+1431 VAPADEKVD

-1469 VENEVEFTAKGGDE
+1469 VENEVEFTAKGDDE
-1483 TVSVPFKSLD
+1483 TVSVPLKGLN
-1493 LTKYAGK
+1493 LTEYAGK

-1519 EDGTDPDEV
+1519 EDGTDPDEK

-1572 ETTFVDST
+1572 ETTFVDSA

-1594 YWGMLR
+1594 YWNMLK

-1643 MDDMINVAFDID
+1643 MDDTVNVTFDID

-1664 TITIQQVIKL
+1664 TITIRQVIKL
-1674 NGVVVAK
+1674 NGVAVAK

-1708 HTIAPTKNA
+1708 HTIAPTKDA

-1759 QNETISKADQEVQL
+1759 QSETISKADQEVQL

-1797 KIVFKHTDLNSAEQ
+1797 KIVFKHTDPNSAEQ

-1848 LTKGEGF
+1848 LTKGERF

-1871 VNGKQVTNSI
+1871 VDGKQVTNSI

-1920 YKDGVLIDKEED
+1920 YKDGILIDKEED

-1989 LNKNGKDAGPLKDAN
+1989 LNKDGKDAGPLKDAN

-2057 ITDKGQQI
+2057 ITDEGQQI

-2157 LGKHKV
+2157 LGKHRI

-2200 DRTAMFLSI
+2200 DRTVMFLSI
-2209 LVGMLGLGV
+2209 LAGMLGLGV
-2218 VTLFVTRRKKK
+2218 VTLFVTKRKKK

>member
-66 DKNLA
+66 DRNLA

-108 SLEERANANASKAIA
+108 NLEERANANASKAIA
-123 KLQEDTYYYQLDKKL
+123 KLQEDTYYYQLDEKL

-185 PTDASSEVSTEVT
+185 STDASSEVSTEVT
-198 TEAVT
+198 TEAIT

-218 ETEAT
+218 ETETT
-223 TQIATPT
+223 TQVATPT

-236 KPVATLASVMRA
+236 KPVATLASVFRVAKA
-248 AGASYWIYGD
+248 AKIAEDVYIYGSEED
-258 YSGMS
+258 GCGNYHITAKN
-263 SGDYHVSTDKDNV
+263 GDANPSLDGDMK
-276 PMSGN
+276 
-281 ASRVFCGTASKQ
+281 SRTFCVDWGAN
-293 GPGKPYYGSSQGY
+293 GPSAKNNY
-306 TRRVVN
+306 TRP
-312 NSSTVKVLSYYYDV
+312 VKYRLGNGAKESMRKAVAYYYDV
-326 LAKQSDHSA
+326 LVPAADTKGKKVAALAETEHYLSSLKGNKGTTPSWASA
-335 NWQNHVTQTAH
+335 AQNHVALAKGDQAISISNSKPTVTCVDSKTFGTFTEKNVFVSEKLTVTAKSDEQYFNYEVPSGCTVYVH
-346 ALSYI
+346 RSKTWYKLTADDKTHTLRKNDVFYVVTPKSNANKTFSISGTAASGGWDVYYYEPNDPAWLGCQEMMLAAETDKPKFTLKFKTEELPDPINIEIRKIDSVSGKAVPAGTTALAGAIFKMEYFKGKTTASGTPTNTWYIKTVKDGSHYRAAFSKTCLVTGDKNYPSDTAPKDIDPTGLYELYDGAMRITEVKAPSGYDTVTASNKGWMLIADSNGEHKITDKASITVRVTGGKAIYAGNTPISGGVIEIGEQKERYDFKLKKVDSYGNPMAGVAFLVTAS
-351 NGYGASYKP
+351 NGDQHVVVTDKNGEFDSSKLDYTNVNGNDATLAK
-360 SWWSAAMARPV
+360 AMAD
-371 YSMSETQI
+371 T
-379 YVGSNTTTSV
+379 
-389 VNYTSSEIH
+389 
-398 RGNREA
+398 
-404 SDGLHTLYN
+404 TLYPTYKETN
-413 VQWTAVKTVSGT
+413 V
-425 SLKNYFTVKVPSNVR
+425 
-440 IYVKRN
+440 
-446 NGKWGSATN
+446 
-455 TDVNLYSGDKFFFT
+455 FFT
-469 TSKLTDR
+469 TPGSGKTAAAEIKEETVDG
-476 TTTIANSKAALTGFT
+476 KAPRPL
-491 AYAYD
+491 Y
-496 PVNTKNQTMYGNGVS
+496 
-511 ETRSIQ
+511 
-517 FSIPWKDVYHKL
+517 KD
-529 TLDKL
+529 
-534 VCVGGNYK
+534 
-542 VDAST
+542 
-547 AGTQYT
+547 
-553 VYWVDKTTNS
+553 
-563 NRFGKIAVFEI
+563 
-574 QTNGKGKVK
+574 
-583 YLRQNNYGTTFKPS
+583 
-597 GFGTYTLDGLPT
+597 TYT
-609 GVYRIVETKTNDG
+609 
-622 FETAKP
+622 
-628 CRINFSNGAA
+628 
-638 VDAEGNASGESKHF
+638 
-652 EIAFKTNDNVKN
+652 
-664 QVANFTSFEQKESGD
+664 
-679 PLAIKI
+679 
-685 QKIDADTK
+685 
-693 ETVGL
+693 
-698 GSGSLA
+698 
-704 GAEFTI
+704 
-710 KYYEDAE
+710 
-717 GVGTIGISVP
+717 
-727 TGTPTARWV
+727 
-736 IKTDE
+736 
-741 DGYASLANDEY
+741 
-752 IVSKPS
+752 
-758 KLPDSVK
+758 
-765 IVKGKYNICKPG
+765 
-777 TIVITESEA
+777 
-786 PKNYNKFSK
+786 
-795 VTTQAGT
+795 
-802 STDVDNVV
+802 
-810 IRADYND
+810 
-817 KGEIKLYSCKK
+817 
-828 DQSGK
+828 
-833 LVKFGAS
+833 
-840 MTGSAIKI
+840 
-848 YEPVKRYN
+848 
-856 LRLQKT
+856 
-862 DGYEHPM
+862 
-869 ANVAFVITCRET
+869 
-881 GESHVMLTDSDGI
+881 
-894 LDTSRVVTSGGKFK
+894 
-908 VNANDDLYEQALT
+908 
-921 DNSIIPEYVQTSVF
+921 
-935 FNDDSDVAVTASRH
+935 
-949 SEGALYAGT
+949 
-958 YIIRELHR
+958 IREIHR
-966 QYVTVDGE
+966 QYVTIDG
-974 KCKLSEVYKIPA
+974 KKYKLTQVYDLGPAQKI
-986 AIKVTVP
+986 TV
-993 GTDNNAVGEHDTKDA
+993 
-1008 GTMTNIRIPSI
+1008 S
-1019 SSVAMDADSATKMS
+1019 DSAKNGAVIDFGTYTNTAIPKMTSSAISTDTNTKMS
-1033 ITSKDAKFRDIVTIH
+1033 VAGKNSSFKDSVKATNLKAST
-1048 NPELDKTYTL
+1048 KYTL
-1058 MSIAVDTATGLAY
+1058 MSVAVDANTGKAY
-1071 VGADGQYVR
+1071 KDADGKYVAKNV
-1080 TTEYL
+1080 EF
-1085 GKGSGLIGAD
+1085 
-1095 VPLELTANTTG
+1095 TTG
-1106 TEVNQLTFFEYLVE
+1106 AVKKGTVFPETTASVTFTGVNTSNVKSRKLVFYEYLVE
-1120 GKTTNL
+1120 GSVTKTVSL
-1126 VGVDSDG
+1126 DSAG
-1133 KPVEPAKCVAKD
+1133 KPVEPANCVAKD

-1161 TEVLVNSTKTNE
+1161 T
-1173 SPAAISTVTDTVT
+1173 
-1186 THGLIAGESFTINS
+1186 
-1200 TIKVDGKS
+1200 
-1208 IGVQSTDFTADG
+1208 
-1220 KDKEVSVVF
+1220 
-1229 KDLDLSKLA
+1229 
-1238 NKRLSIVT
+1238 
-1246 ELIYKNKVI
+1246 
-1255 LTHNDDGKD
+1255 
-1264 LNEEFYTPE
+1264 
-1273 MHSNAIDVDTLT
+1273 
-1285 KMSKTS
+1285 
-1291 ETAKFKDTVDIK
+1291 
-1303 NLSAAT
+1303 
-1309 QYTLQSIAVDTA
+1309 
-1321 TGLAYKDAS
+1321 
-1330 GKYVVG
+1330 
-1336 HETFT
+1336 
-1341 TKTSK
+1341 
-1346 DNDRVGATAD
+1346 
-1356 IEFTA
+1356 
-1361 NTKDTNVTQITFY
+1361 
-1374 EYLVR
+1374 
-1379 GSVDSD
+1379 
-1385 ISVDENGYPVRPA
+1385 
-1398 NWIAE
+1398 
-1403 DASTSNVDQTLNL
+1403 
-1416 VNLETKVLVDSTKTN
+1416 KVLVDSTKTN
-1431 VAPADKKVD
+1431 VAPADEKVD

-1469 VENEVEFTAKGGDE
+1469 VENEVEFTAKGDDE
-1483 TVSVPFKSLD
+1483 TVSVPLKGLN
-1493 LTKYAGK
+1493 LTEYAGK

-1519 EDGTDPDEV
+1519 EDGTDPDEK

-1572 ETTFVDST
+1572 ETTFVDSA

-1594 YWGMLR
+1594 YWNMLK

-1643 MDDMINVAFDID
+1643 MDDTVNVTFDID

-1664 TITIQQVIKL
+1664 TITIRQVIKL
-1674 NGVVVAK
+1674 NGVAVAK

-1708 HTIAPTKNA
+1708 HTIAPTKDA

-1759 QNETISKADQEVQL
+1759 QSETISKADQEVQL

-1797 KIVFKHTDLNSAEQ
+1797 KIVFKHTDPNSAEQ

-1848 LTKGEGF
+1848 LTKGERF

-1871 VNGKQVTNSI
+1871 VDGKQVTNSI

-1920 YKDGVLIDKEED
+1920 YKDGILIDKEED

-1989 LNKNGKDAGPLKDAN
+1989 LNKDGKDAGPLKDAN

-2057 ITDKGQQI
+2057 ITDEGQQI

-2139 KKPENG
+2139 KKSENG

-2157 LGKHKV
+2157 LGKHRI

-2200 DRTAMFLSI
+2200 DRTVVFLSI
-2209 LVGMLGLGV
+2209 LAGMLGLGV

>member
-66 DKNLA
+66 DRNLA

-108 SLEERANANASKAIA
+108 NLEERADANASKAIA
-123 KLQEDTYYYQLDKKL
+123 KLQEDTYYYQLDEKL

-185 PTDASSEVSTEVT
+185 STDASSEVSTEVN
-198 TEAVT
+198 TEATT

-218 ETEAT
+218 ETETT

-236 KPVATLASVMRA
+236 KPVATLASVFRMAKAAKAATTTAVSRGTGYGYDGGTISYIFYINKGLTYNNTGYAFCMEEDKTGPTSGTGTVSSIGKSNITKALYYSFAGPGAGSYDGAPSSGGLNGDNVMTLSCILDYYYTGYWDSGDFGTAYDNAISYEKWLKGKDMPNTLADTAFSIAGKSDDFTASRA
-248 AGASYWIYGD
+248 AYNI
-258 YSGMS
+258 
-263 SGDYHVSTDKDNV
+263 TDKTQTTNEWAVVSKKSVTVTIPTGVTMHKTD
-276 PMSGN
+276 SKGKKSTHG
-281 ASRVFCGTASKQ
+281 AGTA
-293 GPGKPYYGSSQGY
+293 
-306 TRRVVN
+306 
-312 NSSTVKVLSYYYDV
+312 TVSNGDKIYFSASI
-326 LAKQSDHSA
+326 AKGGTSD
-335 NWQNHVTQTAH
+335 
-346 ALSYI
+346 I
-351 NGYGASYKP
+351 KF
-360 SWWSAAMARPV
+360 
-371 YSMSETQI
+371 
-379 YVGSNTTTSV
+379 TSV
-389 VNYTSSEIH
+389 KGYSAYKADFGAKLQVLGFLGEPTDKEFTAKLQWNSPNFSLRKTDSKTKQPVEGAEYLVYCAQDNEKVNVVRFKTNSNGVGEITSVNPTQASGEVGKTVVKLKAGVRYYIVETKAPEHYKLNKNKQVAIGGEKYPYEAHIGVNATDGHVDYTSITGATFSTTAT
-398 RGNREA
+398 GVTY
-404 SDGLHTLYN
+404 HT
-413 VQWTAVKTVSGT
+413 VDKVAHDPVSIVIRKIDSVSGRAVPAGT
-425 SLKNYFTVKVPSNVR
+425 AALAGAVFKMEYFK
-440 IYVKRN
+440 
-446 NGKWGSATN
+446 GKDSVSGSATN
-455 TDVNLYSGDKFFFT
+455 TWYLQTKLADGRYVARFARGYLYSDSTHKSDAAPAEVDASGVYELEAGCMRITEVIAPSGYEKVTADNAGWIKLGGSIDRLTESASITVKIGNGNIYYGNTAVKDGVVEIGEQKERYDFKLKKVDSYGNPMAGVAFLVTASNGDQHVVVTDKNGEFDSSKLDYTNVNGNDATLAKAMADTTLYPTYKETNVFFT
-469 TSKLTDR
+469 TPGSGKTAAAEIKEETVDD
-476 TTTIANSKAALTGFT
+476 KAPRPL
-491 AYAYD
+491 Y
-496 PVNTKNQTMYGNGVS
+496 
-511 ETRSIQ
+511 
-517 FSIPWKDVYHKL
+517 KD
-529 TLDKL
+529 
-534 VCVGGNYK
+534 
-542 VDAST
+542 
-547 AGTQYT
+547 
-553 VYWVDKTTNS
+553 
-563 NRFGKIAVFEI
+563 
-574 QTNGKGKVK
+574 
-583 YLRQNNYGTTFKPS
+583 
-597 GFGTYTLDGLPT
+597 TYT
-609 GVYRIVETKTNDG
+609 
-622 FETAKP
+622 
-628 CRINFSNGAA
+628 
-638 VDAEGNASGESKHF
+638 
-652 EIAFKTNDNVKN
+652 
-664 QVANFTSFEQKESGD
+664 
-679 PLAIKI
+679 
-685 QKIDADTK
+685 
-693 ETVGL
+693 
-698 GSGSLA
+698 
-704 GAEFTI
+704 
-710 KYYEDAE
+710 
-717 GVGTIGISVP
+717 
-727 TGTPTARWV
+727 
-736 IKTDE
+736 
-741 DGYASLANDEY
+741 
-752 IVSKPS
+752 
-758 KLPDSVK
+758 
-765 IVKGKYNICKPG
+765 
-777 TIVITESEA
+777 
-786 PKNYNKFSK
+786 
-795 VTTQAGT
+795 
-802 STDVDNVV
+802 
-810 IRADYND
+810 
-817 KGEIKLYSCKK
+817 
-828 DQSGK
+828 
-833 LVKFGAS
+833 
-840 MTGSAIKI
+840 
-848 YEPVKRYN
+848 
-856 LRLQKT
+856 
-862 DGYEHPM
+862 
-869 ANVAFVITCRET
+869 
-881 GESHVMLTDSDGI
+881 
-894 LDTSRVVTSGGKFK
+894 
-908 VNANDDLYEQALT
+908 
-921 DNSIIPEYVQTSVF
+921 
-935 FNDDSDVAVTASRH
+935 
-949 SEGALYAGT
+949 
-958 YIIRELHR
+958 IREIHR
-966 QYVTVDGE
+966 QYVTIDG
-974 KCKLSEVYKIPA
+974 KKYKLTQVYDLGPAQKI
-986 AIKVTVP
+986 TV
-993 GTDNNAVGEHDTKDA
+993 
-1008 GTMTNIRIPSI
+1008 S
-1019 SSVAMDADSATKMS
+1019 DSAKNGAVIDFGTYTNTAIPKMTSSAISTDTNTKMS
-1033 ITSKDAKFRDIVTIH
+1033 VAGKNSSFKDSVKATNLKAST
-1048 NPELDKTYTL
+1048 KYTL
-1058 MSIAVDTATGLAY
+1058 MSVAVDANTGKAY
-1071 VGADGQYVR
+1071 KDADGKYVAKNV
-1080 TTEYL
+1080 EF
-1085 GKGSGLIGAD
+1085 
-1095 VPLELTANTTG
+1095 TTG
-1106 TEVNQLTFFEYLVE
+1106 AVKKGTVFPETTASVTFTGVNTSNVKSRKLVFYEYLVE
-1120 GKTTNL
+1120 GSVTKTVSL
-1126 VGVDSDG
+1126 DSAG
-1133 KPVEPAKCVAKD
+1133 KPVEPANCVAKD

-1161 TEVLVNSTKTNE
+1161 T
-1173 SPAAISTVTDTVT
+1173 
-1186 THGLIAGESFTINS
+1186 
-1200 TIKVDGKS
+1200 
-1208 IGVQSTDFTADG
+1208 
-1220 KDKEVSVVF
+1220 
-1229 KDLDLSKLA
+1229 
-1238 NKRLSIVT
+1238 
-1246 ELIYKNKVI
+1246 
-1255 LTHNDDGKD
+1255 
-1264 LNEEFYTPE
+1264 
-1273 MHSNAIDVDTLT
+1273 
-1285 KMSKTS
+1285 
-1291 ETAKFKDTVDIK
+1291 
-1303 NLSAAT
+1303 
-1309 QYTLQSIAVDTA
+1309 
-1321 TGLAYKDAS
+1321 
-1330 GKYVVG
+1330 
-1336 HETFT
+1336 
-1341 TKTSK
+1341 
-1346 DNDRVGATAD
+1346 
-1356 IEFTA
+1356 
-1361 NTKDTNVTQITFY
+1361 
-1374 EYLVR
+1374 
-1379 GSVDSD
+1379 
-1385 ISVDENGYPVRPA
+1385 
-1398 NWIAE
+1398 
-1403 DASTSNVDQTLNL
+1403 
-1416 VNLETKVLVDSTKTN
+1416 KVLVDSTKTN
-1431 VAPADKKVD
+1431 VAPADEKVD

-1469 VENEVEFTAKGGDE
+1469 VENEVEFTAKGDDE
-1483 TVSVPFKSLD
+1483 TVSVPLKGLN
-1493 LTKYAGK
+1493 LTEYAGK

-1519 EDGTDPDEV
+1519 EDGTDPDEK

-1572 ETTFVDST
+1572 ETTFVDSA

-1594 YWGMLR
+1594 YWNMLK

-1643 MDDMINVAFDID
+1643 MDDTVNVTFDID

-1664 TITIQQVIKL
+1664 TITIRQVIKL
-1674 NGVVVAK
+1674 NGVAVAK

-1708 HTIAPTKNA
+1708 HTIAPTKDA

-1759 QNETISKADQEVQL
+1759 QSETISKADQEVQL

-1797 KIVFKHTDLNSAEQ
+1797 KIVFKHTDPNSAEQ

-1848 LTKGEGF
+1848 LTKGERF

-1871 VNGKQVTNSI
+1871 VDGKQVTNSI

-1920 YKDGVLIDKEED
+1920 YKDGILIDKEED

-1951 GITKLHVGYASKTAI
+1951 GITKLHVGYASNTAI

-1989 LNKNGKDAGPLKDAN
+1989 LNKDGKDAGPLKDAN

-2057 ITDKGQQI
+2057 ITDEGQQI

-2139 KKPENG
+2139 KKSENG

-2157 LGKHKV
+2157 LGKHRI

-2200 DRTAMFLSI
+2200 DRTVVFLSI
-2209 LVGMLGLGV
+2209 LAGMLGLGV

>member
-1 MFKDKVKVT
+1 MFKDKVKVS

-66 DKNLA
+66 DRNLA

-154 TVGSFSI
+154 IVGSFSI

-185 PTDASSEVSTEVT
+185 STDASSEVSTEAT
-198 TEAVT
+198 T

-218 ETEAT
+218 ETETT

-236 KPVATLASVMRA
+236 KPVATLASVFRMAKAAKAATTTAVSRGTGYGYDGGTISYIFYINKGLTYNNTGYAFCMEEGKTGPTSGTGTVSSIGKSNITKALYYSFAGPGAGSYDGAPSSGGLNGDNVMTLSCILDYYYTGYWDSGDFGTAYDNAISYEKWLKGKDMPNTLADTAFSIAGKSDDFTASRA
-248 AGASYWIYGD
+248 AYNI
-258 YSGMS
+258 
-263 SGDYHVSTDKDNV
+263 TDKTQTTNEWAVVSKKSVTVTIPTGVTMHKTD
-276 PMSGN
+276 SKGKKSTHG
-281 ASRVFCGTASKQ
+281 AGTA
-293 GPGKPYYGSSQGY
+293 
-306 TRRVVN
+306 
-312 NSSTVKVLSYYYDV
+312 TVSNGDKIYFSASI
-326 LAKQSDHSA
+326 AKGGTSD
-335 NWQNHVTQTAH
+335 
-346 ALSYI
+346 I
-351 NGYGASYKP
+351 KF
-360 SWWSAAMARPV
+360 
-371 YSMSETQI
+371 
-379 YVGSNTTTSV
+379 TSV
-389 VNYTSSEIH
+389 KGYSAYKADFGAKLQVLGFLGEPTDKEFTAKLQWNSPNFSLRKTDSKTKQPVEGAEYLVYCAQDNEKVNVVRFKTNSNGVGEITSVNPTQASGEVGKTVVKLKAGVRYYIVETKAPEHYKLNKNKQVAIGGEKYPYEAHIGVNATDGHVDYTSITGATFSTTAT
-398 RGNREA
+398 GVTY
-404 SDGLHTLYN
+404 HT
-413 VQWTAVKTVSGT
+413 VDKVAHDPVSIVIRKIDSVSGRAVPAGT
-425 SLKNYFTVKVPSNVR
+425 AALAGAVFKMEYFK
-440 IYVKRN
+440 
-446 NGKWGSATN
+446 GKDSVSGSATN
-455 TDVNLYSGDKFFFT
+455 TWYLQTKLADGRYVARFARGYLYSDSTHKSDAAPAEVDASGVYELEAGCMRITEVIAPSGYEKVTADNAGWIKLGGSIDRLTESASITVKIGNGNIYYGNTAVKDGVVEIGEQKERYDFKLKKVDSYGNPMAGVAFLVTASNGDQHVVVTDKNGEFDSSKLDYTNVNGNDATLAKAMADTTLYPTYKETNVFFT
-469 TSKLTDR
+469 TPGSGKTAAAEIKEETVDG
-476 TTTIANSKAALTGFT
+476 KAPRPL
-491 AYAYD
+491 Y
-496 PVNTKNQTMYGNGVS
+496 
-511 ETRSIQ
+511 
-517 FSIPWKDVYHKL
+517 KD
-529 TLDKL
+529 
-534 VCVGGNYK
+534 
-542 VDAST
+542 
-547 AGTQYT
+547 
-553 VYWVDKTTNS
+553 
-563 NRFGKIAVFEI
+563 
-574 QTNGKGKVK
+574 
-583 YLRQNNYGTTFKPS
+583 
-597 GFGTYTLDGLPT
+597 TYT
-609 GVYRIVETKTNDG
+609 
-622 FETAKP
+622 
-628 CRINFSNGAA
+628 
-638 VDAEGNASGESKHF
+638 
-652 EIAFKTNDNVKN
+652 
-664 QVANFTSFEQKESGD
+664 
-679 PLAIKI
+679 
-685 QKIDADTK
+685 
-693 ETVGL
+693 
-698 GSGSLA
+698 
-704 GAEFTI
+704 
-710 KYYEDAE
+710 
-717 GVGTIGISVP
+717 
-727 TGTPTARWV
+727 
-736 IKTDE
+736 
-741 DGYASLANDEY
+741 
-752 IVSKPS
+752 
-758 KLPDSVK
+758 
-765 IVKGKYNICKPG
+765 
-777 TIVITESEA
+777 
-786 PKNYNKFSK
+786 
-795 VTTQAGT
+795 
-802 STDVDNVV
+802 
-810 IRADYND
+810 
-817 KGEIKLYSCKK
+817 
-828 DQSGK
+828 
-833 LVKFGAS
+833 
-840 MTGSAIKI
+840 
-848 YEPVKRYN
+848 
-856 LRLQKT
+856 
-862 DGYEHPM
+862 
-869 ANVAFVITCRET
+869 
-881 GESHVMLTDSDGI
+881 
-894 LDTSRVVTSGGKFK
+894 
-908 VNANDDLYEQALT
+908 
-921 DNSIIPEYVQTSVF
+921 
-935 FNDDSDVAVTASRH
+935 
-949 SEGALYAGT
+949 
-958 YIIRELHR
+958 IREIHR
-966 QYVTVDGE
+966 QYVTIDG
-974 KCKLSEVYKIPA
+974 KKYKLTQVYDLGPAQKI
-986 AIKVTVP
+986 TV
-993 GTDNNAVGEHDTKDA
+993 
-1008 GTMTNIRIPSI
+1008 S
-1019 SSVAMDADSATKMS
+1019 DSAKNGAVIDFGTYTNTAIPKMTSSAISTDTNTKMS
-1033 ITSKDAKFRDIVTIH
+1033 VAGKNSSFKDSVKATNLKAST
-1048 NPELDKTYTL
+1048 KYTL
-1058 MSIAVDTATGLAY
+1058 MSVAVDANTGKAY
-1071 VGADGQYVR
+1071 KDADGKYVAKNV
-1080 TTEYL
+1080 EF
-1085 GKGSGLIGAD
+1085 
-1095 VPLELTANTTG
+1095 TTG
-1106 TEVNQLTFFEYLVE
+1106 AVKKGTVFPETTASVTFTGVNTSNVKSRKLVFYEYLVE
-1120 GKTTNL
+1120 GSVTKTVSL
-1126 VGVDSDG
+1126 DSAG
-1133 KPVEPAKCVAKD
+1133 KPVEPANCVAKD

-1161 TEVLVNSTKTNE
+1161 T
-1173 SPAAISTVTDTVT
+1173 
-1186 THGLIAGESFTINS
+1186 
-1200 TIKVDGKS
+1200 
-1208 IGVQSTDFTADG
+1208 
-1220 KDKEVSVVF
+1220 
-1229 KDLDLSKLA
+1229 
-1238 NKRLSIVT
+1238 
-1246 ELIYKNKVI
+1246 
-1255 LTHNDDGKD
+1255 
-1264 LNEEFYTPE
+1264 
-1273 MHSNAIDVDTLT
+1273 
-1285 KMSKTS
+1285 
-1291 ETAKFKDTVDIK
+1291 
-1303 NLSAAT
+1303 
-1309 QYTLQSIAVDTA
+1309 
-1321 TGLAYKDAS
+1321 
-1330 GKYVVG
+1330 
-1336 HETFT
+1336 
-1341 TKTSK
+1341 
-1346 DNDRVGATAD
+1346 
-1356 IEFTA
+1356 
-1361 NTKDTNVTQITFY
+1361 
-1374 EYLVR
+1374 
-1379 GSVDSD
+1379 
-1385 ISVDENGYPVRPA
+1385 
-1398 NWIAE
+1398 
-1403 DASTSNVDQTLNL
+1403 
-1416 VNLETKVLVDSTKTN
+1416 KVLVDSTKTN
-1431 VAPADKKVD
+1431 VAPADEKVD

-1445 TLHNLVAGTKFTL
+1445 TLHNLVAETKFTL

-1469 VENEVEFTAKGGDE
+1469 VENEVEFTAKGDDE
-1483 TVSVPFKSLD
+1483 TVSVPLKGLN
-1493 LTKYAGK
+1493 LTEYAGK

-1519 EDGTDPDEV
+1519 EDGTDPDEK

-1572 ETTFVDST
+1572 ETTFVDSA

-1594 YWGMLR
+1594 CWSMLK

-1635 TQVLKPEK
+1635 TQILKPEK

-1717 DVVDTIFCKNLATGI
+1717 DVVDTIFCKNLAIGI

-1797 KIVFKHTDLNSAEQ
+1797 KIVFKHTDLNSAGQ

-1920 YKDGVLIDKEED
+1920 YKDGILIDKEED

-1989 LNKNGKDAGPLKDAN
+1989 LNKDGKDAGPLKDAN

-2057 ITDKGQQI
+2057 ITDEAQQI

-2157 LGKHKV
+2157 LGKHRI

-2200 DRTAMFLSI
+2200 DRTVMFLSI
-2209 LVGMLGLGV
+2209 LAGMLGLGV

>member
-1 MFKDKVKVT
+1 MFKDKVKVA

-66 DKNLA
+66 DRNLA

-108 SLEERANANASKAIA
+108 NLEERANANASKAIA
-123 KLQEDTYYYQLDKKL
+123 KLQEDTYYYQLDEKL

-185 PTDASSEVSTEVT
+185 PTDASSEISTEVT

-218 ETEAT
+218 ETETAT
-223 TQIATPT
+223 QVATPT

-236 KPVATLASVMRA
+236 EPVVTLASVFRMAKAAKAATTTAVSRGTGYGYNGGIISYIFYIDKNLTYNNTGYAFCMEEGKTGPTSGTGTVSRIGNDNITKALYYSFAGPGAGSYGGAPSSGGLNGNNVMALSCILDYYYTGYWDSGDFGAAYDDAILYEKWLKGKDMPNTLADTAFSIAGKSDDFTAARA
-248 AGASYWIYGD
+248 AYNI
-258 YSGMS
+258 
-263 SGDYHVSTDKDNV
+263 TDKTQTTNEWAVVSKKSVTVTIPTGVTMHKTD
-276 PMSGN
+276 SKGKKSTHG
-281 ASRVFCGTASKQ
+281 AGTA
-293 GPGKPYYGSSQGY
+293 
-306 TRRVVN
+306 
-312 NSSTVKVLSYYYDV
+312 TVSNGDKIYFSASI
-326 LAKQSDHSA
+326 AKGGTSD
-335 NWQNHVTQTAH
+335 
-346 ALSYI
+346 I
-351 NGYGASYKP
+351 KF
-360 SWWSAAMARPV
+360 
-371 YSMSETQI
+371 
-379 YVGSNTTTSV
+379 TSV
-389 VNYTSSEIH
+389 KGY
-398 RGNREA
+398 
-404 SDGLHTLYN
+404 
-413 VQWTAVKTVSGT
+413 
-425 SLKNYFTVKVPSNVR
+425 
-440 IYVKRN
+440 
-446 NGKWGSATN
+446 SAYKADFGAELQVLGFLGEP
-455 TDVNLYSGDKFFFT
+455 TDKE
-469 TSKLTDR
+469 
-476 TTTIANSKAALTGFT
+476 FT
-491 AYAYD
+491 AKLQWNSPNFSLRKTD
-496 PVNTKNQTMYGNGVS
+496 SKTRQPVEGAEYL
-511 ETRSIQ
+511 
-517 FSIPWKDVYHKL
+517 VYCAQ
-529 TLDKL
+529 D
-534 VCVGGNYK
+534 NEK
-542 VDAST
+542 VN
-547 AGTQYT
+547 
-553 VYWVDKTTNS
+553 VVRFKTNS
-563 NRFGKIAVFEI
+563 NGVGEITSVNPTQASGEVGKTV
-574 QTNGKGKVK
+574 VK
-583 YLRQNNYGTTFKPS
+583 LKA
-597 GFGTYTLDGLPT
+597 
-609 GVYRIVETKTNDG
+609 GVRYYIVETKAPEHYKLNKNKQIAIGGEKYPYEAHVGVNSTSGHVDYTSITGATFSTTATGVTYHTVDKVAHDPINIVIDKVDSVREDG
-622 FETAKP
+622 TQV
-628 CRINFSNGAA
+628 G
-638 VDAEGNASGESKHF
+638 
-652 EIAFKTNDNVKN
+652 KT
-664 QVANFTSFEQKESGD
+664 
-679 PLAIKI
+679 
-685 QKIDADTK
+685 
-693 ETVGL
+693 
-698 GSGSLA
+698 SLA
-704 GAEFTI
+704 GAIFRME
-710 KYYEDAE
+710 YYQGKTTA
-717 GVGTIGISVP
+717 S
-727 TGTPTARWV
+727 GTPTNTWYLKTVKNAAGDYTARFAKGFIV
-736 IKTDE
+736 NEGAYKSDAAPDTLQGDTYELE
-741 DGYASLANDEY
+741 DGAMR
-752 IVSKPS
+752 
-758 KLPDSVK
+758 
-765 IVKGKYNICKPG
+765 
-777 TIVITESEA
+777 ITEVKA
-786 PKNYNKFSK
+786 PSGYKVVDGKN
-795 VTTQAGT
+795 
-802 STDVDNVV
+802 
-810 IRADYND
+810 
-817 KGEIKLYSCKK
+817 KG
-828 DQSGK
+828 
-833 LVKFGAS
+833 
-840 MTGSAIKI
+840 
-848 YEPVKRYN
+848 
-856 LRLQKT
+856 
-862 DGYEHPM
+862 
-869 ANVAFVITCRET
+869 AFVIKGKVINQASVTVRVT
-881 GESHVMLTDSDGI
+881 GGRTIYAGAEITADA
-894 LDTSRVVTSGGKFK
+894 FK
-908 VNANDDLYEQALT
+908 QYEQKERYDFKLKK
-921 DNSIIPEYVQTSVF
+921 V
-935 FNDDSDVAVTASRH
+935 DSYGNPMAGVAFLVTASNGDQH
-949 SEGALYAGT
+949 VVVTDKNGEFDSSKLDYTNVNGNDATLAKAMADTTLYPT
-958 YIIRELHR
+958 YKETNVFFTTPGSGKTAAAEIKEETVDGKAPRPLYKDTYTIREIHR
-966 QYVTVDGE
+966 QYVTIDG
-974 KCKLSEVYKIPA
+974 KKYKLTQVYDLGPAQKI
-986 AIKVTVP
+986 TV
-993 GTDNNAVGEHDTKDA
+993 
-1008 GTMTNIRIPSI
+1008 S
-1019 SSVAMDADSATKMS
+1019 DSAKNGAVIDFGTYTNTAIPKMTSSAISTDTNTKMS
-1033 ITSKDAKFRDIVTIH
+1033 VAGKNSSFKDSVKATNLKAST
-1048 NPELDKTYTL
+1048 KYTL
-1058 MSIAVDTATGLAY
+1058 MSVAVDANTGKAY
-1071 VGADGQYVR
+1071 KDADGKYVAKNV
-1080 TTEYL
+1080 EF
-1085 GKGSGLIGAD
+1085 
-1095 VPLELTANTTG
+1095 TTG
-1106 TEVNQLTFFEYLVE
+1106 AVKKGTVFPETTASVTFTGVNTSNVKSRKLVFYEYLVE
-1120 GKTTNL
+1120 GSVTKTVSL
-1126 VGVDSDG
+1126 DSAG
-1133 KPVEPAKCVAKD
+1133 KPVEPANCVAKD

-1161 TEVLVNSTKTNE
+1161 T
-1173 SPAAISTVTDTVT
+1173 
-1186 THGLIAGESFTINS
+1186 
-1200 TIKVDGKS
+1200 
-1208 IGVQSTDFTADG
+1208 
-1220 KDKEVSVVF
+1220 
-1229 KDLDLSKLA
+1229 
-1238 NKRLSIVT
+1238 
-1246 ELIYKNKVI
+1246 
-1255 LTHNDDGKD
+1255 
-1264 LNEEFYTPE
+1264 
-1273 MHSNAIDVDTLT
+1273 
-1285 KMSKTS
+1285 
-1291 ETAKFKDTVDIK
+1291 
-1303 NLSAAT
+1303 
-1309 QYTLQSIAVDTA
+1309 
-1321 TGLAYKDAS
+1321 
-1330 GKYVVG
+1330 
-1336 HETFT
+1336 
-1341 TKTSK
+1341 
-1346 DNDRVGATAD
+1346 
-1356 IEFTA
+1356 
-1361 NTKDTNVTQITFY
+1361 
-1374 EYLVR
+1374 
-1379 GSVDSD
+1379 
-1385 ISVDENGYPVRPA
+1385 
-1398 NWIAE
+1398 
-1403 DASTSNVDQTLNL
+1403 
-1416 VNLETKVLVDSTKTN
+1416 KVLVDSTKTN
-1431 VAPADKKVD
+1431 VAPADEKVD

-1469 VENEVEFTAKGGDE
+1469 VENEVEFTAKGDDE
-1483 TVSVPFKSLD
+1483 TVSVPLKGLN
-1493 LTKYAGK
+1493 LTEYAGK

-1519 EDGTDPDEV
+1519 EDGTDPDEK

-1572 ETTFVDST
+1572 ETTFVDSA

-1594 YWGMLR
+1594 YWNMLK

-1635 TQVLKPEK
+1635 TQILKPEK
-1643 MDDMINVAFDID
+1643 MDDTVNVTFDID

-1664 TITIQQVIKL
+1664 TITIRQVIKL
-1674 NGVVVAK
+1674 NGVAVAK

-1708 HTIAPTKNA
+1708 HTIAPTKDA

-1759 QNETISKADQEVQL
+1759 QSETISKADQEVQL

-1797 KIVFKHTDLNSAEQ
+1797 KIVFKHTDPNSAEQ

-1848 LTKGEGF
+1848 LTKGERF

-1871 VNGKQVTNSI
+1871 VDGKQVTNSI

-1920 YKDGVLIDKEED
+1920 YKDGILIDKEED

-1989 LNKNGKDAGPLKDAN
+1989 LNKDGKDAGPLKDAN

-2057 ITDKGQQI
+2057 ITDEGQQI

-2139 KKPENG
+2139 KKSENG

-2157 LGKHKV
+2157 LGKHRI

-2200 DRTAMFLSI
+2200 DRTVVFLSI
-2209 LVGMLGLGV
+2209 LAGMLGLGV

>member
-66 DKNLA
+66 DRNLA

-154 TVGSFSI
+154 IVGSFSI

-185 PTDASSEVSTEVT
+185 STDASSEVSTEVT
-198 TEAVT
+198 TETTT
-203 EPDTQV
+203 ESDTQV

-218 ETEAT
+218 ETETT
-223 TQIATPT
+223 TQVATPT

-236 KPVATLASVMRA
+236 KPVATLASVFRMAKA
-248 AGASYWIYGD
+248 AKAAFANNVWVNGSFGAGYGNYHIVASEYTD
-258 YSGMS
+258 GPSGTN
-263 SGDYHVSTDKDNV
+263 GDMGT
-276 PMSGN
+276 
-281 ASRVFCGTASKQ
+281 RVFCVQKDKYGPCSSNTGKGGVLYSKENI
-293 GPGKPYYGSSQGY
+293 GSEP
-306 TRRVVN
+306 TEIVMK
-312 NSSTVKVLSYYYDV
+312 KVLAYYYDE
-326 LAKQSDHSA
+326 LPKNGTTLKETEHY
-335 NWQNHVTQTAH
+335 
-346 ALSYI
+346 LSLLYS
-351 NGYGASYKP
+351 NSGETP
-360 SWWSAAMARPV
+360 SWAKAAKEHPLYTAAQAKISFTVDSTAAETKSYSSISFRNETYTNVFVSKRFIVITSATKQYCTLTVPKGVTLWIRRASDNSTVTGKADTTVTLYKGDTVRLV
-371 YSMSETQI
+371 TSKSKHGSETTLSGTGHYGEWSFCYYI
-379 YVGSNTTTSV
+379 PNDIRYVGFQKLLTGSRT
-389 VNYTSSEIH
+389 
-398 RGNREA
+398 
-404 SDGLHTLYN
+404 
-413 VQWTAVKTVSGT
+413 QPTVSLSVT
-425 SLKNYFTVKVPSNVR
+425 WP
-440 IYVKRN
+440 
-446 NGKWGSATN
+446 
-455 TDVNLYSGDKFFFT
+455 
-469 TSKLTDR
+469 
-476 TTTIANSKAALTGFT
+476 
-491 AYAYD
+491 AYD
-496 PVNTKNQTMYGNGVS
+496 PINI
-511 ETRSIQ
+511 EI
-517 FSIPWKDVYHKL
+517 D
-529 TLDKL
+529 
-534 VCVGGNYK
+534 K
-542 VDAST
+542 VDSIRED
-547 AGTQYT
+547 GTQ
-553 VYWVDKTTNS
+553 VGKT
-563 NRFGKIAVFEI
+563 
-574 QTNGKGKVK
+574 
-583 YLRQNNYGTTFKPS
+583 
-597 GFGTYTLDGLPT
+597 
-609 GVYRIVETKTNDG
+609 
-622 FETAKP
+622 
-628 CRINFSNGAA
+628 
-638 VDAEGNASGESKHF
+638 
-652 EIAFKTNDNVKN
+652 
-664 QVANFTSFEQKESGD
+664 
-679 PLAIKI
+679 
-685 QKIDADTK
+685 
-693 ETVGL
+693 
-698 GSGSLA
+698 SLA
-704 GAEFTI
+704 GAIFKMEYFKGKTT
-710 KYYEDAE
+710 AS
-717 GVGTIGISVP
+717 GAP
-727 TGTPTARWV
+727 TNTWY
-736 IKTDE
+736 IKTVKNGSHYRAAFSKTCLVTGNKNYPSDAAPETVSNTGIYELE
-741 DGYASLANDEY
+741 DGAMR
-752 IVSKPS
+752 
-758 KLPDSVK
+758 
-765 IVKGKYNICKPG
+765 
-777 TIVITESEA
+777 ITEVKA
-786 PKNYNKFSK
+786 PSGYKVVDGKNKGFFKVKQTK
-795 VTTQAGT
+795 VTGSSITVRVTGGRTIYAGAEIT
-802 STDVDNVV
+802 ADAFKQYEQKERYDFRLKKVDSYGN
-810 IRADYND
+810 
-817 KGEIKLYSCKK
+817 
-828 DQSGK
+828 
-833 LVKFGAS
+833 
-840 MTGSAIKI
+840 
-848 YEPVKRYN
+848 
-856 LRLQKT
+856 
-862 DGYEHPM
+862 PM
-869 ANVAFVITCRET
+869 AGVAF
-881 GESHVMLTDSDGI
+881 L
-894 LDTSRVVTSGGKFK
+894 
-908 VNANDDLYEQALT
+908 
-921 DNSIIPEYVQTSVF
+921 
-935 FNDDSDVAVTASRH
+935 VTASNGDQH
-949 SEGALYAGT
+949 VVVTDKNGEFDSSKLGYTNVNGNDATLAKAIADTTLYPT
-958 YIIRELHR
+958 YKETNVFFTTPGSGKTAAAEIKEETVDGKAPRPLYKDTYTIREIHR
-966 QYVTVDGE
+966 QYVTIDG
-974 KCKLSEVYKIPA
+974 KKYKLTQVYDLGPAQKITVSDSVKNGA
-986 AIKVTVP
+986 VIDFGTYTNTAIPKMTSSAIS
-993 GTDNNAVGEHDTKDA
+993 TD
-1008 GTMTNIRIPSI
+1008 TN
-1019 SSVAMDADSATKMS
+1019 TKMS
-1033 ITSKDAKFRDIVTIH
+1033 VAGKNASFKDSIKATNLKAST
-1048 NPELDKTYTL
+1048 KYTL
-1058 MSIAVDTATGLAY
+1058 MSVAVDANTGKAY
-1071 VGADGQYVR
+1071 KDADGKYVAKNV
-1080 TTEYL
+1080 EF
-1085 GKGSGLIGAD
+1085 
-1095 VPLELTANTTG
+1095 TTG
-1106 TEVNQLTFFEYLVE
+1106 AVKKGTVFPETTASVTFTGVNTSNVKSRKLVFYEYLVE
-1120 GKTTNL
+1120 GSVTKTVSL
-1126 VGVDSDG
+1126 DSAG
-1133 KPVEPAKCVAKD
+1133 KPVEPANCVAKD

-1161 TEVLVNSTKTNE
+1161 T
-1173 SPAAISTVTDTVT
+1173 
-1186 THGLIAGESFTINS
+1186 
-1200 TIKVDGKS
+1200 
-1208 IGVQSTDFTADG
+1208 
-1220 KDKEVSVVF
+1220 
-1229 KDLDLSKLA
+1229 
-1238 NKRLSIVT
+1238 
-1246 ELIYKNKVI
+1246 
-1255 LTHNDDGKD
+1255 
-1264 LNEEFYTPE
+1264 
-1273 MHSNAIDVDTLT
+1273 
-1285 KMSKTS
+1285 
-1291 ETAKFKDTVDIK
+1291 
-1303 NLSAAT
+1303 
-1309 QYTLQSIAVDTA
+1309 
-1321 TGLAYKDAS
+1321 
-1330 GKYVVG
+1330 
-1336 HETFT
+1336 
-1341 TKTSK
+1341 
-1346 DNDRVGATAD
+1346 
-1356 IEFTA
+1356 
-1361 NTKDTNVTQITFY
+1361 
-1374 EYLVR
+1374 
-1379 GSVDSD
+1379 
-1385 ISVDENGYPVRPA
+1385 
-1398 NWIAE
+1398 
-1403 DASTSNVDQTLNL
+1403 
-1416 VNLETKVLVDSTKTN
+1416 KVLVDSTKTN
-1431 VAPADKKVD
+1431 VAPADEKVD

-1469 VENEVEFTAKGGDE
+1469 VENEVEFTAKGDDE
-1483 TVSVPFKSLD
+1483 TVSVPLKGLN
-1493 LTKYAGK
+1493 LTEYAGK

-1519 EDGTDPDEV
+1519 EDGTDPDEK

-1572 ETTFVDST
+1572 ETTFVDSA

-1594 YWGMLR
+1594 YWNMLK

-1643 MDDMINVAFDID
+1643 MDDTVNVTFDID

-1664 TITIQQVIKL
+1664 TITIRQVIKL
-1674 NGVVVAK
+1674 NGVAVAK

-1708 HTIAPTKNA
+1708 HTIAPTKDA

-1759 QNETISKADQEVQL
+1759 QSETISKADQEVQL

-1797 KIVFKHTDLNSAEQ
+1797 KIVFKHTDPNSAEQ

-1848 LTKGEGF
+1848 LTKGERF

-1871 VNGKQVTNSI
+1871 VDGKQVTNSI

-1920 YKDGVLIDKEED
+1920 YKDGILIDKEED

-1989 LNKNGKDAGPLKDAN
+1989 LNKDGKDAGPLKDAN

-2057 ITDKGQQI
+2057 ITDEGQQI

-2157 LGKHKV
+2157 LGKHRI

-2200 DRTAMFLSI
+2200 DRTVMFLSI
-2209 LVGMLGLGV
+2209 LAGMLGLGV
-2218 VTLFVTRRKKK
+2218 VTLFVTKRKKK

>member
-66 DKNLA
+66 DRNLA

-154 TVGSFSI
+154 IVGSFSI

-185 PTDASSEVSTEVT
+185 STDASSEVSTEVT
-198 TEAVT
+198 TETTT
-203 EPDTQV
+203 ESDTQV

-218 ETEAT
+218 ETETT
-223 TQIATPT
+223 TQVATPT

-236 KPVATLASVMRA
+236 KPVATLASVFRMAKA
-248 AGASYWIYGD
+248 AKAAFANNVWVNGSFGAGYGNYHIVASEYTD
-258 YSGMS
+258 GPSGTN
-263 SGDYHVSTDKDNV
+263 GDMGT
-276 PMSGN
+276 
-281 ASRVFCGTASKQ
+281 RVFCVQKDKYGPCSSNTGKGGVLYSKENI
-293 GPGKPYYGSSQGY
+293 GSEP
-306 TRRVVN
+306 TEIVMK
-312 NSSTVKVLSYYYDV
+312 KVLAYYYDE
-326 LAKQSDHSA
+326 LPKNGTTLKETEHY
-335 NWQNHVTQTAH
+335 
-346 ALSYI
+346 LSLLYS
-351 NGYGASYKP
+351 NSGETP
-360 SWWSAAMARPV
+360 SWAKAVKEHPLYTAAQAKISFTVDSTAAETKSYSSISFRNETYTNVFVSKRFIVTTSATKQYCTLTVPKGVTLWIRRASDNSTVTGKADTTVTLYKGDTVRLV
-371 YSMSETQI
+371 TSKSKHGSETTLSGTGHYGEWSFCYYI
-379 YVGSNTTTSV
+379 PNDIRYVGFQKLLTGSRT
-389 VNYTSSEIH
+389 
-398 RGNREA
+398 
-404 SDGLHTLYN
+404 
-413 VQWTAVKTVSGT
+413 QPTVSLSVT
-425 SLKNYFTVKVPSNVR
+425 WP
-440 IYVKRN
+440 
-446 NGKWGSATN
+446 
-455 TDVNLYSGDKFFFT
+455 
-469 TSKLTDR
+469 
-476 TTTIANSKAALTGFT
+476 
-491 AYAYD
+491 AYD
-496 PVNTKNQTMYGNGVS
+496 PINI
-511 ETRSIQ
+511 EI
-517 FSIPWKDVYHKL
+517 D
-529 TLDKL
+529 
-534 VCVGGNYK
+534 K
-542 VDAST
+542 VDSIRED
-547 AGTQYT
+547 GTQ
-553 VYWVDKTTNS
+553 VGKT
-563 NRFGKIAVFEI
+563 
-574 QTNGKGKVK
+574 
-583 YLRQNNYGTTFKPS
+583 
-597 GFGTYTLDGLPT
+597 
-609 GVYRIVETKTNDG
+609 
-622 FETAKP
+622 
-628 CRINFSNGAA
+628 
-638 VDAEGNASGESKHF
+638 
-652 EIAFKTNDNVKN
+652 
-664 QVANFTSFEQKESGD
+664 
-679 PLAIKI
+679 
-685 QKIDADTK
+685 
-693 ETVGL
+693 
-698 GSGSLA
+698 SLA
-704 GAEFTI
+704 GAIFKMEYFKGKTT
-710 KYYEDAE
+710 AS
-717 GVGTIGISVP
+717 GAP
-727 TGTPTARWV
+727 TNTWY
-736 IKTDE
+736 IKTVKNGSHYRAAFSKTCLVTGNKNYPSDAAPETVSNTGIYELE
-741 DGYASLANDEY
+741 DGAMR
-752 IVSKPS
+752 
-758 KLPDSVK
+758 
-765 IVKGKYNICKPG
+765 
-777 TIVITESEA
+777 ITEVKA
-786 PKNYNKFSK
+786 PSGYKVVDGKNKGFFKVKQTK
-795 VTTQAGT
+795 VTGSSITVRVTGGRTIYAGAEIT
-802 STDVDNVV
+802 ADAFKQYEQKERYDFRLKKVDSYGN
-810 IRADYND
+810 
-817 KGEIKLYSCKK
+817 
-828 DQSGK
+828 
-833 LVKFGAS
+833 
-840 MTGSAIKI
+840 
-848 YEPVKRYN
+848 
-856 LRLQKT
+856 
-862 DGYEHPM
+862 PM
-869 ANVAFVITCRET
+869 AGVAF
-881 GESHVMLTDSDGI
+881 L
-894 LDTSRVVTSGGKFK
+894 
-908 VNANDDLYEQALT
+908 
-921 DNSIIPEYVQTSVF
+921 
-935 FNDDSDVAVTASRH
+935 VTASNGDQH
-949 SEGALYAGT
+949 VVVTDKNGEFDSSKLGYTNVNGNDATLAKAIADTTLYPTYKETNVFFTTPGSGKTAAAEIKEETVGT
-958 YIIRELHR
+958 TAPRPLYKDTYTVREIHR
-966 QYVTVDGE
+966 QYVTIDG
-974 KCKLSEVYKIPA
+974 KKYKLTQVYDLGPAQKITVSDSA
-986 AIKVTVP
+986 KNGAVIDFGTYTNTAIPKMTSSAIS
-993 GTDNNAVGEHDTKDA
+993 TDTNTK
-1008 GTMTNIRIPSI
+1008 I
-1019 SSVAMDADSATKMS
+1019 SVAGKNASFKDSIKATNLKAS
-1033 ITSKDAKFRDIVTIH
+1033 TK
-1048 NPELDKTYTL
+1048 YTL
-1058 MSIAVDTATGLAY
+1058 MSVAVDANTGKAY
-1071 VGADGQYVR
+1071 KDADGKYVAKNV
-1080 TTEYL
+1080 EF
-1085 GKGSGLIGAD
+1085 
-1095 VPLELTANTTG
+1095 TTG
-1106 TEVNQLTFFEYLVE
+1106 AVKKGTVFPETTASVTFTGVNTSNVKSRKLVFYEYLVE
-1120 GKTTNL
+1120 GSVTKTVSL
-1126 VGVDSDG
+1126 DSAG
-1133 KPVEPAKCVAKD
+1133 KPVEPANCVAKD

-1161 TEVLVNSTKTNE
+1161 T
-1173 SPAAISTVTDTVT
+1173 
-1186 THGLIAGESFTINS
+1186 
-1200 TIKVDGKS
+1200 
-1208 IGVQSTDFTADG
+1208 
-1220 KDKEVSVVF
+1220 
-1229 KDLDLSKLA
+1229 
-1238 NKRLSIVT
+1238 
-1246 ELIYKNKVI
+1246 
-1255 LTHNDDGKD
+1255 
-1264 LNEEFYTPE
+1264 
-1273 MHSNAIDVDTLT
+1273 
-1285 KMSKTS
+1285 
-1291 ETAKFKDTVDIK
+1291 
-1303 NLSAAT
+1303 
-1309 QYTLQSIAVDTA
+1309 
-1321 TGLAYKDAS
+1321 
-1330 GKYVVG
+1330 
-1336 HETFT
+1336 
-1341 TKTSK
+1341 
-1346 DNDRVGATAD
+1346 
-1356 IEFTA
+1356 
-1361 NTKDTNVTQITFY
+1361 
-1374 EYLVR
+1374 
-1379 GSVDSD
+1379 
-1385 ISVDENGYPVRPA
+1385 
-1398 NWIAE
+1398 
-1403 DASTSNVDQTLNL
+1403 
-1416 VNLETKVLVDSTKTN
+1416 KVLVDSTKTN
-1431 VAPADKKVD
+1431 VAPADEKVD

-1469 VENEVEFTAKGGDE
+1469 VENEVEFTAKGDDE
-1483 TVSVPFKSLD
+1483 TVSVPLKGLN
-1493 LTKYAGK
+1493 LTEYAGK

-1519 EDGTDPDEV
+1519 EDGTDPDEK

-1572 ETTFVDST
+1572 ETTFVDSA

-1594 YWGMLR
+1594 YWNMLK

-1643 MDDMINVAFDID
+1643 MDDTVNVTFDID

-1664 TITIQQVIKL
+1664 TITIRQVIKL
-1674 NGVVVAK
+1674 NGVAVAK

-1708 HTIAPTKNA
+1708 HTIAPTKDA

-1759 QNETISKADQEVQL
+1759 QSETISKADQEVQL

-1797 KIVFKHTDLNSAEQ
+1797 KIVFKHTDPNSAEQ

-1848 LTKGEGF
+1848 LTKGERF

-1871 VNGKQVTNSI
+1871 VDGKQVTNSI

-1920 YKDGVLIDKEED
+1920 YKDGILIDKEED

-1989 LNKNGKDAGPLKDAN
+1989 LNKDGKDAGPLKDAN

-2030 ASLLAGETI
+2030 ASLLADETI

-2057 ITDKGQQI
+2057 ITDEGQQI

-2157 LGKHKV
+2157 LGKHRI

-2200 DRTAMFLSI
+2200 DRTVMFLSI
-2209 LVGMLGLGV
+2209 LAGMLGLGV
-2218 VTLFVTRRKKK
+2218 VTLFVTKRKKK

>member
-66 DKNLA
+66 DRNLA

-154 TVGSFSI
+154 IVGSFSI

-185 PTDASSEVSTEVT
+185 STDASSEVSTEVT
-198 TEAVT
+198 TETTT
-203 EPDTQV
+203 ESDTQV

-218 ETEAT
+218 ETETT
-223 TQIATPT
+223 TQVATPT

-236 KPVATLASVMRA
+236 KPVATLASVFRMAKA
-248 AGASYWIYGD
+248 AKAAFANNVWVNGSFGAGYGNYHIVASEYTD
-258 YSGMS
+258 GPSGTN
-263 SGDYHVSTDKDNV
+263 GDMGT
-276 PMSGN
+276 
-281 ASRVFCGTASKQ
+281 RVFCVQKDKYGPCSSNTGKGGVLYSKENI
-293 GPGKPYYGSSQGY
+293 GSEP
-306 TRRVVN
+306 TEIVMK
-312 NSSTVKVLSYYYDV
+312 KVLAYYYDE
-326 LAKQSDHSA
+326 LPKNGTTLKETEHY
-335 NWQNHVTQTAH
+335 
-346 ALSYI
+346 LSLLYS
-351 NGYGASYKP
+351 NSGETP
-360 SWWSAAMARPV
+360 SWAKAAKEHPLYTAAQAKISFTVDSTAAETKSYSSISFRNETYTNVFVSKRFIVTTSATKQYCTLTVPKGVTLWIRRASDNSTVTGKADTTVTLYKGDTVRLV
-371 YSMSETQI
+371 TSKSKHGSETTLSGTGHYGEWSFCYYI
-379 YVGSNTTTSV
+379 PNDIRYVGFQKLLTGSRT
-389 VNYTSSEIH
+389 
-398 RGNREA
+398 
-404 SDGLHTLYN
+404 
-413 VQWTAVKTVSGT
+413 QPTVSLSVT
-425 SLKNYFTVKVPSNVR
+425 WP
-440 IYVKRN
+440 
-446 NGKWGSATN
+446 
-455 TDVNLYSGDKFFFT
+455 
-469 TSKLTDR
+469 
-476 TTTIANSKAALTGFT
+476 
-491 AYAYD
+491 AYD
-496 PVNTKNQTMYGNGVS
+496 PINI
-511 ETRSIQ
+511 EI
-517 FSIPWKDVYHKL
+517 D
-529 TLDKL
+529 
-534 VCVGGNYK
+534 K
-542 VDAST
+542 VDSIRED
-547 AGTQYT
+547 GTQ
-553 VYWVDKTTNS
+553 VGKT
-563 NRFGKIAVFEI
+563 
-574 QTNGKGKVK
+574 
-583 YLRQNNYGTTFKPS
+583 
-597 GFGTYTLDGLPT
+597 
-609 GVYRIVETKTNDG
+609 
-622 FETAKP
+622 
-628 CRINFSNGAA
+628 
-638 VDAEGNASGESKHF
+638 
-652 EIAFKTNDNVKN
+652 
-664 QVANFTSFEQKESGD
+664 
-679 PLAIKI
+679 
-685 QKIDADTK
+685 
-693 ETVGL
+693 
-698 GSGSLA
+698 SLA
-704 GAEFTI
+704 GAIFKMEYFKGKTT
-710 KYYEDAE
+710 AS
-717 GVGTIGISVP
+717 GAP
-727 TGTPTARWV
+727 TNTWY
-736 IKTDE
+736 IKTVKNGSHYRAAFSKTCLVTGNKNYPSDAAPETVSNTGIYELE
-741 DGYASLANDEY
+741 DGAMR
-752 IVSKPS
+752 
-758 KLPDSVK
+758 
-765 IVKGKYNICKPG
+765 
-777 TIVITESEA
+777 ITEVKA
-786 PKNYNKFSK
+786 PSGYKVVDGKNKGFFKVKQTK
-795 VTTQAGT
+795 VTGSSITVRVTGGRTIYAGAEIT
-802 STDVDNVV
+802 ADAFKQYEQKERYDFRLKKVDSYGN
-810 IRADYND
+810 
-817 KGEIKLYSCKK
+817 
-828 DQSGK
+828 
-833 LVKFGAS
+833 
-840 MTGSAIKI
+840 
-848 YEPVKRYN
+848 
-856 LRLQKT
+856 
-862 DGYEHPM
+862 PM
-869 ANVAFVITCRET
+869 AGVAF
-881 GESHVMLTDSDGI
+881 L
-894 LDTSRVVTSGGKFK
+894 
-908 VNANDDLYEQALT
+908 
-921 DNSIIPEYVQTSVF
+921 
-935 FNDDSDVAVTASRH
+935 VTASNGDQH
-949 SEGALYAGT
+949 VVVTDKNGEFDSSKLGYTNVNGNDATLAKAIADTTLYPT
-958 YIIRELHR
+958 YKETNVFFTTPGSGKTAAAEIKEETVDGKAPRPLYKDTYTVREIHR
-966 QYVTVDGE
+966 QYVTIDG
-974 KCKLSEVYKIPA
+974 KKYKLTQVYDLGPAQKI
-986 AIKVTVP
+986 TV
-993 GTDNNAVGEHDTKDA
+993 
-1008 GTMTNIRIPSI
+1008 S
-1019 SSVAMDADSATKMS
+1019 DSAKNGAVIDFGTYTNTAIPKMTSSAISTDTNTKMS
-1033 ITSKDAKFRDIVTIH
+1033 VTGKNSSFKDSIKATNLKAST
-1048 NPELDKTYTL
+1048 KYTL
-1058 MSIAVDTATGLAY
+1058 MSVAVDANTGKAY
-1071 VGADGQYVR
+1071 KDADGKYVA
-1080 TTEYL
+1080 
-1085 GKGSGLIGAD
+1085 KNVA
-1095 VPLELTANTTG
+1095 VTTG
-1106 TEVNQLTFFEYLVE
+1106 AVKKGTVFPETTASVTFTGVNTSNVKSRKLVFYEYLVE
-1120 GKTTNL
+1120 GSVTKTVSL
-1126 VGVDSDG
+1126 DSAG
-1133 KPVEPAKCVAKD
+1133 KPVEPANCVAKD

-1151 AQTVNVISLE
+1151 AQTVNVIS
-1161 TEVLVNSTKTNE
+1161 
-1173 SPAAISTVTDTVT
+1173 
-1186 THGLIAGESFTINS
+1186 
-1200 TIKVDGKS
+1200 
-1208 IGVQSTDFTADG
+1208 
-1220 KDKEVSVVF
+1220 
-1229 KDLDLSKLA
+1229 
-1238 NKRLSIVT
+1238 
-1246 ELIYKNKVI
+1246 
-1255 LTHNDDGKD
+1255 
-1264 LNEEFYTPE
+1264 
-1273 MHSNAIDVDTLT
+1273 
-1285 KMSKTS
+1285 
-1291 ETAKFKDTVDIK
+1291 
-1303 NLSAAT
+1303 
-1309 QYTLQSIAVDTA
+1309 
-1321 TGLAYKDAS
+1321 
-1330 GKYVVG
+1330 
-1336 HETFT
+1336 
-1341 TKTSK
+1341 
-1346 DNDRVGATAD
+1346 
-1356 IEFTA
+1356 
-1361 NTKDTNVTQITFY
+1361 
-1374 EYLVR
+1374 
-1379 GSVDSD
+1379 
-1385 ISVDENGYPVRPA
+1385 
-1398 NWIAE
+1398 
-1403 DASTSNVDQTLNL
+1403 
-1416 VNLETKVLVDSTKTN
+1416 LETKVLVDSTKTN

-1505 CELKYDGEVIATHN
+1505 CELKYDDEVIATHN

-1572 ETTFVDST
+1572 ETTFVDSA

-1594 YWGMLR
+1594 YWNMLK

-1643 MDDMINVAFDID
+1643 MDDTVNVTFDID

-1664 TITIQQVIKL
+1664 TITIRQVIKL
-1674 NGVVVAK
+1674 NGVAVAK

-1708 HTIAPTKNA
+1708 HTIAPTKDA

-1759 QNETISKADQEVQL
+1759 QSETISKADQEVQL

-1848 LTKGEGF
+1848 LTKGEKF

-1920 YKDGVLIDKEED
+1920 YKDGILIDKEED

-1989 LNKNGKDAGPLKDAN
+1989 LNKDGKDAGPLKDAN

-2057 ITDKGQQI
+2057 ITDEGQQI

-2209 LVGMLGLGV
+2209 LAGMLGLGV

>member
-66 DKNLA
+66 DRNLA

-123 KLQEDTYYYQLDKKL
+123 KLQEDTYYYQLDEKL

-185 PTDASSEVSTEVT
+185 STDASSEVSTEVT
-198 TEAVT
+198 TEAIT

-218 ETEAT
+218 ETETT
-223 TQIATPT
+223 TQVATPT

-236 KPVATLASVMRA
+236 KPVATLASVFRMAKA
-248 AGASYWIYGD
+248 AKIAEDVYIYGSEED
-258 YSGMS
+258 GCGNYHITAKN
-263 SGDYHVSTDKDNV
+263 GDANPSLDGD
-276 PMSGN
+276 MG
-281 ASRVFCGTASKQ
+281 SRTFCVDWGAN
-293 GPGKPYYGSSQGY
+293 GPSAKNNY
-306 TRRVVN
+306 TRP
-312 NSSTVKVLSYYYDV
+312 VKYRLGNGAKESMRKAVAYYYDV
-326 LAKQSDHSA
+326 LVPAADTKGKKVTALTETEHYLSSLKGNKGTTPSWASA
-335 NWQNHVTQTAH
+335 AQNHVALAKGDQAISISNSKPTVTCVDSKTFGTFTEKNVFVSEKLTVTAKSDEQYFNYEVPSGCTVYVH
-346 ALSYI
+346 RSKTW
-351 NGYGASYKP
+351 YKLT
-360 SWWSAAMARPV
+360 ADDK
-371 YSMSETQI
+371 T
-379 YVGSNTTTSV
+379 
-389 VNYTSSEIH
+389 
-398 RGNREA
+398 
-404 SDGLHTLYN
+404 HTLRKNDVFYVVTPKSN
-413 VQWTAVKTVSGT
+413 ANKTFSISGT
-425 SLKNYFTVKVPSNVR
+425 
-440 IYVKRN
+440 
-446 NGKWGSATN
+446 AA
-455 TDVNLYSGDKFFFT
+455 SG
-469 TSKLTDR
+469 
-476 TTTIANSKAALTGFT
+476 G
-491 AYAYD
+491 
-496 PVNTKNQTMYGNGVS
+496 
-511 ETRSIQ
+511 
-517 FSIPWKDVYHKL
+517 WDVYYYEPNDPAWLGCQEMMLAAETDKPKF
-529 TLDKL
+529 TLKFKTEELPDPINI
-534 VCVGGNYK
+534 VIDK
-542 VDAST
+542 VDSIRED
-547 AGTQYT
+547 GTQ
-553 VYWVDKTTNS
+553 VGKT
-563 NRFGKIAVFEI
+563 
-574 QTNGKGKVK
+574 
-583 YLRQNNYGTTFKPS
+583 
-597 GFGTYTLDGLPT
+597 
-609 GVYRIVETKTNDG
+609 
-622 FETAKP
+622 
-628 CRINFSNGAA
+628 
-638 VDAEGNASGESKHF
+638 
-652 EIAFKTNDNVKN
+652 
-664 QVANFTSFEQKESGD
+664 
-679 PLAIKI
+679 
-685 QKIDADTK
+685 
-693 ETVGL
+693 
-698 GSGSLA
+698 SLA
-704 GAEFTI
+704 GAIFKMEYFKGKTTASGSPTNTWYL
-710 KYYEDAE
+710 KTVKNAAGDYTARFDKTCLVTGDKNYPSDAAPKD
-717 GVGTIGISVP
+717 IDP
-727 TGTPTARWV
+727 TGLF
-736 IKTDE
+736 E
-741 DGYASLANDEY
+741 LYDG
-752 IVSKPS
+752 
-758 KLPDSVK
+758 
-765 IVKGKYNICKPG
+765 
-777 TIVITESEA
+777 TMRITEVKA
-786 PKNYNKFSK
+786 PSGYKVVDGKNKGFFKVKQTK
-795 VTTQAGT
+795 VTGSSITVRVTGGKTIYAGAEIT
-802 STDVDNVV
+802 AGVFKQYEQKERYDFKLKKVDSYGN
-810 IRADYND
+810 
-817 KGEIKLYSCKK
+817 
-828 DQSGK
+828 
-833 LVKFGAS
+833 
-840 MTGSAIKI
+840 
-848 YEPVKRYN
+848 
-856 LRLQKT
+856 
-862 DGYEHPM
+862 PM
-869 ANVAFVITCRET
+869 AGVAF
-881 GESHVMLTDSDGI
+881 L
-894 LDTSRVVTSGGKFK
+894 
-908 VNANDDLYEQALT
+908 
-921 DNSIIPEYVQTSVF
+921 
-935 FNDDSDVAVTASRH
+935 VTASNGDQH
-949 SEGALYAGT
+949 VVVTDKNGEFDSSKLGYTNVNGNDTTLAKAMADTTLYPTYKETNVFFTTPGSGKTAAAEIKEETVGT
-958 YIIRELHR
+958 TAPRPLYKDTYTIREIHR
-966 QYVTVDGE
+966 QYVTIDG
-974 KCKLSEVYKIPA
+974 KKYKLTQVYDLGPAQKI
-986 AIKVTVP
+986 TV
-993 GTDNNAVGEHDTKDA
+993 
-1008 GTMTNIRIPSI
+1008 S
-1019 SSVAMDADSATKMS
+1019 DSAKNGAVIDFGTYTNTAIPKMTSSAISTDTNTKMS
-1033 ITSKDAKFRDIVTIH
+1033 VAGKNSSFKDSVKATNLKAST
-1048 NPELDKTYTL
+1048 KYTL
-1058 MSIAVDTATGLAY
+1058 MSVAVDANTGKAY
-1071 VGADGQYVR
+1071 KDADGKYVAKNV
-1080 TTEYL
+1080 EF
-1085 GKGSGLIGAD
+1085 
-1095 VPLELTANTTG
+1095 TTG
-1106 TEVNQLTFFEYLVE
+1106 AVKKGTVFPETTASVTFTGVNTSNVKSRKLVFYEYLVE
-1120 GKTTNL
+1120 GSVTKTVSL
-1126 VGVDSDG
+1126 DSAG
-1133 KPVEPAKCVAKD
+1133 KPVEPANCVAKD

-1161 TEVLVNSTKTNE
+1161 T
-1173 SPAAISTVTDTVT
+1173 
-1186 THGLIAGESFTINS
+1186 
-1200 TIKVDGKS
+1200 
-1208 IGVQSTDFTADG
+1208 
-1220 KDKEVSVVF
+1220 
-1229 KDLDLSKLA
+1229 
-1238 NKRLSIVT
+1238 
-1246 ELIYKNKVI
+1246 
-1255 LTHNDDGKD
+1255 
-1264 LNEEFYTPE
+1264 
-1273 MHSNAIDVDTLT
+1273 
-1285 KMSKTS
+1285 
-1291 ETAKFKDTVDIK
+1291 
-1303 NLSAAT
+1303 
-1309 QYTLQSIAVDTA
+1309 
-1321 TGLAYKDAS
+1321 
-1330 GKYVVG
+1330 
-1336 HETFT
+1336 
-1341 TKTSK
+1341 
-1346 DNDRVGATAD
+1346 
-1356 IEFTA
+1356 
-1361 NTKDTNVTQITFY
+1361 
-1374 EYLVR
+1374 
-1379 GSVDSD
+1379 
-1385 ISVDENGYPVRPA
+1385 
-1398 NWIAE
+1398 
-1403 DASTSNVDQTLNL
+1403 
-1416 VNLETKVLVDSTKTN
+1416 KVLVDSTKTN
-1431 VAPADKKVD
+1431 VAPADEKVD

-1445 TLHNLVAGTKFTL
+1445 TLHSLVAGTKFTL

-1469 VENEVEFTAKGGDE
+1469 VENEVEFTAKGDDE
-1483 TVSVPFKSLD
+1483 TVSVPLKGLN
-1493 LTKYAGK
+1493 LTEYAGK

-1519 EDGTDPDEV
+1519 EDGTDPDEK

-1572 ETTFVDST
+1572 ETTFVDSA

-1594 YWGMLR
+1594 YWNMLK

-1643 MDDMINVAFDID
+1643 MDDTVNVTFDID

-1664 TITIQQVIKL
+1664 TITIRQVIKL
-1674 NGVVVAK
+1674 NGVAVAK

-1708 HTIAPTKNA
+1708 HTIAPTKDA

-1759 QNETISKADQEVQL
+1759 QSETISKADQEVQL

-1797 KIVFKHTDLNSAEQ
+1797 KIVFKHTDPNSAEQ

-1848 LTKGEGF
+1848 LTKGERF

-1871 VNGKQVTNSI
+1871 VDGKQVTNSI

-1920 YKDGVLIDKEED
+1920 YKDGILIDKEED

-1989 LNKNGKDAGPLKDAN
+1989 LNKDGKDAGPLKDAN

-2057 ITDKGQQI
+2057 ITDEGQQI

-2120 IVVSDGKKVRKVT
+2120 IVVSNGKKVRKVT

-2157 LGKHKV
+2157 LGKHRI

-2200 DRTAMFLSI
+2200 DRTVMFLSI
-2209 LVGMLGLGV
+2209 LAGMLGLGV
-2218 VTLFVTRRKKK
+2218 VTLFVTKRKKK

>member
-66 DKNLA
+66 DRNLA

-97 SYGGDDRVVYK
+97 AYGGDDRVVYK
-108 SLEERANANASKAIA
+108 NLEERVNANASKAIA
-123 KLQEDTYYYQLDKKL
+123 KLQEDTYYYQLDEKL

-166 VQEIKLDNNMFRP
+166 IQEIKLDNDMFRP

-185 PTDASSEVSTEVT
+185 PTDASSEVSTEAT
-198 TEAVT
+198 T

-218 ETEAT
+218 ETETT
-223 TQIATPT
+223 TQVATPT

-236 KPVATLASVMRA
+236 EPVATLASIFRA
-248 AGASYWIYGD
+248 AGADVYVWGTESQGCGNYHKTSSSANSANMSLDGD
-258 YSGMS
+258 IG
-263 SGDYHVSTDKDNV
+263 
-276 PMSGN
+276 
-281 ASRVFCGTASKQ
+281 SRMFCVDWGAN
-293 GPGKPYYGSSQGY
+293 GPSLANGY
-306 TRRVVN
+306 TRPVKYSRGGGAGVSLRKVVA
-312 NSSTVKVLSYYYDV
+312 YYYEV
-326 LAKQSDHSA
+326 LAKTSGNLAATEHYLSLLNGKKGTTPTWA
-335 NWQNHVTQTAH
+335 SNAMKYTA
-346 ALSYI
+346 L
-351 NGYGASYKP
+351 ASGEETISIDKTKP
-360 SWWSAAMARPV
+360 SMTYYKSYSFKANGEVFHKSTNVFVSEQVTVTADKSEQYFTASVPKDCAV
-371 YSMSETQI
+371 YVYNYNSETKKYQWI
-379 YVGSNTTTSV
+379 RYGSTDNLKLKNGDKFRIVLPKSFA
-389 VNYTSSEIH
+389 N
-398 RGNREA
+398 
-404 SDGLHTLYN
+404 
-413 VQWTAVKTVSGT
+413 KTVSLSGT
-425 SLKNYFTVKVPSNVR
+425 ARYGGWDVYYYNPNDPAWLDCQQMVLATETDKPEFSLSVKTGDVPPDYDPVNLYIKKIDSVSGKAVPAGTAALAGAVFKMEYFK
-440 IYVKRN
+440 
-446 NGKWGSATN
+446 GKDSASGSATN
-455 TDVNLYSGDKFFFT
+455 TWYLQTVKNSKGDYEAKFARGYLYSDSTHKSDAAPTTLTGDTYELEPGCMRITEVIAPSGYEKVTADNAGYVKLFGSTTKITDSASITLKISAGNVTYGNTAVKDGVVEIGEQKERYDFKLKKVDSYGNPMAGVAFLVTASNGDQHVVVTDKNGEFDSSKLDYTNVNGNDATLAKAMADTTLYPTYKETNVFFT
-469 TSKLTDR
+469 TPGSGKTAAAEIKEETVDG
-476 TTTIANSKAALTGFT
+476 KAPRPL
-491 AYAYD
+491 Y
-496 PVNTKNQTMYGNGVS
+496 
-511 ETRSIQ
+511 
-517 FSIPWKDVYHKL
+517 KD
-529 TLDKL
+529 
-534 VCVGGNYK
+534 
-542 VDAST
+542 
-547 AGTQYT
+547 
-553 VYWVDKTTNS
+553 
-563 NRFGKIAVFEI
+563 
-574 QTNGKGKVK
+574 
-583 YLRQNNYGTTFKPS
+583 
-597 GFGTYTLDGLPT
+597 TYT
-609 GVYRIVETKTNDG
+609 
-622 FETAKP
+622 
-628 CRINFSNGAA
+628 
-638 VDAEGNASGESKHF
+638 
-652 EIAFKTNDNVKN
+652 
-664 QVANFTSFEQKESGD
+664 
-679 PLAIKI
+679 
-685 QKIDADTK
+685 
-693 ETVGL
+693 
-698 GSGSLA
+698 
-704 GAEFTI
+704 
-710 KYYEDAE
+710 
-717 GVGTIGISVP
+717 
-727 TGTPTARWV
+727 
-736 IKTDE
+736 
-741 DGYASLANDEY
+741 
-752 IVSKPS
+752 
-758 KLPDSVK
+758 
-765 IVKGKYNICKPG
+765 
-777 TIVITESEA
+777 
-786 PKNYNKFSK
+786 
-795 VTTQAGT
+795 
-802 STDVDNVV
+802 
-810 IRADYND
+810 
-817 KGEIKLYSCKK
+817 
-828 DQSGK
+828 
-833 LVKFGAS
+833 
-840 MTGSAIKI
+840 
-848 YEPVKRYN
+848 
-856 LRLQKT
+856 
-862 DGYEHPM
+862 
-869 ANVAFVITCRET
+869 
-881 GESHVMLTDSDGI
+881 
-894 LDTSRVVTSGGKFK
+894 
-908 VNANDDLYEQALT
+908 
-921 DNSIIPEYVQTSVF
+921 
-935 FNDDSDVAVTASRH
+935 
-949 SEGALYAGT
+949 
-958 YIIRELHR
+958 IREIHR
-966 QYVTVDGE
+966 QYVTIDG
-974 KCKLSEVYKIPA
+974 KKYKLTQVYDLGPAQKI
-986 AIKVTVP
+986 TV
-993 GTDNNAVGEHDTKDA
+993 
-1008 GTMTNIRIPSI
+1008 S
-1019 SSVAMDADSATKMS
+1019 DSAKNGAVIDFGTYTNTAIPKMTSSAISTDTNTKMS
-1033 ITSKDAKFRDIVTIH
+1033 VAGKNSSFKDSVKATNLKAST
-1048 NPELDKTYTL
+1048 KYTL
-1058 MSIAVDTATGLAY
+1058 MSVAVDANTGKAY
-1071 VGADGQYVR
+1071 KDADGKYVAKNV
-1080 TTEYL
+1080 EF
-1085 GKGSGLIGAD
+1085 
-1095 VPLELTANTTG
+1095 TTG
-1106 TEVNQLTFFEYLVE
+1106 AVKKGTVFPETTASVTFTGVNTSNVKSRKLVFYEYLVE
-1120 GKTTNL
+1120 GSVTKTVSL
-1126 VGVDSDG
+1126 DSAG
-1133 KPVEPAKCVAKD
+1133 KPVEPANCVAKD

-1161 TEVLVNSTKTNE
+1161 T
-1173 SPAAISTVTDTVT
+1173 
-1186 THGLIAGESFTINS
+1186 
-1200 TIKVDGKS
+1200 
-1208 IGVQSTDFTADG
+1208 
-1220 KDKEVSVVF
+1220 
-1229 KDLDLSKLA
+1229 
-1238 NKRLSIVT
+1238 
-1246 ELIYKNKVI
+1246 
-1255 LTHNDDGKD
+1255 
-1264 LNEEFYTPE
+1264 
-1273 MHSNAIDVDTLT
+1273 
-1285 KMSKTS
+1285 
-1291 ETAKFKDTVDIK
+1291 
-1303 NLSAAT
+1303 
-1309 QYTLQSIAVDTA
+1309 
-1321 TGLAYKDAS
+1321 
-1330 GKYVVG
+1330 
-1336 HETFT
+1336 
-1341 TKTSK
+1341 
-1346 DNDRVGATAD
+1346 
-1356 IEFTA
+1356 
-1361 NTKDTNVTQITFY
+1361 
-1374 EYLVR
+1374 
-1379 GSVDSD
+1379 
-1385 ISVDENGYPVRPA
+1385 
-1398 NWIAE
+1398 
-1403 DASTSNVDQTLNL
+1403 
-1416 VNLETKVLVDSTKTN
+1416 KVLVDSTKTN
-1431 VAPADKKVD
+1431 VAPADEKVD

-1469 VENEVEFTAKGGDE
+1469 VENEVEFTAKGDDE
-1483 TVSVPFKSLD
+1483 TVSVPLKGLN
-1493 LTKYAGK
+1493 LTEYAGK

-1519 EDGTDPDEV
+1519 EDGTDPDEK

-1572 ETTFVDST
+1572 ETTFVDSA

-1594 YWGMLR
+1594 YWNMLK

-1643 MDDMINVAFDID
+1643 MDDTVNVTFDID

-1664 TITIQQVIKL
+1664 TITIRQVIKL
-1674 NGVVVAK
+1674 NGVAVAK

-1708 HTIAPTKNA
+1708 HTIAPTKDA

-1759 QNETISKADQEVQL
+1759 QSETISKANQEVQL

-1797 KIVFKHTDLNSAEQ
+1797 KIVFKHTDPNSAEQ

-1848 LTKGEGF
+1848 LTKGERF

-1871 VNGKQVTNSI
+1871 VDGKQVTNSI

-1920 YKDGVLIDKEED
+1920 YKDGILIDKEED

-1989 LNKNGKDAGPLKDAN
+1989 LNKDGKDAEPLKDAN

-2057 ITDKGQQI
+2057 ITDEGQQI

-2157 LGKHKV
+2157 LGKHRI

-2200 DRTAMFLSI
+2200 DRTVMFLSI
-2209 LVGMLGLGV
+2209 LAGMLGLGV
-2218 VTLFVTRRKKK
+2218 VTLFVTKRKKK

>member
-66 DKNLA
+66 DRNLA

-198 TEAVT
+198 TETTT
-203 EPDTQV
+203 ESDTQV
-209 ATTSDASSE
+209 ATTSDASSD
-218 ETEAT
+218 ETETT
-223 TQIATPT
+223 TQVATPT

-236 KPVATLASVMRA
+236 KPVATLASVFRMAKA
-248 AGASYWIYGD
+248 AKAAFANNVWVNGSFGAGYGNYHIVASEYTD
-258 YSGMS
+258 GPSGAN
-263 SGDYHVSTDKDNV
+263 GDMGT
-276 PMSGN
+276 
-281 ASRVFCGTASKQ
+281 RVFCVQKDKYGPCSSNTGKGGVLYSKENI
-293 GPGKPYYGSSQGY
+293 GSEP
-306 TRRVVN
+306 TEIVMK
-312 NSSTVKVLSYYYDV
+312 KVLAYYYDE
-326 LAKQSDHSA
+326 LPKNGTTLKETEHY
-335 NWQNHVTQTAH
+335 
-346 ALSYI
+346 LSLLYS
-351 NGYGASYKP
+351 NSGETP
-360 SWWSAAMARPV
+360 SWAKAAKEHPLYTAAQAKISFTVDSTAAETKSYSSISFRNETYTNVFVSKRFIVTTSATKQYCTLTVPKGVTLWIRRASDNSTVTGKADTTVTLYKGDTVRLV
-371 YSMSETQI
+371 TSKSKHGSETTLSGTGHYGEWSFCYYI
-379 YVGSNTTTSV
+379 PNDIRYVGFQKLLTGSRT
-389 VNYTSSEIH
+389 
-398 RGNREA
+398 
-404 SDGLHTLYN
+404 
-413 VQWTAVKTVSGT
+413 QPTVSLSVT
-425 SLKNYFTVKVPSNVR
+425 WP
-440 IYVKRN
+440 
-446 NGKWGSATN
+446 
-455 TDVNLYSGDKFFFT
+455 
-469 TSKLTDR
+469 
-476 TTTIANSKAALTGFT
+476 
-491 AYAYD
+491 AYD
-496 PVNTKNQTMYGNGVS
+496 PINI
-511 ETRSIQ
+511 EI
-517 FSIPWKDVYHKL
+517 D
-529 TLDKL
+529 
-534 VCVGGNYK
+534 K
-542 VDAST
+542 VDSIRED
-547 AGTQYT
+547 GTQ
-553 VYWVDKTTNS
+553 VGKT
-563 NRFGKIAVFEI
+563 
-574 QTNGKGKVK
+574 
-583 YLRQNNYGTTFKPS
+583 
-597 GFGTYTLDGLPT
+597 
-609 GVYRIVETKTNDG
+609 
-622 FETAKP
+622 
-628 CRINFSNGAA
+628 
-638 VDAEGNASGESKHF
+638 
-652 EIAFKTNDNVKN
+652 
-664 QVANFTSFEQKESGD
+664 
-679 PLAIKI
+679 
-685 QKIDADTK
+685 
-693 ETVGL
+693 
-698 GSGSLA
+698 SLA
-704 GAEFTI
+704 GAIFKMEYFKGKTT
-710 KYYEDAE
+710 AS
-717 GVGTIGISVP
+717 GAP
-727 TGTPTARWV
+727 TNTWY
-736 IKTDE
+736 IKTVKNGSHYRAAFSKTCLVTGNKNYPSDAAPETVSNTGIYELE
-741 DGYASLANDEY
+741 DGAMR
-752 IVSKPS
+752 
-758 KLPDSVK
+758 
-765 IVKGKYNICKPG
+765 
-777 TIVITESEA
+777 ITEVKA
-786 PKNYNKFSK
+786 PSGYKVVDGKNKGFFKVKQTK
-795 VTTQAGT
+795 VTGSSITVRVTGGKTIYAGAEIT
-802 STDVDNVV
+802 ADAFKQYEQKERYDFKLKKVDSYGN
-810 IRADYND
+810 
-817 KGEIKLYSCKK
+817 
-828 DQSGK
+828 
-833 LVKFGAS
+833 
-840 MTGSAIKI
+840 
-848 YEPVKRYN
+848 
-856 LRLQKT
+856 
-862 DGYEHPM
+862 PM
-869 ANVAFVITCRET
+869 AGVAF
-881 GESHVMLTDSDGI
+881 L
-894 LDTSRVVTSGGKFK
+894 
-908 VNANDDLYEQALT
+908 
-921 DNSIIPEYVQTSVF
+921 
-935 FNDDSDVAVTASRH
+935 VTASNGDQH
-949 SEGALYAGT
+949 VIVTDKNGEFDSSKLGYKDVNGNDATLAKAMADTTLYPT
-958 YIIRELHR
+958 YKETNVFFTTPGSGKTAAAEIKEETVDGKAPRPLYKDTYTIREIHR
-966 QYVTVDGE
+966 QYVTIDG
-974 KCKLSEVYKIPA
+974 KKYKLTQVYDLGPAQKI
-986 AIKVTVP
+986 TV
-993 GTDNNAVGEHDTKDA
+993 
-1008 GTMTNIRIPSI
+1008 S
-1019 SSVAMDADSATKMS
+1019 DSAKNGAVIDFGTYTNTAIPKMTSSAISTDTNTKMS
-1033 ITSKDAKFRDIVTIH
+1033 VAGKNSSFKDSVKATSLKASTK
-1048 NPELDKTYTL
+1048 YTL
-1058 MSIAVDTATGLAY
+1058 MSVAVDANTGKAY
-1071 VGADGQYVR
+1071 KDADGKYVAKNV
-1080 TTEYL
+1080 EF
-1085 GKGSGLIGAD
+1085 
-1095 VPLELTANTTG
+1095 TTG
-1106 TEVNQLTFFEYLVE
+1106 AVKKGTVFPETTASVTFTGVNTSNVKSRKLVFYEYLVE
-1120 GKTTNL
+1120 GSVTKTVSL
-1126 VGVDSDG
+1126 DSAG
-1133 KPVEPAKCVAKD
+1133 KPVEPANCVAKD

-1161 TEVLVNSTKTNE
+1161 T
-1173 SPAAISTVTDTVT
+1173 
-1186 THGLIAGESFTINS
+1186 
-1200 TIKVDGKS
+1200 
-1208 IGVQSTDFTADG
+1208 
-1220 KDKEVSVVF
+1220 
-1229 KDLDLSKLA
+1229 
-1238 NKRLSIVT
+1238 
-1246 ELIYKNKVI
+1246 
-1255 LTHNDDGKD
+1255 
-1264 LNEEFYTPE
+1264 
-1273 MHSNAIDVDTLT
+1273 
-1285 KMSKTS
+1285 
-1291 ETAKFKDTVDIK
+1291 
-1303 NLSAAT
+1303 
-1309 QYTLQSIAVDTA
+1309 
-1321 TGLAYKDAS
+1321 
-1330 GKYVVG
+1330 
-1336 HETFT
+1336 
-1341 TKTSK
+1341 
-1346 DNDRVGATAD
+1346 
-1356 IEFTA
+1356 
-1361 NTKDTNVTQITFY
+1361 
-1374 EYLVR
+1374 
-1379 GSVDSD
+1379 
-1385 ISVDENGYPVRPA
+1385 
-1398 NWIAE
+1398 
-1403 DASTSNVDQTLNL
+1403 
-1416 VNLETKVLVDSTKTN
+1416 KVLVDSTKTN
-1431 VAPADKKVD
+1431 VAPADEKVD

-1469 VENEVEFTAKGGDE
+1469 VENEVEFTAKGDDE
-1483 TVSVPFKSLD
+1483 TVSVPLKGLN
-1493 LTKYAGK
+1493 LTEYAGK

-1519 EDGTDPDEV
+1519 EDGTDPDEK

-1572 ETTFVDST
+1572 ETTFVDSA

-1594 YWGMLR
+1594 YWNMLK

-1635 TQVLKPEK
+1635 TQILKPEK
-1643 MDDMINVAFDID
+1643 MDDMVNVAFDID

-1773 HYVVDGTKLKGKRL
+1773 HYIVDGTKLKGKRL

-1920 YKDGVLIDKEED
+1920 YKNGILIDKEED

-1989 LNKNGKDAGPLKDAN
+1989 LNKDGKDAGPLKDAN

-2057 ITDKGQQI
+2057 ITDEGQQI

-2157 LGKHKV
+2157 LGKHRI

-2200 DRTAMFLSI
+2200 DRTVMFLSI
-2209 LVGMLGLGV
+2209 LAGMLGLGV
-2218 VTLFVTRRKKK
+2218 VTLFVTKRKKK

>member
-66 DKNLA
+66 DRNLA

-97 SYGGDDRVVYK
+97 AYGGDDRVVYK
-108 SLEERANANASKAIA
+108 NLEERVNANASKAIA
-123 KLQEDTYYYQLDKKL
+123 KLQEDTYYYQLDEKL

-185 PTDASSEVSTEVT
+185 PTDASSEVSTEAT
-198 TEAVT
+198 TES
-203 EPDTQV
+203 DTQV

-218 ETEAT
+218 ETKAT
-223 TQIATPT
+223 TQVATPT

-236 KPVATLASVMRA
+236 KPIATLASVFRMAKAAKAATTTAVSRGTGYGYNGGTISYIFYINKDLTYNNTGYAFCMEEGKTGPTSGTGTVSSIGKGNITKALYYSFAGPGAGSYDGAPSSGGLNGDNVMTLSCILDYYYTGYWDSGDFGTAYDNAISYEKWLKGKDMPNTLADTAFSIAGKSDDFTASRA
-248 AGASYWIYGD
+248 AYNI
-258 YSGMS
+258 
-263 SGDYHVSTDKDNV
+263 TDKTQTTNEWAVVSKKSVTVTIPTGVTMHKTD
-276 PMSGN
+276 SKGKKSTHG
-281 ASRVFCGTASKQ
+281 AGTA
-293 GPGKPYYGSSQGY
+293 
-306 TRRVVN
+306 
-312 NSSTVKVLSYYYDV
+312 TVSNGDKIYFSASI
-326 LAKQSDHSA
+326 AKGGTSD
-335 NWQNHVTQTAH
+335 
-346 ALSYI
+346 I
-351 NGYGASYKP
+351 KF
-360 SWWSAAMARPV
+360 
-371 YSMSETQI
+371 
-379 YVGSNTTTSV
+379 TSV
-389 VNYTSSEIH
+389 KGY
-398 RGNREA
+398 
-404 SDGLHTLYN
+404 
-413 VQWTAVKTVSGT
+413 
-425 SLKNYFTVKVPSNVR
+425 
-440 IYVKRN
+440 
-446 NGKWGSATN
+446 SAYKADFGAELQVLGFLGEP
-455 TDVNLYSGDKFFFT
+455 TDKE
-469 TSKLTDR
+469 
-476 TTTIANSKAALTGFT
+476 FT
-491 AYAYD
+491 AKLQWNSPNFSLRKTD
-496 PVNTKNQTMYGNGVS
+496 SKTRQPVEGAEYL
-511 ETRSIQ
+511 
-517 FSIPWKDVYHKL
+517 VYCAQ
-529 TLDKL
+529 D
-534 VCVGGNYK
+534 NEK
-542 VDAST
+542 VN
-547 AGTQYT
+547 
-553 VYWVDKTTNS
+553 VVRFKTNS
-563 NRFGKIAVFEI
+563 NGVGEITSVNPTQASGEVGKTV
-574 QTNGKGKVK
+574 VK
-583 YLRQNNYGTTFKPS
+583 LKA
-597 GFGTYTLDGLPT
+597 
-609 GVYRIVETKTNDG
+609 GVRYYIVETKAPEHYKLNKNKQIAIGGEKYPYEAHIGVNATDG
-622 FETAKP
+622 HVDYTSITGATFSTTATGVTYHTVDKVAHDP
-628 CRINFSNGAA
+628 INIVIDK
-638 VDAEGNASGESKHF
+638 VDSVREDGTQVG
-652 EIAFKTNDNVKN
+652 KT
-664 QVANFTSFEQKESGD
+664 
-679 PLAIKI
+679 
-685 QKIDADTK
+685 
-693 ETVGL
+693 
-698 GSGSLA
+698 SLA
-704 GAEFTI
+704 GAIFKME
-710 KYYEDAE
+710 YYQGKTTA
-717 GVGTIGISVP
+717 S
-727 TGTPTARWV
+727 GTPTNTWYL
-736 IKTDE
+736 KTVKVGNQYKASFSKTCLVTGNKDYPSDAAPDTLQGDTYELE
-741 DGYASLANDEY
+741 DGAMR
-752 IVSKPS
+752 
-758 KLPDSVK
+758 
-765 IVKGKYNICKPG
+765 
-777 TIVITESEA
+777 ITEVKA
-786 PKNYNKFSK
+786 PSGYKVVDGKN
-795 VTTQAGT
+795 
-802 STDVDNVV
+802 
-810 IRADYND
+810 
-817 KGEIKLYSCKK
+817 KG
-828 DQSGK
+828 
-833 LVKFGAS
+833 
-840 MTGSAIKI
+840 
-848 YEPVKRYN
+848 
-856 LRLQKT
+856 
-862 DGYEHPM
+862 
-869 ANVAFVITCRET
+869 AFVIKGKVINQASVTVRVT
-881 GESHVMLTDSDGI
+881 GGRTIYAGAEITADA
-894 LDTSRVVTSGGKFK
+894 FK
-908 VNANDDLYEQALT
+908 QYEQKERYDFKLKK
-921 DNSIIPEYVQTSVF
+921 V
-935 FNDDSDVAVTASRH
+935 DSYGNPMAGVAFLVTASNGDQH
-949 SEGALYAGT
+949 VVVTDKNGEFDSSKLDYTNVNGNDATLAKAMADTTLYPT
-958 YIIRELHR
+958 YKETNVFFTTPGSGKTAAAEIKEETVDGKAPRPLYKDTYTIREIHR
-966 QYVTVDGE
+966 QYVTIDG
-974 KCKLSEVYKIPA
+974 KKYKLTQVYDLGPAQKI
-986 AIKVTVP
+986 TV
-993 GTDNNAVGEHDTKDA
+993 
-1008 GTMTNIRIPSI
+1008 S
-1019 SSVAMDADSATKMS
+1019 DSAKNGAVIDFGTYTNTAIPKMTSSAISTDTNTKMS
-1033 ITSKDAKFRDIVTIH
+1033 VAGKNSSFKDSVKATNLKAST
-1048 NPELDKTYTL
+1048 KYTL
-1058 MSIAVDTATGLAY
+1058 MSVAVDANTGKAY
-1071 VGADGQYVR
+1071 KDADGKYVAKNV
-1080 TTEYL
+1080 EF
-1085 GKGSGLIGAD
+1085 
-1095 VPLELTANTTG
+1095 TTG
-1106 TEVNQLTFFEYLVE
+1106 AVKKGTVFPETTASVTFTGVNTSNVKSRKLVFYEYLVE
-1120 GKTTNL
+1120 GSVTKTVSL
-1126 VGVDSDG
+1126 DSAG
-1133 KPVEPAKCVAKD
+1133 KPVEPANCVAKD

-1161 TEVLVNSTKTNE
+1161 T
-1173 SPAAISTVTDTVT
+1173 
-1186 THGLIAGESFTINS
+1186 
-1200 TIKVDGKS
+1200 
-1208 IGVQSTDFTADG
+1208 
-1220 KDKEVSVVF
+1220 
-1229 KDLDLSKLA
+1229 
-1238 NKRLSIVT
+1238 
-1246 ELIYKNKVI
+1246 
-1255 LTHNDDGKD
+1255 
-1264 LNEEFYTPE
+1264 
-1273 MHSNAIDVDTLT
+1273 
-1285 KMSKTS
+1285 
-1291 ETAKFKDTVDIK
+1291 
-1303 NLSAAT
+1303 
-1309 QYTLQSIAVDTA
+1309 
-1321 TGLAYKDAS
+1321 
-1330 GKYVVG
+1330 
-1336 HETFT
+1336 
-1341 TKTSK
+1341 
-1346 DNDRVGATAD
+1346 
-1356 IEFTA
+1356 
-1361 NTKDTNVTQITFY
+1361 
-1374 EYLVR
+1374 
-1379 GSVDSD
+1379 
-1385 ISVDENGYPVRPA
+1385 
-1398 NWIAE
+1398 
-1403 DASTSNVDQTLNL
+1403 
-1416 VNLETKVLVDSTKTN
+1416 KVLVDSTKTN
-1431 VAPADKKVD
+1431 VAPADEKVD

-1469 VENEVEFTAKGGDE
+1469 VENEVEFTAKGDDE
-1483 TVSVPFKSLD
+1483 TVSVPLKGLN
-1493 LTKYAGK
+1493 LTEYAGK

-1519 EDGTDPDEV
+1519 EDGTDPDEK

-1572 ETTFVDST
+1572 ETTFVDSA

-1594 YWGMLR
+1594 YWNMLK

-1643 MDDMINVAFDID
+1643 MDDTVNVTFDID

-1664 TITIQQVIKL
+1664 IITIRQVIKL
-1674 NGVVVAK
+1674 NGVAVAK

-1708 HTIAPTKNA
+1708 HTIAPTKDA

-1759 QNETISKADQEVQL
+1759 QSETISKADQEVQL

-1797 KIVFKHTDLNSAEQ
+1797 KIVFKHTDPNSAEQ

-1848 LTKGEGF
+1848 LTKGERF

-1871 VNGKQVTNSI
+1871 VDGKQVTNSI

-1920 YKDGVLIDKEED
+1920 YKDGILIDKEED

-1989 LNKNGKDAGPLKDAN
+1989 LNKDGKDAGPLKDAN

-2057 ITDKGQQI
+2057 ITDEGQQI

-2139 KKPENG
+2139 KKSENG

-2157 LGKHKV
+2157 LGKHRI

-2200 DRTAMFLSI
+2200 DRTVVFLSI
-2209 LVGMLGLGV
+2209 LAGMLGLGV